1 MTETK
6 LHYKLYKTKHGWVTA
21 TIAATAL
28 AIPVIGGSVTSHASA
43 DTTAT
48 TGTQTVTSGSNA
60 VTATTASATSVTS
73 NTQSV
78 TPDSSKLDQAVQN
91 AKATANV
98 TVNQTPTQTVTGSTV
113 AEAKQKAEQDY
124 QNQATQINQ
133 KVANQKANNDAT
145 NAANS
150 FNMDNSKKRE
160 LDQAVQNAKSTANVN
175 VKQTQTQIYNTGVSG
190 VENTKNKIN
199 NDYSTQINN
208 INQAVSTQKA
218 KNDAYNKAVA
228 EANTLNSTA
237 DTTRKKLDDA
247 IKAAQAVKGVTVI
260 DGGTTTATVS
270 VSDFEAKKK
279 QIQDQNTQQT
289 NDINAQIQQYKSD
302 LQNYLNKINNNSS
315 VVSSNEII
323 QNLTLANEWDAKVS
337 YQVTGNNIKQS
348 SQTLKTGDT
357 AYGHGISIPQGKQI
371 TLTNFISDHP
381 QTFKVIATFT
391 GLKNSSYQSRK
402 ITKLVEVYTIT
413 PNTSSRENALG
424 IYSDPTNGFEE
435 TNSKVNVSYEF
446 YYEDGTP
453 VNFKKGTAYLAL
465 GSLNNYQN
473 GQDHYEYAK
482 VISGG
487 KALGLAGSSVSVH
500 NGNTLY
506 STYPNTARESEYGAD
521 SHYNTNPQH
530 SPDFD
535 KYYGWD
541 TGWVNSKAFYGSGLV
556 SLEGS
561 KYTFEV
567 GVDGEKYFTTDE
579 LRNNLPA
586 NHLWYNMATVI
597 PRTDIQKPELTVRYK
612 HTNVALE
619 KPTPID
625 VTYHYDRMNPASI
638 EDRTDISYH
647 YNKISV
653 PIPNPTKKADKE
665 GKTLIAGDESTQH
678 ISQYT
683 GVNQKLD
690 KFAVGDAIQ
699 YTNDDRLPVNFDL
712 SKWTVTTS
720 NGTNVTAQGKF
731 TQYDKTFEGKKYHV
745 VSWSPTNVS
754 SLKDNETYTLN
765 TVLKT
770 LNDGI
775 TDGEIDRAVGGGDG
789 VTFGEAHGY
798 DEFNPTTDKAWKEG
812 SQTVN
817 GKIEINEDIAHA
829 KVTMTMPDP
838 AKLANK
844 LSNVAITD
852 NYSKFAN
859 LVTVTGANVYEN
871 ERNATSDYTIVNNN
885 KVVTATRKNPAT
897 ANGGT
902 VSLVVDFKVNP
913 DVPSGTKLV
922 NSGSGTINTQT
933 VPTPDAQIV
942 TFTQK
947 PTKHWIEGNQVV
959 DGKTYINNDIV
970 TTQVDMNLPDPK
982 QLAKTLSYVSIGDN
996 YRDFADKTVLQSYK
1010 VFENG
1015 TDVTSQYTITN
1026 QDGIL
1031 QAVRKNAATTPGGKV
1046 SLIATF
1052 AINHDVKS
1060 GTKLT
1065 NRGFGRIN
1073 NHTVDTNTPQ
1083 IVTFKQDTSK
1093 HWVEGSQVVDDKTY
1107 INEDMVHGQVTM
1119 TLPNKDSLA
1128 KALTDVTLVDD
1139 YSDYANKVSYVN
1151 AQVFENNTDVTS
1163 QYNIT
1168 NAGNK
1173 ITATRKNPGATPSGS
1188 VRLVANF
1195 KLNSNLPS
1203 GTKLI
1208 NRGSGRINN
1217 NTVNTNEAKILTYV
1231 QSTDKHWVEG
1241 SQKVDGKTYI
1251 DGDTIH
1257 GQVTMTLP
1265 DKNTLA
1271 KALSTVQVIDDY
1283 SKFAKMVDYKS
1294 AQVLENG
1301 KDVTSEYNISNAYGQ
1316 VVATRKN
1323 ATATPSGN
1331 VTLNVTW
1338 TIHKDVPSGTQL
1350 VNSGSG
1356 RINSHTVPT
1365 PDRNIVTYK
1374 QDGLKDWINSQGQI
1388 VNGKTYIDNDTVH
1401 AKLVMTLPDPK
1412 ALATPLTKVQL
1423 DDNYTNFAKLVDYQ
1437 SAQVLEN
1444 GTDVTSQYT
1453 ITNANGHVI
1462 ATRKD
1467 ASKTPGGNVEF
1478 RVNFKI
1484 HTDVPSGTTL
1494 MNSGE
1499 VTLNSETVP
1508 TPTPNIVTY
1517 KPDTD
1522 KHWVEGSQVVDGK
1535 TYIANDVV
1543 NGQVTMTLPE
1553 PSKLAEKLKHVSVTD
1568 DYSKFASLVD
1578 YQSAQVLENG
1588 KDVTSLYTIT
1598 NSNGHVTAT
1607 RKDASTTPAGKVTL
1621 NVHWRIHKDVKSGTQ
1636 LVNSGNGRINDET
1649 VPTPNRNIVTFKQ
1662 DGLKDWLNSQ
1672 NQVVNG
1678 KTYIDND
1685 TVHAKLAMNLP
1696 DPKALATPLTK
1707 VQLDDNYS
1715 NFAKLV
1721 DYVSSQ
1727 VFENGTDVTS
1737 QYNIV
1742 NNNGHVIATRKDAS
1756 KTPGGKVEFKVN
1768 FKIHTD
1774 VPSGTTL
1781 MNSGEVTLNTETIPT
1796 PTPNIVTYKPDTD
1809 KHWVE
1814 GTQVVDGKTYI
1825 DNDFVH
1831 GQVTMTLPDPTK
1843 LAEKLKHVSV
1853 TDDYSRFAKMVDY
1866 KSAQVLENGKDVTDQ
1881 YNITNANGK
1890 VVATRKDASTTP
1902 NGSVTLNVTW
1912 RIHTDV
1918 KSGTV
1923 FVNGGDGRIN
1933 DETVPTP
1940 DRNIVTYKQDGF
1952 KDWINSQN
1960 QVVNDKTY
1968 IDNDVIH
1975 AKLVTTLPN
1984 PKALAT
1990 PLTKVQ
1996 LDDDYTSYAKMVD
2009 YVGARVLENGTDV
2022 TNQYNIVN
2030 ANGHVTATR
2039 KDPSKAP
2046 NGNAE
2051 LRVDFRIHTDVPSG
2065 TKLFNSGSVTLNT
2078 ETIPTPTPSVETYR
2092 QDTDKHW
2099 VEGSQVVDGKTYI
2112 DGDNVSAQVSMTLPE
2127 PSKLAEKLKR
2137 VVVTDDFSKFA
2148 DKVDYKSA
2156 KVLENGKDVTAQ
2168 YDIKVANG
2176 KVIATRKDAS
2186 TTPAGKVVLQAF
2198 WKVHNDIESN
2208 TQLVNSGSGQI
2219 NDEVVPTPDRTIVT
2233 YKQDTEKH
2241 WRDDGGQIVD
2251 GKIAINDD
2259 IVTARVDMTLPKG
2272 ENLAKPLDKIQ
2283 LVDDFSKFADKVTL
2297 QAVHV
2302 YENGKDV
2309 TDQYDIH
2316 VENGRVVATRK
2327 DASKV
2332 YDHTGAANATMKA
2345 TLKANETLNVNDL
2358 VHTASANVNDS
2369 KVSTVN
2375 RLAFN
2380 RLFTKSFIT
2389 SNLAVTSDNNIKSQI
2404 DMAVPTNVD
2413 AKTPMTVTSDYSNF
2427 AKYVNVK
2434 DATVYENGKN
2444 VTADYTIKDDKA
2456 GHVTATKKA
2465 GSESDGGQVSLVVD
2479 YEVNHGIPNGTI
2491 LENHGSGTLNGQDVP
2506 TNTPSITTYT
2516 QDTSKHWV
2524 EGDQNVDGKIYV
2536 NGSTAHAQVSMTLP
2550 DQSKLINKLSNVSI
2564 DDDYSKFAD
2573 KVDYKSAKVLENGKD
2588 VTSEYTI
2595 KNANG
2600 HVTAVRKDASKTPAG
2615 NVQLLVDFEIHKDV
2629 KSGTELVNGGSG
2641 TLNKNTVPTNTPSI
2655 WTYTPDGEKHWVL
2668 DNNVTDNKIYFSGDK
2683 AVAQVSIDLPDA
2695 SKLATPLNKLVLVDN
2710 YSDFADKVKLDSAKV
2725 LENGKD
2731 VTSEYDLT
2739 NKDGKVI
2746 ATRKDAAKTPSGKAV
2761 LVTTFT
2767 INNGIENATA
2777 LHNKGSVTVD
2787 SITDEVPDTPI
2798 VVFTP
2803 KAHKDVELGGDVKGD
2818 TENSVDGSLILT
2830 GSVVTYPIT
2839 TSDLPAERAEDIT
2852 KRVVKD
2858 TLDKNAEFV
2867 GFKAWVENDKGE
2879 LEDVTSH
2886 YKLDKNGQ
2894 DLTFTEDSYL
2904 LGLYNKDKSKQT
2916 HTPIIDLVVKVKG
2929 DAQKITNKATVLTN
2943 DNVTETNEVSVDTPA
2958 KPTPTKVDK
2967 NEKGV
2972 NIDGKN
2978 VLPGS
2983 VNNYELTMDL
2993 AKFKGIKVTDQDLA
3007 KGFYFVDDYP
3017 EEALDVDPQT
3027 FTYKTVDGKTVK
3039 GLSAKVYQSLSE
3051 VPDNVATALKANGIT
3066 PSGAFVLI
3074 SADDPAQ
3081 FFKDYVETGTN
3092 IVVNA
3097 PMKVKEGFAGKYQN
3111 KAWQLT
3117 FGQGEATDVV
3127 SNNVPKIDPKKDIVI
3142 SADNRTSLNNHTI
3155 ELGQNFDYLLKGGIL
3170 DKDQGHDIYEYK
3182 WVDDYDEN
3190 HDQYNGQFIAPL
3202 TVDVTL
3208 KDGTV
3213 LKAGTDISNHVSQN
3227 IDTKTGSVEF
3237 SVDKDFLDK
3246 VDFDKSGF
3254 AADIL
3259 MSVKRIKAGEVDN
3272 TYTNIIN
3279 GQKFGSNTVHSTTP
3293 EPKVPETPATPKT
3306 PETPSVPVAQTQT
3319 PATPQPVK
3327 MVTST
3332 PAPKAPETG
3341 ALPQTGE
3348 ANDTLAEE
3356 VVGFAAIVAA
3366 LGMAGTSLKKR
3377 ED

>member
-28 AIPVIGGSVTSHASA
+28 AIPVIGGSVTNHASA

-60 VTATTASATSVTS
+60 VTATTASTTSVTPS
-73 NTQSV
+73 NQAV

-98 TVNQTPTQTVTGSTV
+98 TVNQNPTQTVTGSTV

-208 INQAVSTQKA
+208 INQAVSAQKA

-260 DGGTTTATVS
+260 DGGTSTATVS

-289 NDINAQIQQYKSD
+289 NDINAQIQQYKQKLDEYQKTLNSD
-302 LQNYLNKINNNSS
+302 KINPDLIRQELILGSEKDAELSYKLLSKDVDASYDKWFGGGISRDNYKHTVEVDAHNKG
-315 VVSSNEII
+315 
-323 QNLTLANEWDAKVS
+323 NLTGDIIEVTYTNLSRSS
-337 YQVTGNNIKQS
+337 YRGK
-348 SQTLKTGDT
+348 K
-357 AYGHGISIPQGKQI
+357 ISKI
-371 TLTNFISDHP
+371 
-381 QTFKVIATFT
+381 IATFSNVT
-391 GLKNSSYQSRK
+391 QDNLSPYSISF
-402 ITKLVEVYTIT
+402 
-413 PNTSSRENALG
+413 A
-424 IYSDPTNGFEE
+424 IYSNPYYGFWYWQSSEITVNYKFYDE
-435 TNSKVNVSYEF
+435 NNHLISFDNADNSWI
-446 YYEDGTP
+446 TI
-453 VNFKKGTAYLAL
+453 
-465 GSLNNYQN
+465 GSLNS
-473 GQDHYEYAK
+473 GKGRYESAK
-482 VISGG
+482 LNSSGRTYG
-487 KALGLAGSSVSVH
+487 FKDSSVTVH
-500 NGNTLY
+500 NGNTIY
-506 STYPNTARESEYGAD
+506 SDKANDSGSKIGDSWQTTYSADVTSNYPWGTNDWDKGLADPHAYYGAGVFKVNG
-521 SHYNTNPQH
+521 SNLNITYGTKRAVFVNPGTWATISTTIPKSSSGIVPPTLHYH
-530 SPDFD
+530 
-535 KYYGWD
+535 
-541 TGWVNSKAFYGSGLV
+541 
-556 SLEGS
+556 
-561 KYTFEV
+561 
-567 GVDGEKYFTTDE
+567 
-579 LRNNLPA
+579 
-586 NHLWYNMATVI
+586 
-597 PRTDIQKPELTVRYK
+597 

-699 YTNDDRLPVNFDL
+699 YTNDDRLPVSFDL

-947 PTKHWIEGNQVV
+947 PTKHWIEGSQVV

-1672 NQVVNG
+1672 GQIVNG

-1685 TVHAKLAMNLP
+1685 AVHAKLVMTLP

-1996 LDDDYTSYAKMVD
+1996 LDDDYTSYTKMVD

-2309 TDQYDIH
+2309 T
-2316 VENGRVVATRK
+2316 
-2327 DASKV
+2327 
-2332 YDHTGAANATMKA
+2332 
-2345 TLKANETLNVNDL
+2345 
-2358 VHTASANVNDS
+2358 
-2369 KVSTVN
+2369 
-2375 RLAFN
+2375 
-2380 RLFTKSFIT
+2380 
-2389 SNLAVTSDNNIKSQI
+2389 
-2404 DMAVPTNVD
+2404 
-2413 AKTPMTVTSDYSNF
+2413 
-2427 AKYVNVK
+2427 
-2434 DATVYENGKN
+2434 
-2444 VTADYTIKDDKA
+2444 ADYTIKD
-2456 GHVTATKKA
+2456 
-2465 GSESDGGQVSLVVD
+2465 EC
-2479 YEVNHGIPNGTI
+2479 
-2491 LENHGSGTLNGQDVP
+2491 
-2506 TNTPSITTYT
+2506 
-2516 QDTSKHWV
+2516 
-2524 EGDQNVDGKIYV
+2524 
-2536 NGSTAHAQVSMTLP
+2536 
-2550 DQSKLINKLSNVSI
+2550 
-2564 DDDYSKFAD
+2564 YS
-2573 KVDYKSAKVLENGKD
+2573 Y
-2588 VTSEYTI
+2588 
-2595 KNANG
+2595 
-2600 HVTAVRKDASKTPAG
+2600 
-2615 NVQLLVDFEIHKDV
+2615 
-2629 KSGTELVNGGSG
+2629 
-2641 TLNKNTVPTNTPSI
+2641 
-2655 WTYTPDGEKHWVL
+2655 
-2668 DNNVTDNKIYFSGDK
+2668 
-2683 AVAQVSIDLPDA
+2683 
-2695 SKLATPLNKLVLVDN
+2695 
-2710 YSDFADKVKLDSAKV
+2710 
-2725 LENGKD
+2725 
-2731 VTSEYDLT
+2731 
-2739 NKDGKVI
+2739 
-2746 ATRKDAAKTPSGKAV
+2746 
-2761 LVTTFT
+2761 
-2767 INNGIENATA
+2767 
-2777 LHNKGSVTVD
+2777 
-2787 SITDEVPDTPI
+2787 
-2798 VVFTP
+2798 
-2803 KAHKDVELGGDVKGD
+2803 
-2818 TENSVDGSLILT
+2818 
-2830 GSVVTYPIT
+2830 
-2839 TSDLPAERAEDIT
+2839 
-2852 KRVVKD
+2852 
-2858 TLDKNAEFV
+2858 
-2867 GFKAWVENDKGE
+2867 
-2879 LEDVTSH
+2879 
-2886 YKLDKNGQ
+2886 
-2894 DLTFTEDSYL
+2894 
-2904 LGLYNKDKSKQT
+2904 
-2916 HTPIIDLVVKVKG
+2916 
-2929 DAQKITNKATVLTN
+2929 
-2943 DNVTETNEVSVDTPA
+2943 
-2958 KPTPTKVDK
+2958 
-2967 NEKGV
+2967 
-2972 NIDGKN
+2972 
-2978 VLPGS
+2978 
-2983 VNNYELTMDL
+2983 
-2993 AKFKGIKVTDQDLA
+2993 
-3007 KGFYFVDDYP
+3007 
-3017 EEALDVDPQT
+3017 
-3027 FTYKTVDGKTVK
+3027 
-3039 GLSAKVYQSLSE
+3039 
-3051 VPDNVATALKANGIT
+3051 
-3066 PSGAFVLI
+3066 
-3074 SADDPAQ
+3074 
-3081 FFKDYVETGTN
+3081 
-3092 IVVNA
+3092 
-3097 PMKVKEGFAGKYQN
+3097 
-3111 KAWQLT
+3111 
-3117 FGQGEATDVV
+3117 
-3127 SNNVPKIDPKKDIVI
+3127 
-3142 SADNRTSLNNHTI
+3142 
-3155 ELGQNFDYLLKGGIL
+3155 
-3170 DKDQGHDIYEYK
+3170 
-3182 WVDDYDEN
+3182 
-3190 HDQYNGQFIAPL
+3190 
-3202 TVDVTL
+3202 
-3208 KDGTV
+3208 
-3213 LKAGTDISNHVSQN
+3213 
-3227 IDTKTGSVEF
+3227 
-3237 SVDKDFLDK
+3237 
-3246 VDFDKSGF
+3246 
-3254 AADIL
+3254 
-3259 MSVKRIKAGEVDN
+3259 
-3272 TYTNIIN
+3272 
-3279 GQKFGSNTVHSTTP
+3279 
-3293 EPKVPETPATPKT
+3293 
-3306 PETPSVPVAQTQT
+3306 
-3319 PATPQPVK
+3319 
-3327 MVTST
+3327 
-3332 PAPKAPETG
+3332 
-3341 ALPQTGE
+3341 
-3348 ANDTLAEE
+3348 
-3356 VVGFAAIVAA
+3356 
-3366 LGMAGTSLKKR
+3366 
-3377 ED
+3377 

>member
-28 AIPVIGGSVTSHASA
+28 AIPVIGGSVTNHASA

-60 VTATTASATSVTS
+60 VTATTASTTSVTPS
-73 NTQSV
+73 TQAV

-91 AKATANV
+91 AKSTANV

-247 IKAAQAVKGVTVI
+247 IRAAQAVKGVTVI

-279 QIQDQNTQQT
+279 QIQDQNTQQA
-289 NDINAQIQQYKSD
+289 NSINAQIQQYKD
-302 LQNYLNKINNNSS
+302 TY
-315 VVSSNEII
+315 
-323 QNLTLANEWDAKVS
+323 ANWKKDNQKFLEAAAA
-337 YQVTGNNIKQS
+337 
-348 SQTLKTGDT
+348 KTGWSVQQVLDFL
-357 AYGHGISIPQGKQI
+357 GKD
-371 TLTNFISDHP
+371 LP
-381 QTFKVIATFT
+381 
-391 GLKNSSYQSRK
+391 
-402 ITKLVEVYTIT
+402 
-413 PNTSSRENALG
+413 
-424 IYSDPTNGFEE
+424 
-435 TNSKVNVSYEF
+435 NVSYISAGANMTF
-446 YYEDGTP
+446 D
-453 VNFKKGTAYLAL
+453 KGTLQSFNQNELNSILSNPKVDPGLKGYISSKAY
-465 GSLNNYQN
+465 GSLYKLSQGTTWKYNNAFTDTKS
-473 GQDHYEYAK
+473 GKSIDLK
-482 VISGG
+482 VTVQG
-487 KALGLAGSSVSVH
+487 LGL
-500 NGNTLY
+500 NY
-506 STYPNTARESEYGAD
+506 SGKYGLP
-521 SHYNTNPQH
+521 SMIM
-530 SPDFD
+530 
-535 KYYGWD
+535 
-541 TGWVNSKAFYGSGLV
+541 V
-556 SLEGS
+556 
-561 KYTFEV
+561 
-567 GVDGEKYFTTDE
+567 GEKYIGSDVAGIGAVKYGLTFLEHGTNTPVKITSLIGVGDVDAKQSVAVYNAVSA
-579 LRNNLPA
+579 LRGSENKDYSGDGYLGSINTNGVDDFSEGKNTQYQSWFLVPNSSTVSYVFSAADPARGNGAPDGSGFMGFYHQNLGGIP
-586 NHLWYNMATVI
+586 LPIKSTPPTPPTV
-597 PRTDIQKPELTVRYK
+597 KYK

-699 YTNDDRLPVNFDL
+699 YTNDGRLPVSFDL

-789 VTFGEAHGY
+789 VTFGETHGY

-947 PTKHWIEGNQVV
+947 PTKHWIEGSQVV

-1093 HWVEGSQVVDDKTY
+1093 HWVEG
-1107 INEDMVHGQVTM
+1107 
-1119 TLPNKDSLA
+1119 
-1128 KALTDVTLVDD
+1128 
-1139 YSDYANKVSYVN
+1139 
-1151 AQVFENNTDVTS
+1151 
-1163 QYNIT
+1163 
-1168 NAGNK
+1168 
-1173 ITATRKNPGATPSGS
+1173 
-1188 VRLVANF
+1188 
-1195 KLNSNLPS
+1195 
-1203 GTKLI
+1203 
-1208 NRGSGRINN
+1208 
-1217 NTVNTNEAKILTYV
+1217 
-1231 QSTDKHWVEG
+1231 
-1241 SQKVDGKTYI
+1241 
-1251 DGDTIH
+1251 
-1257 GQVTMTLP
+1257 
-1265 DKNTLA
+1265 
-1271 KALSTVQVIDDY
+1271 
-1283 SKFAKMVDYKS
+1283 
-1294 AQVLENG
+1294 
-1301 KDVTSEYNISNAYGQ
+1301 
-1316 VVATRKN
+1316 
-1323 ATATPSGN
+1323 
-1331 VTLNVTW
+1331 
-1338 TIHKDVPSGTQL
+1338 
-1350 VNSGSG
+1350 
-1356 RINSHTVPT
+1356 
-1365 PDRNIVTYK
+1365 
-1374 QDGLKDWINSQGQI
+1374 
-1388 VNGKTYIDNDTVH
+1388 
-1401 AKLVMTLPDPK
+1401 
-1412 ALATPLTKVQL
+1412 
-1423 DDNYTNFAKLVDYQ
+1423 
-1437 SAQVLEN
+1437 
-1444 GTDVTSQYT
+1444 
-1453 ITNANGHVI
+1453 
-1462 ATRKD
+1462 
-1467 ASKTPGGNVEF
+1467 
-1478 RVNFKI
+1478 
-1484 HTDVPSGTTL
+1484 
-1494 MNSGE
+1494 
-1499 VTLNSETVP
+1499 
-1508 TPTPNIVTY
+1508 
-1517 KPDTD
+1517 
-1522 KHWVEGSQVVDGK
+1522 
-1535 TYIANDVV
+1535 
-1543 NGQVTMTLPE
+1543 
-1553 PSKLAEKLKHVSVTD
+1553 
-1568 DYSKFASLVD
+1568 
-1578 YQSAQVLENG
+1578 
-1588 KDVTSLYTIT
+1588 
-1598 NSNGHVTAT
+1598 
-1607 RKDASTTPAGKVTL
+1607 
-1621 NVHWRIHKDVKSGTQ
+1621 
-1636 LVNSGNGRINDET
+1636 
-1649 VPTPNRNIVTFKQ
+1649 
-1662 DGLKDWLNSQ
+1662 
-1672 NQVVNG
+1672 
-1678 KTYIDND
+1678 
-1685 TVHAKLAMNLP
+1685 
-1696 DPKALATPLTK
+1696 
-1707 VQLDDNYS
+1707 
-1715 NFAKLV
+1715 
-1721 DYVSSQ
+1721 
-1727 VFENGTDVTS
+1727 
-1737 QYNIV
+1737 
-1742 NNNGHVIATRKDAS
+1742 
-1756 KTPGGKVEFKVN
+1756 
-1768 FKIHTD
+1768 
-1774 VPSGTTL
+1774 
-1781 MNSGEVTLNTETIPT
+1781 
-1796 PTPNIVTYKPDTD
+1796 
-1809 KHWVE
+1809 
-1814 GTQVVDGKTYI
+1814 
-1825 DNDFVH
+1825 
-1831 GQVTMTLPDPTK
+1831 
-1843 LAEKLKHVSV
+1843 
-1853 TDDYSRFAKMVDY
+1853 
-1866 KSAQVLENGKDVTDQ
+1866 
-1881 YNITNANGK
+1881 
-1890 VVATRKDASTTP
+1890 
-1902 NGSVTLNVTW
+1902 
-1912 RIHTDV
+1912 
-1918 KSGTV
+1918 
-1923 FVNGGDGRIN
+1923 
-1933 DETVPTP
+1933 
-1940 DRNIVTYKQDGF
+1940 
-1952 KDWINSQN
+1952 
-1960 QVVNDKTY
+1960 
-1968 IDNDVIH
+1968 
-1975 AKLVTTLPN
+1975 
-1984 PKALAT
+1984 
-1990 PLTKVQ
+1990 
-1996 LDDDYTSYAKMVD
+1996 
-2009 YVGARVLENGTDV
+2009 
-2022 TNQYNIVN
+2022 
-2030 ANGHVTATR
+2030 
-2039 KDPSKAP
+2039 
-2046 NGNAE
+2046 
-2051 LRVDFRIHTDVPSG
+2051 
-2065 TKLFNSGSVTLNT
+2065 
-2078 ETIPTPTPSVETYR
+2078 
-2092 QDTDKHW
+2092 
-2099 VEGSQVVDGKTYI
+2099 
-2112 DGDNVSAQVSMTLPE
+2112 
-2127 PSKLAEKLKR
+2127 
-2137 VVVTDDFSKFA
+2137 
-2148 DKVDYKSA
+2148 
-2156 KVLENGKDVTAQ
+2156 
-2168 YDIKVANG
+2168 
-2176 KVIATRKDAS
+2176 
-2186 TTPAGKVVLQAF
+2186 
-2198 WKVHNDIESN
+2198 
-2208 TQLVNSGSGQI
+2208 
-2219 NDEVVPTPDRTIVT
+2219 
-2233 YKQDTEKH
+2233 
-2241 WRDDGGQIVD
+2241 
-2251 GKIAINDD
+2251 
-2259 IVTARVDMTLPKG
+2259 
-2272 ENLAKPLDKIQ
+2272 
-2283 LVDDFSKFADKVTL
+2283 
-2297 QAVHV
+2297 
-2302 YENGKDV
+2302 
-2309 TDQYDIH
+2309 
-2316 VENGRVVATRK
+2316 
-2327 DASKV
+2327 
-2332 YDHTGAANATMKA
+2332 
-2345 TLKANETLNVNDL
+2345 
-2358 VHTASANVNDS
+2358 
-2369 KVSTVN
+2369 
-2375 RLAFN
+2375 
-2380 RLFTKSFIT
+2380 
-2389 SNLAVTSDNNIKSQI
+2389 
-2404 DMAVPTNVD
+2404 
-2413 AKTPMTVTSDYSNF
+2413 
-2427 AKYVNVK
+2427 
-2434 DATVYENGKN
+2434 
-2444 VTADYTIKDDKA
+2444 
-2456 GHVTATKKA
+2456 
-2465 GSESDGGQVSLVVD
+2465 
-2479 YEVNHGIPNGTI
+2479 
-2491 LENHGSGTLNGQDVP
+2491 
-2506 TNTPSITTYT
+2506 
-2516 QDTSKHWV
+2516 
-2524 EGDQNVDGKIYV
+2524 DQNVDGKIYV

-2564 DDDYSKFAD
+2564 DDDYSKFA
-2573 KVDYKSAKVLENGKD
+2573 KLVDYKSAKVLENGKD

-2615 NVQLLVDFEIHKDV
+2615 NVQLLVDFKIYKDV

-2683 AVAQVSIDLPDA
+2683 AVAQVSVDLPDA
-2695 SKLATPLNKLVLVDN
+2695 SKLATPLSKLVLVDN

-2818 TENSVDGSLILT
+2818 TENSVNGSLILN

-2916 HTPIIDLVVKVKG
+2916 HTPIIDLVVKAKG

-3051 VPDNVATALKANGIT
+3051 VSENVATALKANGIT
-3066 PSGAFVLI
+3066 PNGAFVLI

-3117 FGQGEATDVV
+3117 FGQGEATDIV

-3293 EPKVPETPATPKT
+3293 ELKVPETPATPKT

-3332 PAPKAPETG
+3332 PAPKAPESP

>member
-1 MTETK
+1 M
-6 LHYKLYKTKHGWVTA
+6 
-21 TIAATAL
+21 
-28 AIPVIGGSVTSHASA
+28 
-43 DTTAT
+43 
-48 TGTQTVTSGSNA
+48 
-60 VTATTASATSVTS
+60 
-73 NTQSV
+73 
-78 TPDSSKLDQAVQN
+78 
-91 AKATANV
+91 
-98 TVNQTPTQTVTGSTV
+98 
-113 AEAKQKAEQDY
+113 
-124 QNQATQINQ
+124 
-133 KVANQKANNDAT
+133 
-145 NAANS
+145 
-150 FNMDNSKKRE
+150 
-160 LDQAVQNAKSTANVN
+160 
-175 VKQTQTQIYNTGVSG
+175 
-190 VENTKNKIN
+190 
-199 NDYSTQINN
+199 
-208 INQAVSTQKA
+208 
-218 KNDAYNKAVA
+218 
-228 EANTLNSTA
+228 
-237 DTTRKKLDDA
+237 
-247 IKAAQAVKGVTVI
+247 
-260 DGGTTTATVS
+260 
-270 VSDFEAKKK
+270 
-279 QIQDQNTQQT
+279 
-289 NDINAQIQQYKSD
+289 
-302 LQNYLNKINNNSS
+302 
-315 VVSSNEII
+315 
-323 QNLTLANEWDAKVS
+323 
-337 YQVTGNNIKQS
+337 
-348 SQTLKTGDT
+348 
-357 AYGHGISIPQGKQI
+357 
-371 TLTNFISDHP
+371 
-381 QTFKVIATFT
+381 
-391 GLKNSSYQSRK
+391 
-402 ITKLVEVYTIT
+402 
-413 PNTSSRENALG
+413 
-424 IYSDPTNGFEE
+424 
-435 TNSKVNVSYEF
+435 
-446 YYEDGTP
+446 
-453 VNFKKGTAYLAL
+453 
-465 GSLNNYQN
+465 
-473 GQDHYEYAK
+473 
-482 VISGG
+482 
-487 KALGLAGSSVSVH
+487 
-500 NGNTLY
+500 
-506 STYPNTARESEYGAD
+506 
-521 SHYNTNPQH
+521 
-530 SPDFD
+530 
-535 KYYGWD
+535 
-541 TGWVNSKAFYGSGLV
+541 
-556 SLEGS
+556 
-561 KYTFEV
+561 
-567 GVDGEKYFTTDE
+567 
-579 LRNNLPA
+579 
-586 NHLWYNMATVI
+586 
-597 PRTDIQKPELTVRYK
+597 
-612 HTNVALE
+612 
-619 KPTPID
+619 
-625 VTYHYDRMNPASI
+625 
-638 EDRTDISYH
+638 
-647 YNKISV
+647 
-653 PIPNPTKKADKE
+653 
-665 GKTLIAGDESTQH
+665 
-678 ISQYT
+678 
-683 GVNQKLD
+683 
-690 KFAVGDAIQ
+690 
-699 YTNDDRLPVNFDL
+699 
-712 SKWTVTTS
+712 
-720 NGTNVTAQGKF
+720 
-731 TQYDKTFEGKKYHV
+731 
-745 VSWSPTNVS
+745 
-754 SLKDNETYTLN
+754 
-765 TVLKT
+765 
-770 LNDGI
+770 
-775 TDGEIDRAVGGGDG
+775 
-789 VTFGEAHGY
+789 
-798 DEFNPTTDKAWKEG
+798 
-812 SQTVN
+812 
-817 GKIEINEDIAHA
+817 
-829 KVTMTMPDP
+829 
-838 AKLANK
+838 
-844 LSNVAITD
+844 
-852 NYSKFAN
+852 
-859 LVTVTGANVYEN
+859 
-871 ERNATSDYTIVNNN
+871 
-885 KVVTATRKNPAT
+885 
-897 ANGGT
+897 
-902 VSLVVDFKVNP
+902 VVDFKVNP

-942 TFTQK
+942 TFTQT
-947 PTKHWIEGNQVV
+947 PTKHWVEGSQVV
-959 DGKTYINNDIV
+959 DGKTYINDDIV

-982 QLAKTLSYVSIGDN
+982 ALAKTLSYVSVGDN

-1010 VFENG
+1010 VLENG

-1026 QDGIL
+1026 QGGIL
-1031 QAVRKNAATTPGGKV
+1031 QAVRKNAATAPGGKV

-1128 KALTDVTLVDD
+1128 KSLTDVALVDD

-1301 KDVTSEYNISNAYGQ
+1301 KDVTSEYNISNVYGQ

-1374 QDGLKDWINSQGQI
+1374 QDGLKDWINAQGQI
-1388 VNGKTYIDNDTVH
+1388 VNGKTVIDNDTVH

-1412 ALATPLTKVQL
+1412 TLATPLTKVQL
-1423 DDNYTNFAKLVDYQ
+1423 DDNYSKFAGLVDYV
-1437 SAQVLEN
+1437 SSQVLEN
-1444 GTDVTSQYT
+1444 GTDVTSQYN
-1453 ITNANGHVI
+1453 ITNANDHVI

-1467 ASKTPGGNVEF
+1467 ASKTPGGKVEF

-1522 KHWVEGSQVVDGK
+1522 KHWV
-1535 TYIANDVV
+1535 
-1543 NGQVTMTLPE
+1543 
-1553 PSKLAEKLKHVSVTD
+1553 
-1568 DYSKFASLVD
+1568 
-1578 YQSAQVLENG
+1578 
-1588 KDVTSLYTIT
+1588 
-1598 NSNGHVTAT
+1598 
-1607 RKDASTTPAGKVTL
+1607 
-1621 NVHWRIHKDVKSGTQ
+1621 
-1636 LVNSGNGRINDET
+1636 
-1649 VPTPNRNIVTFKQ
+1649 
-1662 DGLKDWLNSQ
+1662 
-1672 NQVVNG
+1672 
-1678 KTYIDND
+1678 
-1685 TVHAKLAMNLP
+1685 
-1696 DPKALATPLTK
+1696 
-1707 VQLDDNYS
+1707 
-1715 NFAKLV
+1715 
-1721 DYVSSQ
+1721 
-1727 VFENGTDVTS
+1727 
-1737 QYNIV
+1737 
-1742 NNNGHVIATRKDAS
+1742 
-1756 KTPGGKVEFKVN
+1756 
-1768 FKIHTD
+1768 
-1774 VPSGTTL
+1774 
-1781 MNSGEVTLNTETIPT
+1781 
-1796 PTPNIVTYKPDTD
+1796 
-1809 KHWVE
+1809 
-1814 GTQVVDGKTYI
+1814 
-1825 DNDFVH
+1825 
-1831 GQVTMTLPDPTK
+1831 
-1843 LAEKLKHVSV
+1843 
-1853 TDDYSRFAKMVDY
+1853 
-1866 KSAQVLENGKDVTDQ
+1866 
-1881 YNITNANGK
+1881 
-1890 VVATRKDASTTP
+1890 
-1902 NGSVTLNVTW
+1902 
-1912 RIHTDV
+1912 
-1918 KSGTV
+1918 
-1923 FVNGGDGRIN
+1923 
-1933 DETVPTP
+1933 
-1940 DRNIVTYKQDGF
+1940 
-1952 KDWINSQN
+1952 
-1960 QVVNDKTY
+1960 
-1968 IDNDVIH
+1968 
-1975 AKLVTTLPN
+1975 
-1984 PKALAT
+1984 
-1990 PLTKVQ
+1990 
-1996 LDDDYTSYAKMVD
+1996 
-2009 YVGARVLENGTDV
+2009 
-2022 TNQYNIVN
+2022 
-2030 ANGHVTATR
+2030 
-2039 KDPSKAP
+2039 
-2046 NGNAE
+2046 
-2051 LRVDFRIHTDVPSG
+2051 
-2065 TKLFNSGSVTLNT
+2065 
-2078 ETIPTPTPSVETYR
+2078 
-2092 QDTDKHW
+2092 
-2099 VEGSQVVDGKTYI
+2099 
-2112 DGDNVSAQVSMTLPE
+2112 
-2127 PSKLAEKLKR
+2127 
-2137 VVVTDDFSKFA
+2137 
-2148 DKVDYKSA
+2148 
-2156 KVLENGKDVTAQ
+2156 
-2168 YDIKVANG
+2168 
-2176 KVIATRKDAS
+2176 
-2186 TTPAGKVVLQAF
+2186 
-2198 WKVHNDIESN
+2198 
-2208 TQLVNSGSGQI
+2208 
-2219 NDEVVPTPDRTIVT
+2219 
-2233 YKQDTEKH
+2233 
-2241 WRDDGGQIVD
+2241 
-2251 GKIAINDD
+2251 
-2259 IVTARVDMTLPKG
+2259 
-2272 ENLAKPLDKIQ
+2272 
-2283 LVDDFSKFADKVTL
+2283 
-2297 QAVHV
+2297 
-2302 YENGKDV
+2302 
-2309 TDQYDIH
+2309 
-2316 VENGRVVATRK
+2316 
-2327 DASKV
+2327 
-2332 YDHTGAANATMKA
+2332 
-2345 TLKANETLNVNDL
+2345 
-2358 VHTASANVNDS
+2358 
-2369 KVSTVN
+2369 
-2375 RLAFN
+2375 
-2380 RLFTKSFIT
+2380 
-2389 SNLAVTSDNNIKSQI
+2389 
-2404 DMAVPTNVD
+2404 
-2413 AKTPMTVTSDYSNF
+2413 
-2427 AKYVNVK
+2427 
-2434 DATVYENGKN
+2434 
-2444 VTADYTIKDDKA
+2444 
-2456 GHVTATKKA
+2456 
-2465 GSESDGGQVSLVVD
+2465 
-2479 YEVNHGIPNGTI
+2479 
-2491 LENHGSGTLNGQDVP
+2491 
-2506 TNTPSITTYT
+2506 
-2516 QDTSKHWV
+2516 
-2524 EGDQNVDGKIYV
+2524 
-2536 NGSTAHAQVSMTLP
+2536 
-2550 DQSKLINKLSNVSI
+2550 
-2564 DDDYSKFAD
+2564 
-2573 KVDYKSAKVLENGKD
+2573 
-2588 VTSEYTI
+2588 
-2595 KNANG
+2595 
-2600 HVTAVRKDASKTPAG
+2600 
-2615 NVQLLVDFEIHKDV
+2615 
-2629 KSGTELVNGGSG
+2629 
-2641 TLNKNTVPTNTPSI
+2641 
-2655 WTYTPDGEKHWVL
+2655 L

-2683 AVAQVSIDLPDA
+2683 AVAQVSVDLPDA
-2695 SKLATPLNKLVLVDN
+2695 SKLATPLSKLVLVDN

-2739 NKDGKVI
+2739 NKDGKVF

-2818 TENSVDGSLILT
+2818 TENSVDGSLILN

-2867 GFKAWVENDKGE
+2867 GFKAWIENDKGE

-2929 DAQKITNKATVLTN
+2929 DAQKINNKATVLTN

-3051 VPDNVATALKANGIT
+3051 VSENVATALKANGIT
-3066 PSGAFVLI
+3066 PNGAFVLI

-3117 FGQGEATDVV
+3117 FGQGEATDIV

-3293 EPKVPETPATPKT
+3293 EPKEPETPATPKT
-3306 PETPSVPVAQTQT
+3306 HETPSVPVAQTQT

-3332 PAPKAPETG
+3332 PAPKAPESP

>member
-28 AIPVIGGSVTSHASA
+28 AIPIISGSVTNHASA

-60 VTATTASATSVTS
+60 VTATTASATSATS

-91 AKATANV
+91 AKSTANV

-124 QNQATQINQ
+124 SSQAATINQ

-150 FNMDNSKKRE
+150 FNMDNAKKRE
-160 LDQAVQNAKSTANVN
+160 LDQAVQNAKSTANVTVN
-175 VKQTQTQIYNTGVSG
+175 QTQTQIYNTNASG

-208 INQAVSTQKA
+208 INQAVSAQKA

-228 EANTLNSTA
+228 EANTLNKSTA
-237 DTTRKKLDDA
+237 DTTRKNLDDA
-247 IKAAQAVKGVTVI
+247 IKAAQAVKGVTLI
-260 DGGTTTATVS
+260 DDGTSTSTVS

-279 QIQDQNTQQT
+279 QIQDQNTQQA
-289 NDINAQIQQYKSD
+289 NSINAQIQQYKD
-302 LQNYLNKINNNSS
+302 IYTKWEKDNQQFL
-315 VVSSNEII
+315 E
-323 QNLTLANEWDAKVS
+323 AAAA
-337 YQVTGNNIKQS
+337 
-348 SQTLKTGDT
+348 KTGWSVQQVLDFL
-357 AYGHGISIPQGKQI
+357 GKD
-371 TLTNFISDHP
+371 LP
-381 QTFKVIATFT
+381 
-391 GLKNSSYQSRK
+391 
-402 ITKLVEVYTIT
+402 
-413 PNTSSRENALG
+413 
-424 IYSDPTNGFEE
+424 
-435 TNSKVNVSYEF
+435 NVSYVSAGSNMTF
-446 YYEDGTP
+446 D
-453 VNFKKGTAYLAL
+453 K
-465 GSLNNYQN
+465 GSLQSFSQSELNSILSNPKVDPGLKGYISSKAYGNLYKLSQGVSWKYNNAFTDTKS
-473 GQDHYEYAK
+473 GKSVDLK
-482 VISGG
+482 VTVQG
-487 KALGLAGSSVSVH
+487 LGLD
-500 NGNTLY
+500 Y
-506 STYPNTARESEYGAD
+506 SGRYGL
-521 SHYNTNPQH
+521 P
-530 SPDFD
+530 PMIM
-535 KYYGWD
+535 
-541 TGWVNSKAFYGSGLV
+541 V
-556 SLEGS
+556 
-561 KYTFEV
+561 
-567 GVDGEKYFTTDE
+567 GEKYIGSDVAGIGAVKYGLTFLEHGTNTPINITSLIGVGDVDAKQSVAVYNATSA
-579 LRNNLPA
+579 LRGSENKNYSGDDYLGSINTNGIDDFSEGKNTQYQSWFLVPNSSTISYVFSAADPAWGNVAPDGSGFMGFYHQNLGGIPLPIK
-586 NHLWYNMATVI
+586 NTPPTPPTVKYN
-597 PRTDIQKPELTVRYK
+597 

-619 KPTPID
+619 KPTPTE
-625 VTYHYDRMNPASI
+625 VTYHYDTIMPATI
-638 EDRTDISYH
+638 PGGTPISYH
-647 YNKISV
+647 YNEISV

-699 YTNDDRLPVNFDL
+699 YTNDGRLPVSFDL
-712 SKWTVTTS
+712 SRWTVTTS
-720 NGTNVTAQGKF
+720 NGANVTAQGKF

-798 DEFNPTTDKAWKEG
+798 DEFNPTTDK
-812 SQTVN
+812 
-817 GKIEINEDIAHA
+817 
-829 KVTMTMPDP
+829 
-838 AKLANK
+838 
-844 LSNVAITD
+844 
-852 NYSKFAN
+852 
-859 LVTVTGANVYEN
+859 
-871 ERNATSDYTIVNNN
+871 
-885 KVVTATRKNPAT
+885 
-897 ANGGT
+897 
-902 VSLVVDFKVNP
+902 
-913 DVPSGTKLV
+913 
-922 NSGSGTINTQT
+922 
-933 VPTPDAQIV
+933 
-942 TFTQK
+942 
-947 PTKHWIEGNQVV
+947 
-959 DGKTYINNDIV
+959 
-970 TTQVDMNLPDPK
+970 
-982 QLAKTLSYVSIGDN
+982 
-996 YRDFADKTVLQSYK
+996 
-1010 VFENG
+1010 
-1015 TDVTSQYTITN
+1015 
-1026 QDGIL
+1026 
-1031 QAVRKNAATTPGGKV
+1031 
-1046 SLIATF
+1046 
-1052 AINHDVKS
+1052 
-1060 GTKLT
+1060 
-1065 NRGFGRIN
+1065 
-1073 NHTVDTNTPQ
+1073 
-1083 IVTFKQDTSK
+1083 
-1093 HWVEGSQVVDDKTY
+1093 
-1107 INEDMVHGQVTM
+1107 
-1119 TLPNKDSLA
+1119 
-1128 KALTDVTLVDD
+1128 
-1139 YSDYANKVSYVN
+1139 
-1151 AQVFENNTDVTS
+1151 
-1163 QYNIT
+1163 
-1168 NAGNK
+1168 
-1173 ITATRKNPGATPSGS
+1173 
-1188 VRLVANF
+1188 
-1195 KLNSNLPS
+1195 
-1203 GTKLI
+1203 
-1208 NRGSGRINN
+1208 
-1217 NTVNTNEAKILTYV
+1217 
-1231 QSTDKHWVEG
+1231 HWVEG
-1241 SQKVDGKTYI
+1241 SQKVDSKTYI

-1265 DKNTLA
+1265 DKNSLA
-1271 KALSTVQVIDDY
+1271 KVLSTVQIIDDY
-1283 SKFAKMVDYKS
+1283 SKFADKVDYKS

-1323 ATATPSGN
+1323 AGATPSGN
-1331 VTLNVTW
+1331 VVLNVTW
-1338 TIHKDVPSGTQL
+1338 TIHKDVKSGTQL

-1374 QDGLKDWINSQGQI
+1374 QD
-1388 VNGKTYIDNDTVH
+1388 
-1401 AKLVMTLPDPK
+1401 
-1412 ALATPLTKVQL
+1412 
-1423 DDNYTNFAKLVDYQ
+1423 
-1437 SAQVLEN
+1437 
-1444 GTDVTSQYT
+1444 
-1453 ITNANGHVI
+1453 
-1462 ATRKD
+1462 
-1467 ASKTPGGNVEF
+1467 
-1478 RVNFKI
+1478 
-1484 HTDVPSGTTL
+1484 
-1494 MNSGE
+1494 
-1499 VTLNSETVP
+1499 
-1508 TPTPNIVTY
+1508 
-1517 KPDTD
+1517 
-1522 KHWVEGSQVVDGK
+1522 
-1535 TYIANDVV
+1535 
-1543 NGQVTMTLPE
+1543 
-1553 PSKLAEKLKHVSVTD
+1553 
-1568 DYSKFASLVD
+1568 
-1578 YQSAQVLENG
+1578 
-1588 KDVTSLYTIT
+1588 
-1598 NSNGHVTAT
+1598 
-1607 RKDASTTPAGKVTL
+1607 
-1621 NVHWRIHKDVKSGTQ
+1621 
-1636 LVNSGNGRINDET
+1636 
-1649 VPTPNRNIVTFKQ
+1649 
-1662 DGLKDWLNSQ
+1662 
-1672 NQVVNG
+1672 
-1678 KTYIDND
+1678 
-1685 TVHAKLAMNLP
+1685 
-1696 DPKALATPLTK
+1696 
-1707 VQLDDNYS
+1707 
-1715 NFAKLV
+1715 
-1721 DYVSSQ
+1721 
-1727 VFENGTDVTS
+1727 
-1737 QYNIV
+1737 
-1742 NNNGHVIATRKDAS
+1742 
-1756 KTPGGKVEFKVN
+1756 
-1768 FKIHTD
+1768 
-1774 VPSGTTL
+1774 
-1781 MNSGEVTLNTETIPT
+1781 
-1796 PTPNIVTYKPDTD
+1796 
-1809 KHWVE
+1809 
-1814 GTQVVDGKTYI
+1814 
-1825 DNDFVH
+1825 
-1831 GQVTMTLPDPTK
+1831 
-1843 LAEKLKHVSV
+1843 
-1853 TDDYSRFAKMVDY
+1853 
-1866 KSAQVLENGKDVTDQ
+1866 
-1881 YNITNANGK
+1881 
-1890 VVATRKDASTTP
+1890 
-1902 NGSVTLNVTW
+1902 
-1912 RIHTDV
+1912 
-1918 KSGTV
+1918 
-1923 FVNGGDGRIN
+1923 
-1933 DETVPTP
+1933 
-1940 DRNIVTYKQDGF
+1940 
-1952 KDWINSQN
+1952 
-1960 QVVNDKTY
+1960 
-1968 IDNDVIH
+1968 
-1975 AKLVTTLPN
+1975 
-1984 PKALAT
+1984 
-1990 PLTKVQ
+1990 
-1996 LDDDYTSYAKMVD
+1996 
-2009 YVGARVLENGTDV
+2009 
-2022 TNQYNIVN
+2022 
-2030 ANGHVTATR
+2030 
-2039 KDPSKAP
+2039 
-2046 NGNAE
+2046 
-2051 LRVDFRIHTDVPSG
+2051 
-2065 TKLFNSGSVTLNT
+2065 
-2078 ETIPTPTPSVETYR
+2078 
-2092 QDTDKHW
+2092 
-2099 VEGSQVVDGKTYI
+2099 
-2112 DGDNVSAQVSMTLPE
+2112 
-2127 PSKLAEKLKR
+2127 
-2137 VVVTDDFSKFA
+2137 
-2148 DKVDYKSA
+2148 
-2156 KVLENGKDVTAQ
+2156 
-2168 YDIKVANG
+2168 
-2176 KVIATRKDAS
+2176 
-2186 TTPAGKVVLQAF
+2186 
-2198 WKVHNDIESN
+2198 
-2208 TQLVNSGSGQI
+2208 
-2219 NDEVVPTPDRTIVT
+2219 
-2233 YKQDTEKH
+2233 TEKH

-2259 IVTARVDMTLPKG
+2259 VVTARVDMTLPKE

-2316 VENGRVVATRK
+2316 VENGKVVATRK

-2345 TLKANETLNVNDL
+2345 TLKANEALNVNDL
-2358 VHTASANVNDS
+2358 VHTASANVNDN

-2375 RLAFN
+2375 RLAFS
-2380 RLFTKSFIT
+2380 RLFAKSFIT
-2389 SNLAVTSDNNIKSQI
+2389 SNIAVINDNNIKSQI

-2506 TNTPSITTYT
+2506 TNTPSITTYN

-2536 NGSTAHAQVSMTLP
+2536 NGSTAHAQVNMTLP
-2550 DQSKLINKLSNVSI
+2550 DQTKLINKLSNVSI
-2564 DDDYSKFAD
+2564 DDDYSKFA
-2573 KVDYKSAKVLENGKD
+2573 KLVDYKSAKVLENGKD
-2588 VTSEYTI
+2588 VTSEYSI

-2629 KSGTELVNGGSG
+2629 KSGTELVNAGSG

-2655 WTYTPDGEKHWVL
+2655 TTYTPDGEKHWVL

-2683 AVAQVSIDLPDA
+2683 AVAQVSVDLPDA

-2710 YSDFADKVKLDSAKV
+2710 YSDFADKVKLDNAKV

-2739 NKDGKVI
+2739 NKDGKVV
-2746 ATRKDAAKTPSGKAV
+2746 ATRKEAAKTPSGKAV

-2767 INNGIENATA
+2767 INNGVENATA

-2803 KAHKDVELGGDVKGD
+2803 QAHKDVELGGDVKGD
-2818 TENSVDGSLILT
+2818 TENSVDGSLILN

-2839 TSDLPAERAEDIT
+2839 TSDLSAERAEDIT

-2993 AKFKGIKVTDQDLA
+2993 SKFKGIKVTDQDLA

-3017 EEALDVDPQT
+3017 EKALDVDPQT
-3027 FTYKTVDGKTVK
+3027 FTSKTVDGKTVK

-3051 VPDNVATALKANGIT
+3051 VPSDVAAVLKANNIT
-3066 PSGAFVLI
+3066 PKGAFVLI
-3074 SADDPAQ
+3074 SADNPAQ

-3092 IVVNA
+3092 ITVNA
-3097 PMKVKEGFAGKYQN
+3097 PMKVKAGFAGKYEN

-3117 FGQGEATDVV
+3117 FGQGEATDIV

-3182 WVDDYDEN
+3182 WIDDYDQN

-3202 TVDVTL
+3202 TVDVAL

-3246 VDFDKSGF
+3246 VDFDKGGF

-3293 EPKVPETPATPKT
+3293 EPKTPETPATPQT
-3306 PETPSVPVAQTQT
+3306 PTTTPSASVTTPQT

-3332 PAPKAPETG
+3332 PSKAPESP
-3341 ALPQTGE
+3341 ALPQMGE
-3348 ANDTLAEE
+3348 TNDTLAEE

-3377 ED
+3377 KD

>member
-1 MTETK
+1 
-6 LHYKLYKTKHGWVTA
+6 
-21 TIAATAL
+21 
-28 AIPVIGGSVTSHASA
+28 
-43 DTTAT
+43 
-48 TGTQTVTSGSNA
+48 
-60 VTATTASATSVTS
+60 
-73 NTQSV
+73 
-78 TPDSSKLDQAVQN
+78 
-91 AKATANV
+91 
-98 TVNQTPTQTVTGSTV
+98 
-113 AEAKQKAEQDY
+113 
-124 QNQATQINQ
+124 
-133 KVANQKANNDAT
+133 
-145 NAANS
+145 
-150 FNMDNSKKRE
+150 
-160 LDQAVQNAKSTANVN
+160 
-175 VKQTQTQIYNTGVSG
+175 
-190 VENTKNKIN
+190 
-199 NDYSTQINN
+199 
-208 INQAVSTQKA
+208 
-218 KNDAYNKAVA
+218 
-228 EANTLNSTA
+228 
-237 DTTRKKLDDA
+237 
-247 IKAAQAVKGVTVI
+247 
-260 DGGTTTATVS
+260 
-270 VSDFEAKKK
+270 
-279 QIQDQNTQQT
+279 
-289 NDINAQIQQYKSD
+289 
-302 LQNYLNKINNNSS
+302 
-315 VVSSNEII
+315 
-323 QNLTLANEWDAKVS
+323 
-337 YQVTGNNIKQS
+337 
-348 SQTLKTGDT
+348 
-357 AYGHGISIPQGKQI
+357 
-371 TLTNFISDHP
+371 
-381 QTFKVIATFT
+381 
-391 GLKNSSYQSRK
+391 
-402 ITKLVEVYTIT
+402 
-413 PNTSSRENALG
+413 
-424 IYSDPTNGFEE
+424 
-435 TNSKVNVSYEF
+435 
-446 YYEDGTP
+446 
-453 VNFKKGTAYLAL
+453 
-465 GSLNNYQN
+465 
-473 GQDHYEYAK
+473 
-482 VISGG
+482 
-487 KALGLAGSSVSVH
+487 
-500 NGNTLY
+500 
-506 STYPNTARESEYGAD
+506 
-521 SHYNTNPQH
+521 
-530 SPDFD
+530 
-535 KYYGWD
+535 
-541 TGWVNSKAFYGSGLV
+541 
-556 SLEGS
+556 
-561 KYTFEV
+561 
-567 GVDGEKYFTTDE
+567 
-579 LRNNLPA
+579 
-586 NHLWYNMATVI
+586 
-597 PRTDIQKPELTVRYK
+597 
-612 HTNVALE
+612 
-619 KPTPID
+619 
-625 VTYHYDRMNPASI
+625 MNPASI

-683 GVNQKLD
+683 GVNQELD

-699 YTNDDRLPVNFDL
+699 YTNDGRLPVSFDL

-720 NGTNVTAQGKF
+720 NSTNVTAQGKF

-765 TVLKT
+765 TILKT

-933 VPTPDAQIV
+933 VPTPDVQIV

-947 PTKHWIEGNQVV
+947 PTKHWIEGSQVV
-959 DGKTYINNDIV
+959 DGKIYINNDIV

-996 YRDFADKTVLQSYK
+996 YRDFADKTILQSYK

-1128 KALTDVTLVDD
+1128 KALTDVALVDD

-1331 VTLNVTW
+1331 ITLNVTW

-1374 QDGLKDWINSQGQI
+1374 QDGLKDWINAQGQI
-1388 VNGKTYIDNDTVH
+1388 VNGKTVIDNDTVH

-1412 ALATPLTKVQL
+1412 T
-1423 DDNYTNFAKLVDYQ
+1423 
-1437 SAQVLEN
+1437 
-1444 GTDVTSQYT
+1444 
-1453 ITNANGHVI
+1453 
-1462 ATRKD
+1462 
-1467 ASKTPGGNVEF
+1467 
-1478 RVNFKI
+1478 
-1484 HTDVPSGTTL
+1484 
-1494 MNSGE
+1494 
-1499 VTLNSETVP
+1499 
-1508 TPTPNIVTY
+1508 
-1517 KPDTD
+1517 
-1522 KHWVEGSQVVDGK
+1522 
-1535 TYIANDVV
+1535 
-1543 NGQVTMTLPE
+1543 
-1553 PSKLAEKLKHVSVTD
+1553 
-1568 DYSKFASLVD
+1568 
-1578 YQSAQVLENG
+1578 
-1588 KDVTSLYTIT
+1588 
-1598 NSNGHVTAT
+1598 
-1607 RKDASTTPAGKVTL
+1607 
-1621 NVHWRIHKDVKSGTQ
+1621 
-1636 LVNSGNGRINDET
+1636 
-1649 VPTPNRNIVTFKQ
+1649 
-1662 DGLKDWLNSQ
+1662 
-1672 NQVVNG
+1672 
-1678 KTYIDND
+1678 
-1685 TVHAKLAMNLP
+1685 
-1696 DPKALATPLTK
+1696 LATPLTK

-1727 VFENGTDVTS
+1727 VLENGTDVTS

-1756 KTPGGKVEFKVN
+1756 KTPSGKVEFKVN

-1781 MNSGEVTLNTETIPT
+1781 MNYGEVTLNTETIPT
-1796 PTPNIVTYKPDTD
+1796 PTPNIVTYKPNTD

-1814 GTQVVDGKTYI
+1814 GSQVVDGKTYI
-1825 DNDFVH
+1825 ANDFVH

-1853 TDDYSRFAKMVDY
+1853 TNDYSRFAKMVDY
-1866 KSAQVLENGKDVTDQ
+1866 KSAQVLENGKDVTSQ
-1881 YNITNANGK
+1881 YDISNANGH
-1890 VVATRKDASTTP
+1890 VTATRKDASTTP
-1902 NGSVTLNVTW
+1902 AGKVTLNVTW

-1918 KSGTV
+1918 KSSTV
-1923 FVNGGDGRIN
+1923 FVNGGNGRIN

-1968 IDNDVIH
+1968 IDNDIVH

-1996 LDDDYTSYAKMVD
+1996 IDDDYTSYAKMVD

-2022 TNQYNIVN
+2022 TSQYTITN

-2198 WKVHNDIESN
+2198 WRVHNDIESN

-2345 TLKANETLNVNDL
+2345 TLKANEVLNVNDL

-2380 RLFTKSFIT
+2380 RLFARSFIA

-2404 DMAVPTNVD
+2404 DMAVPTIVD

-2465 GSESDGGQVSLVVD
+2465 GSESNGGKVSLVVD

-2516 QDTSKHWV
+2516 QDTNKHWV

-2536 NGSTAHAQVSMTLP
+2536 NGSTVHAQVSMTLP

-2564 DDDYSKFAD
+2564 DDDYSKFA
-2573 KVDYKSAKVLENGKD
+2573 KLVDYKSAKVLENGKD

-2668 DNNVTDNKIYFSGDK
+2668 DGNVTDSKIYFSGDK
-2683 AVAQVSIDLPDA
+2683 AVAQVSVDLPDA
-2695 SKLATPLNKLVLVDN
+2695 SKLATPLSKLILVDN

-2818 TENSVDGSLILT
+2818 TENSVDGSLILN

-2929 DAQKITNKATVLTN
+2929 DAQKINNKATVLTN
-2943 DNVTETNEVSVDTPA
+2943 DNVTETNEVSVETPS

-3051 VPDNVATALKANGIT
+3051 VPENVATALKANGIT
-3066 PSGAFVLI
+3066 PNGAFVLI

-3081 FFKDYVETGTN
+3081 FFKNYVETGTN

-3190 HDQYNGQFIAPL
+3190 YDQYNGQFIAPL

-3293 EPKVPETPATPKT
+3293 EPKT

-3332 PAPKAPETG
+3332 PAPKAPESP

-3348 ANDTLAEE
+3348 TNDTLAEE

>member
-1 MTETK
+1 
-6 LHYKLYKTKHGWVTA
+6 
-21 TIAATAL
+21 
-28 AIPVIGGSVTSHASA
+28 
-43 DTTAT
+43 
-48 TGTQTVTSGSNA
+48 
-60 VTATTASATSVTS
+60 
-73 NTQSV
+73 
-78 TPDSSKLDQAVQN
+78 
-91 AKATANV
+91 
-98 TVNQTPTQTVTGSTV
+98 
-113 AEAKQKAEQDY
+113 
-124 QNQATQINQ
+124 
-133 KVANQKANNDAT
+133 
-145 NAANS
+145 
-150 FNMDNSKKRE
+150 
-160 LDQAVQNAKSTANVN
+160 
-175 VKQTQTQIYNTGVSG
+175 
-190 VENTKNKIN
+190 
-199 NDYSTQINN
+199 
-208 INQAVSTQKA
+208 
-218 KNDAYNKAVA
+218 
-228 EANTLNSTA
+228 
-237 DTTRKKLDDA
+237 
-247 IKAAQAVKGVTVI
+247 
-260 DGGTTTATVS
+260 
-270 VSDFEAKKK
+270 
-279 QIQDQNTQQT
+279 
-289 NDINAQIQQYKSD
+289 
-302 LQNYLNKINNNSS
+302 
-315 VVSSNEII
+315 
-323 QNLTLANEWDAKVS
+323 
-337 YQVTGNNIKQS
+337 
-348 SQTLKTGDT
+348 
-357 AYGHGISIPQGKQI
+357 
-371 TLTNFISDHP
+371 
-381 QTFKVIATFT
+381 
-391 GLKNSSYQSRK
+391 
-402 ITKLVEVYTIT
+402 
-413 PNTSSRENALG
+413 
-424 IYSDPTNGFEE
+424 
-435 TNSKVNVSYEF
+435 
-446 YYEDGTP
+446 
-453 VNFKKGTAYLAL
+453 
-465 GSLNNYQN
+465 
-473 GQDHYEYAK
+473 
-482 VISGG
+482 
-487 KALGLAGSSVSVH
+487 
-500 NGNTLY
+500 
-506 STYPNTARESEYGAD
+506 
-521 SHYNTNPQH
+521 
-530 SPDFD
+530 
-535 KYYGWD
+535 
-541 TGWVNSKAFYGSGLV
+541 
-556 SLEGS
+556 
-561 KYTFEV
+561 
-567 GVDGEKYFTTDE
+567 
-579 LRNNLPA
+579 
-586 NHLWYNMATVI
+586 
-597 PRTDIQKPELTVRYK
+597 
-612 HTNVALE
+612 
-619 KPTPID
+619 
-625 VTYHYDRMNPASI
+625 MNPASI

-699 YTNDDRLPVNFDL
+699 YTNDDRLPVSFDL

-947 PTKHWIEGNQVV
+947 PTKHWIEGSQVV

-1374 QDGLKDWINSQGQI
+1374 QDTLKNWINSQGQI
-1388 VNGKTYIDNDTVH
+1388 VNDKTVIDRDIVH
-1401 AKLVMTLPDPK
+1401 GQVEMTLPDP
-1412 ALATPLTKVQL
+1412 T
-1423 DDNYTNFAKLVDYQ
+1423 
-1437 SAQVLEN
+1437 
-1444 GTDVTSQYT
+1444 
-1453 ITNANGHVI
+1453 
-1462 ATRKD
+1462 
-1467 ASKTPGGNVEF
+1467 
-1478 RVNFKI
+1478 
-1484 HTDVPSGTTL
+1484 
-1494 MNSGE
+1494 
-1499 VTLNSETVP
+1499 
-1508 TPTPNIVTY
+1508 
-1517 KPDTD
+1517 
-1522 KHWVEGSQVVDGK
+1522 
-1535 TYIANDVV
+1535 
-1543 NGQVTMTLPE
+1543 
-1553 PSKLAEKLKHVSVTD
+1553 KLANKLSKVEVVD
-1568 DYSKFASLVD
+1568 DYSNFADKVI
-1578 YQSAQVLENG
+1578 YTSARVLENG

-1598 NSNGHVTAT
+1598 N
-1607 RKDASTTPAGKVTL
+1607 
-1621 NVHWRIHKDVKSGTQ
+1621 
-1636 LVNSGNGRINDET
+1636 
-1649 VPTPNRNIVTFKQ
+1649 
-1662 DGLKDWLNSQ
+1662 
-1672 NQVVNG
+1672 
-1678 KTYIDND
+1678 
-1685 TVHAKLAMNLP
+1685 
-1696 DPKALATPLTK
+1696 
-1707 VQLDDNYS
+1707 
-1715 NFAKLV
+1715 
-1721 DYVSSQ
+1721 
-1727 VFENGTDVTS
+1727 
-1737 QYNIV
+1737 
-1742 NNNGHVIATRKDAS
+1742 
-1756 KTPGGKVEFKVN
+1756 
-1768 FKIHTD
+1768 
-1774 VPSGTTL
+1774 
-1781 MNSGEVTLNTETIPT
+1781 
-1796 PTPNIVTYKPDTD
+1796 
-1809 KHWVE
+1809 
-1814 GTQVVDGKTYI
+1814 
-1825 DNDFVH
+1825 
-1831 GQVTMTLPDPTK
+1831 
-1843 LAEKLKHVSV
+1843 
-1853 TDDYSRFAKMVDY
+1853 
-1866 KSAQVLENGKDVTDQ
+1866 
-1881 YNITNANGK
+1881 ANGK
-1890 VVATRKDASTTP
+1890 
-1902 NGSVTLNVTW
+1902 
-1912 RIHTDV
+1912 
-1918 KSGTV
+1918 
-1923 FVNGGDGRIN
+1923 
-1933 DETVPTP
+1933 
-1940 DRNIVTYKQDGF
+1940 
-1952 KDWINSQN
+1952 
-1960 QVVNDKTY
+1960 
-1968 IDNDVIH
+1968 
-1975 AKLVTTLPN
+1975 
-1984 PKALAT
+1984 
-1990 PLTKVQ
+1990 
-1996 LDDDYTSYAKMVD
+1996 
-2009 YVGARVLENGTDV
+2009 
-2022 TNQYNIVN
+2022 
-2030 ANGHVTATR
+2030 VTATR
-2039 KDPSKAP
+2039 KDPAATPGGKVVLIANLQVHS
-2046 NGNAE
+2046 
-2051 LRVDFRIHTDVPSG
+2051 DVKSG
-2065 TKLFNSGSVTLNT
+2065 TELVNKGYGTLNT
-2078 ETIPTPTPSVETYR
+2078 ETIETNTPKIVTFR

-2112 DGDNVSAQVSMTLPE
+2112 DGDNVSAQISMTLPD
-2127 PSKLAEKLKR
+2127 PNKLAEKLKN
-2137 VVVTDDFSKFA
+2137 VVVVDDYSKFA

-2156 KVLENGKDVTAQ
+2156 KVLENGKDVTSQ
-2168 YDIKVANG
+2168 YDIKVAKQG
-2176 KVIATRKDAS
+2176 FVIASRKDPS
-2186 TTPAGKVVLQAF
+2186 TTPGGKVVLQVF

-2208 TQLVNSGSGQI
+2208 TQLVNSGLGQI
-2219 NDEVVPTPDRTIVT
+2219 NDETVPTPDRTIVT

-2259 IVTARVDMTLPKG
+2259 VVTARVDMTLPKE

-2302 YENGKDV
+2302 YETGKDGVRRDV

-2316 VENGRVVATRK
+2316 VENGRVVAT
-2327 DASKV
+2327 SKV
-2332 YDHTGAANATMKA
+2332 YDHTGVANATMKA
-2345 TLKANETLNVNDL
+2345 TLKANKALTVNDL

-2375 RLAFN
+2375 RLAFT
-2380 RLFTKSFIT
+2380 RLFAKSFIT

-2479 YEVNHGIPNGTI
+2479 YEVNHGIPTGTI

-2516 QDTSKHWV
+2516 QDTNKHWV

-2564 DDDYSKFAD
+2564 DDDYSKFA
-2573 KVDYKSAKVLENGKD
+2573 KLVDYKSAKVLENGKD
-2588 VTSEYTI
+2588 VTSDYTI

-2600 HVTAVRKDASKTPAG
+2600 HVTAVRKDVSKTPAG

-2668 DNNVTDNKIYFSGDK
+2668 DNSVTDNKIYFSGDK
-2683 AVAQVSIDLPDA
+2683 AVAQVSVDLPDA

-2739 NKDGKVI
+2739 SKDGKVI

-2818 TENSVDGSLILT
+2818 TENSVDGSLILN

-2867 GFKAWVENDKGE
+2867 GFKAWIENDKGE

-2894 DLTFTEDSYL
+2894 ELTFTEDSYL

-2916 HTPIIDLVVKVKG
+2916 NTPIIDLVVKVKG
-2929 DAQKITNKATVLTN
+2929 DAQKINNKATVLTN

-3027 FTYKTVDGKTVK
+3027 FTYKAVDGKTVK

-3051 VPDNVATALKANGIT
+3051 VPENVATALKANGIT
-3066 PSGAFVLI
+3066 PNGAFVLI

-3117 FGQGEATDVV
+3117 FGQGEATDIV

-3254 AADIL
+3254 AADAL

-3293 EPKVPETPATPKT
+3293 EPKTPETPATPQT
-3306 PETPSVPVAQTQT
+3306 PTTTPSASVTTPQT

-3332 PAPKAPETG
+3332 PSKAPESP
-3341 ALPQTGE
+3341 ALPQMGE
-3348 ANDTLAEE
+3348 TNDTLAEE

-3377 ED
+3377 KD

>member
-1 MTETK
+1 
-6 LHYKLYKTKHGWVTA
+6 
-21 TIAATAL
+21 
-28 AIPVIGGSVTSHASA
+28 
-43 DTTAT
+43 
-48 TGTQTVTSGSNA
+48 
-60 VTATTASATSVTS
+60 
-73 NTQSV
+73 
-78 TPDSSKLDQAVQN
+78 
-91 AKATANV
+91 
-98 TVNQTPTQTVTGSTV
+98 
-113 AEAKQKAEQDY
+113 
-124 QNQATQINQ
+124 
-133 KVANQKANNDAT
+133 
-145 NAANS
+145 
-150 FNMDNSKKRE
+150 
-160 LDQAVQNAKSTANVN
+160 
-175 VKQTQTQIYNTGVSG
+175 
-190 VENTKNKIN
+190 
-199 NDYSTQINN
+199 
-208 INQAVSTQKA
+208 
-218 KNDAYNKAVA
+218 
-228 EANTLNSTA
+228 
-237 DTTRKKLDDA
+237 
-247 IKAAQAVKGVTVI
+247 
-260 DGGTTTATVS
+260 
-270 VSDFEAKKK
+270 
-279 QIQDQNTQQT
+279 
-289 NDINAQIQQYKSD
+289 
-302 LQNYLNKINNNSS
+302 
-315 VVSSNEII
+315 
-323 QNLTLANEWDAKVS
+323 
-337 YQVTGNNIKQS
+337 
-348 SQTLKTGDT
+348 
-357 AYGHGISIPQGKQI
+357 
-371 TLTNFISDHP
+371 
-381 QTFKVIATFT
+381 
-391 GLKNSSYQSRK
+391 
-402 ITKLVEVYTIT
+402 
-413 PNTSSRENALG
+413 
-424 IYSDPTNGFEE
+424 
-435 TNSKVNVSYEF
+435 
-446 YYEDGTP
+446 
-453 VNFKKGTAYLAL
+453 
-465 GSLNNYQN
+465 
-473 GQDHYEYAK
+473 
-482 VISGG
+482 
-487 KALGLAGSSVSVH
+487 
-500 NGNTLY
+500 
-506 STYPNTARESEYGAD
+506 
-521 SHYNTNPQH
+521 
-530 SPDFD
+530 
-535 KYYGWD
+535 
-541 TGWVNSKAFYGSGLV
+541 
-556 SLEGS
+556 
-561 KYTFEV
+561 
-567 GVDGEKYFTTDE
+567 
-579 LRNNLPA
+579 
-586 NHLWYNMATVI
+586 
-597 PRTDIQKPELTVRYK
+597 
-612 HTNVALE
+612 
-619 KPTPID
+619 
-625 VTYHYDRMNPASI
+625 MNPASI

-699 YTNDDRLPVNFDL
+699 YTNDGRLPVSFDL

-765 TVLKT
+765 TILKT

-942 TFTQK
+942 TFTQT
-947 PTKHWIEGNQVV
+947 PTKHWVEGSQVV
-959 DGKTYINNDIV
+959 DGKTYINDDIV

-982 QLAKTLSYVSIGDN
+982 ALAKTLSYVSVGDN

-1010 VFENG
+1010 VLENG

-1026 QDGIL
+1026 QGGIL
-1031 QAVRKNAATTPGGKV
+1031 QAVRKNAATAPGGKV

-1128 KALTDVTLVDD
+1128 KSLTDVALVDD

-1301 KDVTSEYNISNAYGQ
+1301 KDVTSEYNISNVYGQ

-1374 QDGLKDWINSQGQI
+1374 QDGLKDWINAQGQI
-1388 VNGKTYIDNDTVH
+1388 VNGKTVIDNDTVH

-1412 ALATPLTKVQL
+1412 TLATPLTKVQL
-1423 DDNYTNFAKLVDYQ
+1423 DDNYSKFAGLVDYV
-1437 SAQVLEN
+1437 SSQVLEN
-1444 GTDVTSQYT
+1444 GTDVTSQYN
-1453 ITNANGHVI
+1453 ITNANDHVI

-1467 ASKTPGGNVEF
+1467 ASKTPGGKVEF

-1522 KHWVEGSQVVDGK
+1522 KHWV
-1535 TYIANDVV
+1535 
-1543 NGQVTMTLPE
+1543 
-1553 PSKLAEKLKHVSVTD
+1553 
-1568 DYSKFASLVD
+1568 
-1578 YQSAQVLENG
+1578 
-1588 KDVTSLYTIT
+1588 
-1598 NSNGHVTAT
+1598 
-1607 RKDASTTPAGKVTL
+1607 
-1621 NVHWRIHKDVKSGTQ
+1621 
-1636 LVNSGNGRINDET
+1636 
-1649 VPTPNRNIVTFKQ
+1649 
-1662 DGLKDWLNSQ
+1662 
-1672 NQVVNG
+1672 
-1678 KTYIDND
+1678 
-1685 TVHAKLAMNLP
+1685 
-1696 DPKALATPLTK
+1696 
-1707 VQLDDNYS
+1707 
-1715 NFAKLV
+1715 
-1721 DYVSSQ
+1721 
-1727 VFENGTDVTS
+1727 
-1737 QYNIV
+1737 
-1742 NNNGHVIATRKDAS
+1742 
-1756 KTPGGKVEFKVN
+1756 
-1768 FKIHTD
+1768 
-1774 VPSGTTL
+1774 
-1781 MNSGEVTLNTETIPT
+1781 
-1796 PTPNIVTYKPDTD
+1796 
-1809 KHWVE
+1809 
-1814 GTQVVDGKTYI
+1814 
-1825 DNDFVH
+1825 
-1831 GQVTMTLPDPTK
+1831 
-1843 LAEKLKHVSV
+1843 
-1853 TDDYSRFAKMVDY
+1853 
-1866 KSAQVLENGKDVTDQ
+1866 
-1881 YNITNANGK
+1881 
-1890 VVATRKDASTTP
+1890 
-1902 NGSVTLNVTW
+1902 
-1912 RIHTDV
+1912 
-1918 KSGTV
+1918 
-1923 FVNGGDGRIN
+1923 
-1933 DETVPTP
+1933 
-1940 DRNIVTYKQDGF
+1940 
-1952 KDWINSQN
+1952 
-1960 QVVNDKTY
+1960 
-1968 IDNDVIH
+1968 
-1975 AKLVTTLPN
+1975 
-1984 PKALAT
+1984 
-1990 PLTKVQ
+1990 
-1996 LDDDYTSYAKMVD
+1996 
-2009 YVGARVLENGTDV
+2009 
-2022 TNQYNIVN
+2022 
-2030 ANGHVTATR
+2030 
-2039 KDPSKAP
+2039 
-2046 NGNAE
+2046 
-2051 LRVDFRIHTDVPSG
+2051 
-2065 TKLFNSGSVTLNT
+2065 
-2078 ETIPTPTPSVETYR
+2078 
-2092 QDTDKHW
+2092 
-2099 VEGSQVVDGKTYI
+2099 
-2112 DGDNVSAQVSMTLPE
+2112 
-2127 PSKLAEKLKR
+2127 
-2137 VVVTDDFSKFA
+2137 
-2148 DKVDYKSA
+2148 
-2156 KVLENGKDVTAQ
+2156 
-2168 YDIKVANG
+2168 
-2176 KVIATRKDAS
+2176 
-2186 TTPAGKVVLQAF
+2186 
-2198 WKVHNDIESN
+2198 
-2208 TQLVNSGSGQI
+2208 
-2219 NDEVVPTPDRTIVT
+2219 
-2233 YKQDTEKH
+2233 
-2241 WRDDGGQIVD
+2241 
-2251 GKIAINDD
+2251 
-2259 IVTARVDMTLPKG
+2259 
-2272 ENLAKPLDKIQ
+2272 
-2283 LVDDFSKFADKVTL
+2283 
-2297 QAVHV
+2297 
-2302 YENGKDV
+2302 
-2309 TDQYDIH
+2309 
-2316 VENGRVVATRK
+2316 
-2327 DASKV
+2327 
-2332 YDHTGAANATMKA
+2332 
-2345 TLKANETLNVNDL
+2345 
-2358 VHTASANVNDS
+2358 
-2369 KVSTVN
+2369 
-2375 RLAFN
+2375 
-2380 RLFTKSFIT
+2380 
-2389 SNLAVTSDNNIKSQI
+2389 
-2404 DMAVPTNVD
+2404 
-2413 AKTPMTVTSDYSNF
+2413 
-2427 AKYVNVK
+2427 
-2434 DATVYENGKN
+2434 
-2444 VTADYTIKDDKA
+2444 
-2456 GHVTATKKA
+2456 
-2465 GSESDGGQVSLVVD
+2465 
-2479 YEVNHGIPNGTI
+2479 
-2491 LENHGSGTLNGQDVP
+2491 
-2506 TNTPSITTYT
+2506 
-2516 QDTSKHWV
+2516 
-2524 EGDQNVDGKIYV
+2524 
-2536 NGSTAHAQVSMTLP
+2536 
-2550 DQSKLINKLSNVSI
+2550 
-2564 DDDYSKFAD
+2564 
-2573 KVDYKSAKVLENGKD
+2573 
-2588 VTSEYTI
+2588 
-2595 KNANG
+2595 
-2600 HVTAVRKDASKTPAG
+2600 
-2615 NVQLLVDFEIHKDV
+2615 
-2629 KSGTELVNGGSG
+2629 
-2641 TLNKNTVPTNTPSI
+2641 
-2655 WTYTPDGEKHWVL
+2655 L

-2683 AVAQVSIDLPDA
+2683 AVAQVSVDLPDA
-2695 SKLATPLNKLVLVDN
+2695 SKLATPLSKLVLVDN

-2739 NKDGKVI
+2739 NKDGKVF

-2818 TENSVDGSLILT
+2818 TENSVDGSLILN

-2867 GFKAWVENDKGE
+2867 GFKAWIENDKGE

-2929 DAQKITNKATVLTN
+2929 DAQKINNKATVLTN

-3051 VPDNVATALKANGIT
+3051 VSENVATALKANGIT
-3066 PSGAFVLI
+3066 PNGAFVLI

-3117 FGQGEATDVV
+3117 FGQGEATDIV

-3293 EPKVPETPATPKT
+3293 EPKEPETPATPKT
-3306 PETPSVPVAQTQT
+3306 HETPSVPVAQTQT

-3332 PAPKAPETG
+3332 PAPKAPESP

>member
-43 DTTAT
+43 DTT
-48 TGTQTVTSGSNA
+48 GTQTVTSGSNA

-73 NTQSV
+73 STQSV

-289 NDINAQIQQYKSD
+289 NDINAQIQQYKD
-302 LQNYLNKINNNSS
+302 TY
-315 VVSSNEII
+315 
-323 QNLTLANEWDAKVS
+323 ANWKKDNQKFLEAAAA
-337 YQVTGNNIKQS
+337 
-348 SQTLKTGDT
+348 KTGWSVQQVLDFL
-357 AYGHGISIPQGKQI
+357 GKD
-371 TLTNFISDHP
+371 LP
-381 QTFKVIATFT
+381 
-391 GLKNSSYQSRK
+391 
-402 ITKLVEVYTIT
+402 
-413 PNTSSRENALG
+413 
-424 IYSDPTNGFEE
+424 
-435 TNSKVNVSYEF
+435 NVSYISAGANMTF
-446 YYEDGTP
+446 D
-453 VNFKKGTAYLAL
+453 KGTLQSFNQNELNSILSNPKVDPGLKGYIASKAYGNLYKL
-465 GSLNNYQN
+465 SQGVTWRYNNAFTDTKS
-473 GQDHYEYAK
+473 GKSVDLK
-482 VISGG
+482 VTVQG
-487 KALGLAGSSVSVH
+487 LGL
-500 NGNTLY
+500 NY
-506 STYPNTARESEYGAD
+506 SGRYGL
-521 SHYNTNPQH
+521 P
-530 SPDFD
+530 PMIM
-535 KYYGWD
+535 
-541 TGWVNSKAFYGSGLV
+541 V
-556 SLEGS
+556 
-561 KYTFEV
+561 
-567 GVDGEKYFTTDE
+567 GEKYIGSDVTGIG
-579 LRNNLPA
+579 A
-586 NHLWYNMATVI
+586 
-597 PRTDIQKPELTVRYK
+597 VRYGLTFLEHGTNTPINLTSLIGVGDVDAAQSVAVYDAVSALRGSK
-612 HTNVALE
+612 NKNYSGTGYLGSINTNGVDDFSEGKNTQYQSWFLVPNSSTVSYVFSAADPAWGNGAPDGSGFMGFYHQNLGGIPLPIKSTPPTPPTIHYHHTNVALE
-619 KPTPID
+619 KPTPTE
-625 VTYHYDRMNPASI
+625 VTYHYDTIMPATI
-638 EDRTDISYH
+638 PGGTPVSYH
-647 YNKISV
+647 YNEISV

-699 YTNDDRLPVNFDL
+699 YTNDGRLPVSFDL

-942 TFTQK
+942 TFTQTS
-947 PTKHWIEGNQVV
+947 TKHWVEGSQVV
-959 DGKTYINNDIV
+959 DGKTYINDDIV
-970 TTQVDMNLPDPK
+970 TTKVDMDLPEPS
-982 QLAKTLSYVSIGDN
+982 QLAKTLSYVSVTDD
-996 YRDFADKTVLQSYK
+996 YRDFKDKAVLQSYK
-1010 VFENG
+1010 VLENG
-1015 TDVTSQYTITN
+1015 TDVTSQYTVTN
-1026 QDGIL
+1026 NDGLL
-1031 QAVRKNAATTPGGKV
+1031 QAVRKNAATTPDGKV

-1052 AINHDVKS
+1052 EVNHDVKS
-1060 GTKLT
+1060 GTTFT
-1065 NRGFGRIN
+1065 NRGSGRIN

-1119 TLPNKDSLA
+1119 TLPNRDSLA

-1151 AQVFENNTDVTS
+1151 AQVFENGTDVTS
-1163 QYNIT
+1163 QYTIT

-1257 GQVTMTLP
+1257 GQVTMSLP

-1283 SKFAKMVDYKS
+1283 SKFAKLVDYKS

-1301 KDVTSEYNISNAYGQ
+1301 KDVTSQYNISNAYGQ
-1316 VVATRKN
+1316 VVATRKD
-1323 ATATPSGN
+1323 AAATPSGN

-1350 VNSGSG
+1350 INSGSG
-1356 RINSHTVPT
+1356 RINDHTVPT
-1365 PDRNIVTYK
+1365 PNRNIVTYK
-1374 QDGLKDWINSQGQI
+1374 QDTLKNWINSQGQI
-1388 VNGKTYIDNDTVH
+1388 VNDKTVIDRDIVH
-1401 AKLVMTLPDPK
+1401 GQVEMTLPDP
-1412 ALATPLTKVQL
+1412 T
-1423 DDNYTNFAKLVDYQ
+1423 
-1437 SAQVLEN
+1437 
-1444 GTDVTSQYT
+1444 
-1453 ITNANGHVI
+1453 
-1462 ATRKD
+1462 
-1467 ASKTPGGNVEF
+1467 
-1478 RVNFKI
+1478 
-1484 HTDVPSGTTL
+1484 
-1494 MNSGE
+1494 
-1499 VTLNSETVP
+1499 
-1508 TPTPNIVTY
+1508 
-1517 KPDTD
+1517 
-1522 KHWVEGSQVVDGK
+1522 
-1535 TYIANDVV
+1535 
-1543 NGQVTMTLPE
+1543 
-1553 PSKLAEKLKHVSVTD
+1553 KLANKLSKVEVVD
-1568 DYSKFASLVD
+1568 DYSNFADKVI
-1578 YQSAQVLENG
+1578 YTSARVLENG

-1598 NSNGHVTAT
+1598 NA
-1607 RKDASTTPAGKVTL
+1607 
-1621 NVHWRIHKDVKSGTQ
+1621 
-1636 LVNSGNGRINDET
+1636 NGR
-1649 VPTPNRNIVTFKQ
+1649 
-1662 DGLKDWLNSQ
+1662 
-1672 NQVVNG
+1672 
-1678 KTYIDND
+1678 
-1685 TVHAKLAMNLP
+1685 
-1696 DPKALATPLTK
+1696 
-1707 VQLDDNYS
+1707 
-1715 NFAKLV
+1715 
-1721 DYVSSQ
+1721 
-1727 VFENGTDVTS
+1727 
-1737 QYNIV
+1737 
-1742 NNNGHVIATRKDAS
+1742 
-1756 KTPGGKVEFKVN
+1756 
-1768 FKIHTD
+1768 
-1774 VPSGTTL
+1774 
-1781 MNSGEVTLNTETIPT
+1781 
-1796 PTPNIVTYKPDTD
+1796 
-1809 KHWVE
+1809 
-1814 GTQVVDGKTYI
+1814 
-1825 DNDFVH
+1825 
-1831 GQVTMTLPDPTK
+1831 
-1843 LAEKLKHVSV
+1843 
-1853 TDDYSRFAKMVDY
+1853 
-1866 KSAQVLENGKDVTDQ
+1866 
-1881 YNITNANGK
+1881 
-1890 VVATRKDASTTP
+1890 
-1902 NGSVTLNVTW
+1902 
-1912 RIHTDV
+1912 
-1918 KSGTV
+1918 
-1923 FVNGGDGRIN
+1923 
-1933 DETVPTP
+1933 
-1940 DRNIVTYKQDGF
+1940 
-1952 KDWINSQN
+1952 
-1960 QVVNDKTY
+1960 
-1968 IDNDVIH
+1968 
-1975 AKLVTTLPN
+1975 
-1984 PKALAT
+1984 
-1990 PLTKVQ
+1990 
-1996 LDDDYTSYAKMVD
+1996 
-2009 YVGARVLENGTDV
+2009 
-2022 TNQYNIVN
+2022 
-2030 ANGHVTATR
+2030 VTATR
-2039 KDPSKAP
+2039 KDPSATPGGKVVLIA
-2046 NGNAE
+2046 N
-2051 LRVDFRIHTDVPSG
+2051 LQVHSDVKSG
-2065 TKLFNSGSVTLNT
+2065 TELVNKGYGTLNT
-2078 ETIPTPTPSVETYR
+2078 ETIETNTPKIVTFR

-2112 DGDNVSAQVSMTLPE
+2112 DGDNVSAQISMTLPD
-2127 PSKLAEKLKR
+2127 PKQLAEKLKN
-2137 VVVTDDFSKFA
+2137 VVIVDDYSKFA

-2186 TTPAGKVVLQAF
+2186 TTPAGKVILQAF

-2208 TQLVNSGSGQI
+2208 TQLVNSGLGQI
-2219 NDEVVPTPDRTIVT
+2219 NDETVPTPDRTIVT

-2259 IVTARVDMTLPKG
+2259 VVTARVDMTLPKE

-2302 YENGKDV
+2302 YETGKDGVRRDV

-2345 TLKANETLNVNDL
+2345 TLKANKALNVNDL

-2380 RLFTKSFIT
+2380 RLFARSFVA

-2516 QDTSKHWV
+2516 QDTNKHWV

-2564 DDDYSKFAD
+2564 DDDYSKFA
-2573 KVDYKSAKVLENGKD
+2573 KLVDYKSAKVLENGKD

-2683 AVAQVSIDLPDA
+2683 AVAQVSVDLPDA

-2731 VTSEYDLT
+2731 VTAEYDLS

-2761 LVTTFT
+2761 LITTFT
-2767 INNGIENATA
+2767 INNGIENATV
-2777 LHNKGSVTVD
+2777 LYNKGSVTVD
-2787 SITDEVPDTPI
+2787 SITDKVPDSPI

-2818 TENSVDGSLILT
+2818 TENSVNGSLILN

-2886 YKLDKNGQ
+2886 YKLDKNDQ

-2904 LGLYNKDKSKQT
+2904 LGLYNKDKSKRT
-2916 HTPIIDLVVKVKG
+2916 HTPIIDLVVNIKG

-2943 DNVTETNEVSVDTPA
+2943 DNVTETNTVTVDTPA
-2958 KPTPTKVDK
+2958 KPKPTKVDK

-2993 AKFKGIKVTDQDLA
+2993 AKFKGIKVTNQDLA

-3051 VPDNVATALKANGIT
+3051 VPENVAAVLKANGIT
-3066 PSGAFVLI
+3066 PNGAFVLI
-3074 SADDPAQ
+3074 SADDPTQ

-3092 IVVNA
+3092 ITVNA

-3117 FGQGEATDVV
+3117 FGQGEATDIV

-3202 TVDVTL
+3202 TVNVTL

-3293 EPKVPETPATPKT
+3293 EPKEPETPATPKT

-3332 PAPKAPETG
+3332 PAPKTPELP

>member
-1 MTETK
+1 FMGFYHQNLGGIPLPIKSTPPTPPT
-6 LHYKLYKTKHGWVTA
+6 LHYH
-21 TIAATAL
+21 
-28 AIPVIGGSVTSHASA
+28 
-43 DTTAT
+43 
-48 TGTQTVTSGSNA
+48 
-60 VTATTASATSVTS
+60 
-73 NTQSV
+73 
-78 TPDSSKLDQAVQN
+78 
-91 AKATANV
+91 
-98 TVNQTPTQTVTGSTV
+98 
-113 AEAKQKAEQDY
+113 
-124 QNQATQINQ
+124 
-133 KVANQKANNDAT
+133 
-145 NAANS
+145 
-150 FNMDNSKKRE
+150 
-160 LDQAVQNAKSTANVN
+160 
-175 VKQTQTQIYNTGVSG
+175 
-190 VENTKNKIN
+190 
-199 NDYSTQINN
+199 
-208 INQAVSTQKA
+208 
-218 KNDAYNKAVA
+218 
-228 EANTLNSTA
+228 
-237 DTTRKKLDDA
+237 
-247 IKAAQAVKGVTVI
+247 
-260 DGGTTTATVS
+260 
-270 VSDFEAKKK
+270 
-279 QIQDQNTQQT
+279 
-289 NDINAQIQQYKSD
+289 
-302 LQNYLNKINNNSS
+302 
-315 VVSSNEII
+315 
-323 QNLTLANEWDAKVS
+323 
-337 YQVTGNNIKQS
+337 
-348 SQTLKTGDT
+348 
-357 AYGHGISIPQGKQI
+357 
-371 TLTNFISDHP
+371 
-381 QTFKVIATFT
+381 
-391 GLKNSSYQSRK
+391 
-402 ITKLVEVYTIT
+402 
-413 PNTSSRENALG
+413 
-424 IYSDPTNGFEE
+424 
-435 TNSKVNVSYEF
+435 
-446 YYEDGTP
+446 
-453 VNFKKGTAYLAL
+453 
-465 GSLNNYQN
+465 
-473 GQDHYEYAK
+473 
-482 VISGG
+482 
-487 KALGLAGSSVSVH
+487 
-500 NGNTLY
+500 
-506 STYPNTARESEYGAD
+506 
-521 SHYNTNPQH
+521 
-530 SPDFD
+530 
-535 KYYGWD
+535 
-541 TGWVNSKAFYGSGLV
+541 
-556 SLEGS
+556 
-561 KYTFEV
+561 
-567 GVDGEKYFTTDE
+567 
-579 LRNNLPA
+579 
-586 NHLWYNMATVI
+586 
-597 PRTDIQKPELTVRYK
+597 
-612 HTNVALE
+612 HTNVALQP
-619 KPTPID
+619 PTPLKANFTEYQIKPD
-625 VTYHYDRMNPASI
+625 KDT
-638 EDRTDISYH
+638 
-647 YNKISV
+647 
-653 PIPNPTKKADKE
+653 IPEP
-665 GKTLIAGDESTQH
+665 H
-678 ISQYT
+678 
-683 GVNQKLD
+683 LD
-690 KFAVGDAIQ
+690 HLPVS
-699 YTNDDRLPVNFDL
+699 YTNYNIVYQA
-712 SKWTVTTS
+712 TS
-720 NGTNVTAQGKF
+720 
-731 TQYDKTFEGKKYHV
+731 DK
-745 VSWSPTNVS
+745 N
-754 SLKDNETYTLN
+754 
-765 TVLKT
+765 
-770 LNDGI
+770 
-775 TDGEIDRAVGGGDG
+775 
-789 VTFGEAHGY
+789 
-798 DEFNPTTDKAWKEG
+798 WKEG

-817 GKIEINEDIAHA
+817 GKLEINDDVAHA
-829 KVTMTMPDP
+829 KVDMTVPSSSTVDG
-838 AKLANK
+838 KLTHVS
-844 LSNVAITD
+844 LTD
-852 NYSKFAN
+852 NYSRFAKF
-859 LVTVTGANVYEN
+859 VTVTGANVYEN
-871 ERNATSDYTIVNNN
+871 ERNATADYNITNENNA
-885 KVVTATRKNPAT
+885 VTATRKNPAT
-897 ANGGT
+897 VNGGT

-913 DVPSGTKLV
+913 DVPSGTELV

-947 PTKHWIEGNQVV
+947 PTKHWIEGSQVV
-959 DGKTYINNDIV
+959 DGKTYINDDIV
-970 TTQVDMNLPDPK
+970 TTKVDMDLPDPK
-982 QLAKTLSYVSIGDN
+982 QLAKTLSYVSVTDD
-996 YRDFADKTVLQSYK
+996 YRDFKDKAVLQSYK
-1010 VFENG
+1010 VLENG
-1015 TDVTSQYTITN
+1015 TDVTSQYTVTN
-1026 QDGIL
+1026 NAGLL
-1031 QAVRKNAATTPGGKV
+1031 QAVRKNAATTPAGKV

-1052 AINHDVKS
+1052 AVNHDVKS
-1060 GTKLT
+1060 GTTFT
-1065 NRGFGRIN
+1065 NRGSGRIN

-1151 AQVFENNTDVTS
+1151 AQVFENGTDVTS
-1163 QYNIT
+1163 QYTIT

-1195 KLNSNLPS
+1195 KLNNNLPS

-1241 SQKVDGKTYI
+1241 SQTVDGKTYI
-1251 DGDTIH
+1251 ANDVVH
-1257 GQVTMTLP
+1257 GQVSMTLP
-1265 DKNTLA
+1265 DPKTLA
-1271 KALSTVQVIDDY
+1271 TPLKNITVVDDY
-1283 SKFAKMVDYKS
+1283 RNFMNKVDYQS

-1301 KDVTSEYNISNAYGQ
+1301 EDVTSQYTITNANGQ
-1316 VVATRKN
+1316 VTATRKN
-1323 ATATPSGN
+1323 ASAAPAGK
-1331 VTLNVTW
+1331 VQLNVNW
-1338 TIHKDVPSGTQL
+1338 RIHNDVASGTTL
-1350 VNSGSG
+1350 VNAGSG
-1356 RINSHTVPT
+1356 RINDHTVPT
-1365 PDRNIVTYK
+1365 PNRNIVTYK

-1401 AKLVMTLPDPK
+1401 AKLVMTLPDP
-1412 ALATPLTKVQL
+1412 
-1423 DDNYTNFAKLVDYQ
+1423 
-1437 SAQVLEN
+1437 E
-1444 GTDVTSQYT
+1444 
-1453 ITNANGHVI
+1453 
-1462 ATRKD
+1462 
-1467 ASKTPGGNVEF
+1467 
-1478 RVNFKI
+1478 
-1484 HTDVPSGTTL
+1484 
-1494 MNSGE
+1494 
-1499 VTLNSETVP
+1499 
-1508 TPTPNIVTY
+1508 
-1517 KPDTD
+1517 
-1522 KHWVEGSQVVDGK
+1522 
-1535 TYIANDVV
+1535 
-1543 NGQVTMTLPE
+1543 
-1553 PSKLAEKLKHVSVTD
+1553 
-1568 DYSKFASLVD
+1568 
-1578 YQSAQVLENG
+1578 
-1588 KDVTSLYTIT
+1588 
-1598 NSNGHVTAT
+1598 
-1607 RKDASTTPAGKVTL
+1607 
-1621 NVHWRIHKDVKSGTQ
+1621 
-1636 LVNSGNGRINDET
+1636 
-1649 VPTPNRNIVTFKQ
+1649 
-1662 DGLKDWLNSQ
+1662 
-1672 NQVVNG
+1672 
-1678 KTYIDND
+1678 
-1685 TVHAKLAMNLP
+1685 
-1696 DPKALATPLTK
+1696 
-1707 VQLDDNYS
+1707 
-1715 NFAKLV
+1715 
-1721 DYVSSQ
+1721 
-1727 VFENGTDVTS
+1727 
-1737 QYNIV
+1737 
-1742 NNNGHVIATRKDAS
+1742 
-1756 KTPGGKVEFKVN
+1756 
-1768 FKIHTD
+1768 
-1774 VPSGTTL
+1774 
-1781 MNSGEVTLNTETIPT
+1781 
-1796 PTPNIVTYKPDTD
+1796 
-1809 KHWVE
+1809 
-1814 GTQVVDGKTYI
+1814 
-1825 DNDFVH
+1825 
-1831 GQVTMTLPDPTK
+1831 
-1843 LAEKLKHVSV
+1843 
-1853 TDDYSRFAKMVDY
+1853 
-1866 KSAQVLENGKDVTDQ
+1866 
-1881 YNITNANGK
+1881 
-1890 VVATRKDASTTP
+1890 
-1902 NGSVTLNVTW
+1902 
-1912 RIHTDV
+1912 
-1918 KSGTV
+1918 
-1923 FVNGGDGRIN
+1923 
-1933 DETVPTP
+1933 
-1940 DRNIVTYKQDGF
+1940 
-1952 KDWINSQN
+1952 
-1960 QVVNDKTY
+1960 
-1968 IDNDVIH
+1968 
-1975 AKLVTTLPN
+1975 
-1984 PKALAT
+1984 ALAT

-2022 TNQYNIVN
+2022 TSQYNIVN

-2051 LRVDFRIHTDVPSG
+2051 LRVDFRIHADVPSG

-2168 YDIKVANG
+2168 YDIRVANG
-2176 KVIATRKDAS
+2176 HVIATRKDAS

-2259 IVTARVDMTLPKG
+2259 VVTARVDMTLPKE

-2302 YENGKDV
+2302 YETGKDGVRRDV

-2332 YDHTGAANATMKA
+2332 YDHTGATNATMKA

-2380 RLFTKSFIT
+2380 RLFAKSFIT
-2389 SNLAVTSDNNIKSQI
+2389 SNIAVTSDNNIKSQI

-2427 AKYVNVK
+2427 AKYVNVE

-2456 GHVTATKKA
+2456 GHVTAIKKD

-2506 TNTPSITTYT
+2506 TNTPSITTYN

-2564 DDDYSKFAD
+2564 DDDYSKFA
-2573 KVDYKSAKVLENGKD
+2573 KLVDYKSAKVLENGKD

-2668 DNNVTDNKIYFSGDK
+2668 DGNVTDSKIYFSGDK
-2683 AVAQVSIDLPDA
+2683 AVAQVSVDLPDT
-2695 SKLATPLNKLVLVDN
+2695 SKLATPLSKLVLVDN

-2803 KAHKDVELGGDVKGD
+2803 KAHKDVELGEDVKGD
-2818 TENSVDGSLILT
+2818 TENSVDGSLILN

-2858 TLDKNAEFV
+2858 TLDKDAEFV

-3051 VPDNVATALKANGIT
+3051 VPENVATALKVNGIT
-3066 PSGAFVLI
+3066 PNGAFVLI

-3081 FFKDYVETGTN
+3081 FFKDYVETGTD
-3092 IVVNA
+3092 IKVNA

-3117 FGQGEATDVV
+3117 FGQGEATDIV

-3293 EPKVPETPATPKT
+3293 ESKEPENPATPKT
-3306 PETPSVPVAQTQT
+3306 PQTPSVPVAQIQT

-3332 PAPKAPETG
+3332 PAPKAPESP
-3341 ALPQTGE
+3341 ALPQMGDESDSNATAVG
-3348 ANDTLAEE
+3348 LALLGIGL
-3356 VVGFAAIVAA
+3356 V
-3366 LGMAGTSLKKR
+3366 GMAAMPLDRKR
-3377 ED
+3377 YGLERSSKEK

>member
-1 MTETK
+1 
-6 LHYKLYKTKHGWVTA
+6 
-21 TIAATAL
+21 
-28 AIPVIGGSVTSHASA
+28 
-43 DTTAT
+43 
-48 TGTQTVTSGSNA
+48 
-60 VTATTASATSVTS
+60 
-73 NTQSV
+73 
-78 TPDSSKLDQAVQN
+78 
-91 AKATANV
+91 
-98 TVNQTPTQTVTGSTV
+98 
-113 AEAKQKAEQDY
+113 
-124 QNQATQINQ
+124 
-133 KVANQKANNDAT
+133 
-145 NAANS
+145 
-150 FNMDNSKKRE
+150 
-160 LDQAVQNAKSTANVN
+160 
-175 VKQTQTQIYNTGVSG
+175 
-190 VENTKNKIN
+190 
-199 NDYSTQINN
+199 
-208 INQAVSTQKA
+208 
-218 KNDAYNKAVA
+218 
-228 EANTLNSTA
+228 
-237 DTTRKKLDDA
+237 
-247 IKAAQAVKGVTVI
+247 
-260 DGGTTTATVS
+260 
-270 VSDFEAKKK
+270 
-279 QIQDQNTQQT
+279 
-289 NDINAQIQQYKSD
+289 
-302 LQNYLNKINNNSS
+302 
-315 VVSSNEII
+315 
-323 QNLTLANEWDAKVS
+323 
-337 YQVTGNNIKQS
+337 
-348 SQTLKTGDT
+348 
-357 AYGHGISIPQGKQI
+357 
-371 TLTNFISDHP
+371 
-381 QTFKVIATFT
+381 
-391 GLKNSSYQSRK
+391 
-402 ITKLVEVYTIT
+402 
-413 PNTSSRENALG
+413 
-424 IYSDPTNGFEE
+424 
-435 TNSKVNVSYEF
+435 
-446 YYEDGTP
+446 
-453 VNFKKGTAYLAL
+453 
-465 GSLNNYQN
+465 
-473 GQDHYEYAK
+473 
-482 VISGG
+482 
-487 KALGLAGSSVSVH
+487 
-500 NGNTLY
+500 
-506 STYPNTARESEYGAD
+506 
-521 SHYNTNPQH
+521 
-530 SPDFD
+530 
-535 KYYGWD
+535 
-541 TGWVNSKAFYGSGLV
+541 
-556 SLEGS
+556 
-561 KYTFEV
+561 
-567 GVDGEKYFTTDE
+567 
-579 LRNNLPA
+579 
-586 NHLWYNMATVI
+586 
-597 PRTDIQKPELTVRYK
+597 
-612 HTNVALE
+612 

-699 YTNDDRLPVNFDL
+699 YTNDGRLPVSFDL

-765 TVLKT
+765 TILKT

-942 TFTQK
+942 TFTQT
-947 PTKHWIEGNQVV
+947 PTKHWVEGSQVV
-959 DGKTYINNDIV
+959 DGKTYINDDIV

-982 QLAKTLSYVSIGDN
+982 ALAKTLSYVSVGDN

-1010 VFENG
+1010 VLENG

-1026 QDGIL
+1026 QGGIL
-1031 QAVRKNAATTPGGKV
+1031 QAVRKNAATAPGGKV

-1128 KALTDVTLVDD
+1128 KSLTDVALVDD

-1301 KDVTSEYNISNAYGQ
+1301 KDVTSEYNISNVYGQ

-1374 QDGLKDWINSQGQI
+1374 QDGLKDWINAQGQI
-1388 VNGKTYIDNDTVH
+1388 VNGKTVIDNDTVH

-1412 ALATPLTKVQL
+1412 TLATPLTKVQL
-1423 DDNYTNFAKLVDYQ
+1423 DDNYSKFAGLVDYV
-1437 SAQVLEN
+1437 SSQVLEN
-1444 GTDVTSQYT
+1444 GTDVTSQYN
-1453 ITNANGHVI
+1453 ITNANDHVI

-1467 ASKTPGGNVEF
+1467 ASKTPGGKVEF

-1522 KHWVEGSQVVDGK
+1522 KHWV
-1535 TYIANDVV
+1535 
-1543 NGQVTMTLPE
+1543 
-1553 PSKLAEKLKHVSVTD
+1553 
-1568 DYSKFASLVD
+1568 
-1578 YQSAQVLENG
+1578 
-1588 KDVTSLYTIT
+1588 
-1598 NSNGHVTAT
+1598 
-1607 RKDASTTPAGKVTL
+1607 
-1621 NVHWRIHKDVKSGTQ
+1621 
-1636 LVNSGNGRINDET
+1636 
-1649 VPTPNRNIVTFKQ
+1649 
-1662 DGLKDWLNSQ
+1662 
-1672 NQVVNG
+1672 
-1678 KTYIDND
+1678 
-1685 TVHAKLAMNLP
+1685 
-1696 DPKALATPLTK
+1696 
-1707 VQLDDNYS
+1707 
-1715 NFAKLV
+1715 
-1721 DYVSSQ
+1721 
-1727 VFENGTDVTS
+1727 
-1737 QYNIV
+1737 
-1742 NNNGHVIATRKDAS
+1742 
-1756 KTPGGKVEFKVN
+1756 
-1768 FKIHTD
+1768 
-1774 VPSGTTL
+1774 
-1781 MNSGEVTLNTETIPT
+1781 
-1796 PTPNIVTYKPDTD
+1796 
-1809 KHWVE
+1809 
-1814 GTQVVDGKTYI
+1814 
-1825 DNDFVH
+1825 
-1831 GQVTMTLPDPTK
+1831 
-1843 LAEKLKHVSV
+1843 
-1853 TDDYSRFAKMVDY
+1853 
-1866 KSAQVLENGKDVTDQ
+1866 
-1881 YNITNANGK
+1881 
-1890 VVATRKDASTTP
+1890 
-1902 NGSVTLNVTW
+1902 
-1912 RIHTDV
+1912 
-1918 KSGTV
+1918 
-1923 FVNGGDGRIN
+1923 
-1933 DETVPTP
+1933 
-1940 DRNIVTYKQDGF
+1940 
-1952 KDWINSQN
+1952 
-1960 QVVNDKTY
+1960 
-1968 IDNDVIH
+1968 
-1975 AKLVTTLPN
+1975 
-1984 PKALAT
+1984 
-1990 PLTKVQ
+1990 
-1996 LDDDYTSYAKMVD
+1996 
-2009 YVGARVLENGTDV
+2009 
-2022 TNQYNIVN
+2022 
-2030 ANGHVTATR
+2030 
-2039 KDPSKAP
+2039 
-2046 NGNAE
+2046 
-2051 LRVDFRIHTDVPSG
+2051 
-2065 TKLFNSGSVTLNT
+2065 
-2078 ETIPTPTPSVETYR
+2078 
-2092 QDTDKHW
+2092 
-2099 VEGSQVVDGKTYI
+2099 
-2112 DGDNVSAQVSMTLPE
+2112 
-2127 PSKLAEKLKR
+2127 
-2137 VVVTDDFSKFA
+2137 
-2148 DKVDYKSA
+2148 
-2156 KVLENGKDVTAQ
+2156 
-2168 YDIKVANG
+2168 
-2176 KVIATRKDAS
+2176 
-2186 TTPAGKVVLQAF
+2186 
-2198 WKVHNDIESN
+2198 
-2208 TQLVNSGSGQI
+2208 
-2219 NDEVVPTPDRTIVT
+2219 
-2233 YKQDTEKH
+2233 
-2241 WRDDGGQIVD
+2241 
-2251 GKIAINDD
+2251 
-2259 IVTARVDMTLPKG
+2259 
-2272 ENLAKPLDKIQ
+2272 
-2283 LVDDFSKFADKVTL
+2283 
-2297 QAVHV
+2297 
-2302 YENGKDV
+2302 
-2309 TDQYDIH
+2309 
-2316 VENGRVVATRK
+2316 
-2327 DASKV
+2327 
-2332 YDHTGAANATMKA
+2332 
-2345 TLKANETLNVNDL
+2345 
-2358 VHTASANVNDS
+2358 
-2369 KVSTVN
+2369 
-2375 RLAFN
+2375 
-2380 RLFTKSFIT
+2380 
-2389 SNLAVTSDNNIKSQI
+2389 
-2404 DMAVPTNVD
+2404 
-2413 AKTPMTVTSDYSNF
+2413 
-2427 AKYVNVK
+2427 
-2434 DATVYENGKN
+2434 
-2444 VTADYTIKDDKA
+2444 
-2456 GHVTATKKA
+2456 
-2465 GSESDGGQVSLVVD
+2465 
-2479 YEVNHGIPNGTI
+2479 
-2491 LENHGSGTLNGQDVP
+2491 
-2506 TNTPSITTYT
+2506 
-2516 QDTSKHWV
+2516 
-2524 EGDQNVDGKIYV
+2524 
-2536 NGSTAHAQVSMTLP
+2536 
-2550 DQSKLINKLSNVSI
+2550 
-2564 DDDYSKFAD
+2564 
-2573 KVDYKSAKVLENGKD
+2573 
-2588 VTSEYTI
+2588 
-2595 KNANG
+2595 
-2600 HVTAVRKDASKTPAG
+2600 
-2615 NVQLLVDFEIHKDV
+2615 
-2629 KSGTELVNGGSG
+2629 
-2641 TLNKNTVPTNTPSI
+2641 
-2655 WTYTPDGEKHWVL
+2655 L

-2683 AVAQVSIDLPDA
+2683 AVAQVSVDLPDA
-2695 SKLATPLNKLVLVDN
+2695 SKLATPLSKLVLVDN

-2739 NKDGKVI
+2739 NKDGKVF

-2818 TENSVDGSLILT
+2818 TENSVDGSLILN

-2867 GFKAWVENDKGE
+2867 GFKAWIENDKGE

-2929 DAQKITNKATVLTN
+2929 DAQKINNKATVLTN

-3051 VPDNVATALKANGIT
+3051 VSENVATALKANGIT
-3066 PSGAFVLI
+3066 PNGAFVLI

-3117 FGQGEATDVV
+3117 FGQGEATDIV

-3293 EPKVPETPATPKT
+3293 EPKEPETPATPKT
-3306 PETPSVPVAQTQT
+3306 HETPSVPVAQTQT

-3332 PAPKAPETG
+3332 PAPKAPESP

>member
-1 MTETK
+1 
-6 LHYKLYKTKHGWVTA
+6 
-21 TIAATAL
+21 
-28 AIPVIGGSVTSHASA
+28 
-43 DTTAT
+43 
-48 TGTQTVTSGSNA
+48 
-60 VTATTASATSVTS
+60 
-73 NTQSV
+73 
-78 TPDSSKLDQAVQN
+78 
-91 AKATANV
+91 
-98 TVNQTPTQTVTGSTV
+98 
-113 AEAKQKAEQDY
+113 
-124 QNQATQINQ
+124 
-133 KVANQKANNDAT
+133 
-145 NAANS
+145 
-150 FNMDNSKKRE
+150 
-160 LDQAVQNAKSTANVN
+160 
-175 VKQTQTQIYNTGVSG
+175 
-190 VENTKNKIN
+190 
-199 NDYSTQINN
+199 
-208 INQAVSTQKA
+208 
-218 KNDAYNKAVA
+218 
-228 EANTLNSTA
+228 
-237 DTTRKKLDDA
+237 
-247 IKAAQAVKGVTVI
+247 
-260 DGGTTTATVS
+260 
-270 VSDFEAKKK
+270 
-279 QIQDQNTQQT
+279 
-289 NDINAQIQQYKSD
+289 
-302 LQNYLNKINNNSS
+302 
-315 VVSSNEII
+315 
-323 QNLTLANEWDAKVS
+323 
-337 YQVTGNNIKQS
+337 
-348 SQTLKTGDT
+348 
-357 AYGHGISIPQGKQI
+357 
-371 TLTNFISDHP
+371 
-381 QTFKVIATFT
+381 
-391 GLKNSSYQSRK
+391 
-402 ITKLVEVYTIT
+402 
-413 PNTSSRENALG
+413 
-424 IYSDPTNGFEE
+424 
-435 TNSKVNVSYEF
+435 
-446 YYEDGTP
+446 
-453 VNFKKGTAYLAL
+453 
-465 GSLNNYQN
+465 
-473 GQDHYEYAK
+473 
-482 VISGG
+482 
-487 KALGLAGSSVSVH
+487 
-500 NGNTLY
+500 
-506 STYPNTARESEYGAD
+506 
-521 SHYNTNPQH
+521 
-530 SPDFD
+530 
-535 KYYGWD
+535 
-541 TGWVNSKAFYGSGLV
+541 
-556 SLEGS
+556 
-561 KYTFEV
+561 
-567 GVDGEKYFTTDE
+567 
-579 LRNNLPA
+579 
-586 NHLWYNMATVI
+586 
-597 PRTDIQKPELTVRYK
+597 
-612 HTNVALE
+612 
-619 KPTPID
+619 
-625 VTYHYDRMNPASI
+625 MNPASI

-683 GVNQKLD
+683 GVNQELD

-699 YTNDDRLPVNFDL
+699 YTNDGRLPVSFDL

-720 NGTNVTAQGKF
+720 NSTNVTAQGKF

-765 TVLKT
+765 TILKT

-933 VPTPDAQIV
+933 VPTPDVQIV

-947 PTKHWIEGNQVV
+947 PTKHWIEGSQVV
-959 DGKTYINNDIV
+959 DGKIYINNDIV

-996 YRDFADKTVLQSYK
+996 YRDFADKTILQSYK

-1128 KALTDVTLVDD
+1128 KALTDVALVDD

-1331 VTLNVTW
+1331 ITLNVTW

-1374 QDGLKDWINSQGQI
+1374 QDGLKDWINAQGQI
-1388 VNGKTYIDNDTVH
+1388 VNGKTVIDNDTVH

-1412 ALATPLTKVQL
+1412 T
-1423 DDNYTNFAKLVDYQ
+1423 
-1437 SAQVLEN
+1437 
-1444 GTDVTSQYT
+1444 
-1453 ITNANGHVI
+1453 
-1462 ATRKD
+1462 
-1467 ASKTPGGNVEF
+1467 
-1478 RVNFKI
+1478 
-1484 HTDVPSGTTL
+1484 
-1494 MNSGE
+1494 
-1499 VTLNSETVP
+1499 
-1508 TPTPNIVTY
+1508 
-1517 KPDTD
+1517 
-1522 KHWVEGSQVVDGK
+1522 
-1535 TYIANDVV
+1535 
-1543 NGQVTMTLPE
+1543 
-1553 PSKLAEKLKHVSVTD
+1553 
-1568 DYSKFASLVD
+1568 
-1578 YQSAQVLENG
+1578 
-1588 KDVTSLYTIT
+1588 
-1598 NSNGHVTAT
+1598 
-1607 RKDASTTPAGKVTL
+1607 
-1621 NVHWRIHKDVKSGTQ
+1621 
-1636 LVNSGNGRINDET
+1636 
-1649 VPTPNRNIVTFKQ
+1649 
-1662 DGLKDWLNSQ
+1662 
-1672 NQVVNG
+1672 
-1678 KTYIDND
+1678 
-1685 TVHAKLAMNLP
+1685 
-1696 DPKALATPLTK
+1696 LATPLTK

-1727 VFENGTDVTS
+1727 VLENGTDVTS

-1756 KTPGGKVEFKVN
+1756 KTPSGKVEFKVN

-1781 MNSGEVTLNTETIPT
+1781 MNYGEVTLNTETIPT
-1796 PTPNIVTYKPDTD
+1796 PTPNIVTYKPNTD

-1814 GTQVVDGKTYI
+1814 GSQVVDGKTYI
-1825 DNDFVH
+1825 ANDFVH

-1853 TDDYSRFAKMVDY
+1853 TNDYSRFAKMVDY
-1866 KSAQVLENGKDVTDQ
+1866 KSAQVLENGKDVTSQ
-1881 YNITNANGK
+1881 YDISNANGH
-1890 VVATRKDASTTP
+1890 VTATRKDASTTP
-1902 NGSVTLNVTW
+1902 AGKVTLNVTW

-1918 KSGTV
+1918 KSSTV
-1923 FVNGGDGRIN
+1923 FVNGGNGRIN

-1968 IDNDVIH
+1968 IDNDIVH

-1996 LDDDYTSYAKMVD
+1996 IDDDYTSYAKMVD

-2022 TNQYNIVN
+2022 TSQYTITN

-2198 WKVHNDIESN
+2198 WRVHNDIESN

-2345 TLKANETLNVNDL
+2345 TLKANEVLNVNDL

-2380 RLFTKSFIT
+2380 RLFARSFIA

-2404 DMAVPTNVD
+2404 DMAVPTIVD

-2465 GSESDGGQVSLVVD
+2465 GSESNGGKVSLVVD

-2516 QDTSKHWV
+2516 QDTNKHWV

-2536 NGSTAHAQVSMTLP
+2536 NGSTVHAQVSMTLP

-2564 DDDYSKFAD
+2564 DDDYSKFA
-2573 KVDYKSAKVLENGKD
+2573 KLVDYKSAKVLENGKD

-2668 DNNVTDNKIYFSGDK
+2668 DGNVTDSKIYFSSDK
-2683 AVAQVSIDLPDA
+2683 AVAQVSVDLPDA
-2695 SKLATPLNKLVLVDN
+2695 SKLATPLSKLILVDN

-2818 TENSVDGSLILT
+2818 TENSVDGSLILN

-2929 DAQKITNKATVLTN
+2929 DAQKINNKATVLTN
-2943 DNVTETNEVSVDTPA
+2943 DNVTETNEVSVETPS

-3051 VPDNVATALKANGIT
+3051 VPENVATALKANGIT
-3066 PSGAFVLI
+3066 PNGAFVLI

-3081 FFKDYVETGTN
+3081 FFKNYVETGTN

-3190 HDQYNGQFIAPL
+3190 YDQYNGQFIAPL

-3293 EPKVPETPATPKT
+3293 EPKT

-3332 PAPKAPETG
+3332 PAPKAPESP

-3348 ANDTLAEE
+3348 TNDTLAEE

>member
-1 MTETK
+1 MLSK
-6 LHYKLYKTKHGWVTA
+6 DVDASYDKWF
-21 TIAATAL
+21 
-28 AIPVIGGSVTSHASA
+28 GG
-43 DTTAT
+43 
-48 TGTQTVTSGSNA
+48 
-60 VTATTASATSVTS
+60 
-73 NTQSV
+73 
-78 TPDSSKLDQAVQN
+78 
-91 AKATANV
+91 
-98 TVNQTPTQTVTGSTV
+98 
-113 AEAKQKAEQDY
+113 
-124 QNQATQINQ
+124 
-133 KVANQKANNDAT
+133 
-145 NAANS
+145 
-150 FNMDNSKKRE
+150 
-160 LDQAVQNAKSTANVN
+160 
-175 VKQTQTQIYNTGVSG
+175 GVSRDNYKHT
-190 VENTKNKIN
+190 VKVDAHNK
-199 NDYSTQINN
+199 
-208 INQAVSTQKA
+208 
-218 KNDAYNKAVA
+218 
-228 EANTLNSTA
+228 
-237 DTTRKKLDDA
+237 
-247 IKAAQAVKGVTVI
+247 G
-260 DGGTTTATVS
+260 
-270 VSDFEAKKK
+270 
-279 QIQDQNTQQT
+279 
-289 NDINAQIQQYKSD
+289 
-302 LQNYLNKINNNSS
+302 
-315 VVSSNEII
+315 
-323 QNLTLANEWDAKVS
+323 NLTGDIIEVTYTNLSRSS
-337 YQVTGNNIKQS
+337 YRGK
-348 SQTLKTGDT
+348 K
-357 AYGHGISIPQGKQI
+357 ISKI
-371 TLTNFISDHP
+371 
-381 QTFKVIATFT
+381 IATFSNVT
-391 GLKNSSYQSRK
+391 QDNLSPYNISFAIYSNPYYGFWYWQSSK
-402 ITKLVEVYTIT
+402 ITVNYKFYDENNHLISFDNTDNSWITI
-413 PNTSSRENALG
+413 
-424 IYSDPTNGFEE
+424 
-435 TNSKVNVSYEF
+435 
-446 YYEDGTP
+446 
-453 VNFKKGTAYLAL
+453 
-465 GSLNNYQN
+465 GSLNS
-473 GQDHYEYAK
+473 GKGRYESAK
-482 VISGG
+482 LNSSGKVYG
-487 KALGLAGSSVSVH
+487 FKDSSVTVH

-506 STYPNTARESEYGAD
+506 SDKANDSGSKIGDSWETTYQADVTSNYPWGTNDCDKGLADPHAYYGAGIFKING
-521 SHYNTNPQH
+521 SNLNITYGTKRAVFVNPGTWATISTTIPKSSSGIVPPTIHYH
-530 SPDFD
+530 
-535 KYYGWD
+535 
-541 TGWVNSKAFYGSGLV
+541 
-556 SLEGS
+556 
-561 KYTFEV
+561 
-567 GVDGEKYFTTDE
+567 
-579 LRNNLPA
+579 
-586 NHLWYNMATVI
+586 
-597 PRTDIQKPELTVRYK
+597 

-653 PIPNPTKKADKE
+653 PIPNPTKKAYKE

-699 YTNDDRLPVNFDL
+699 YTNDGRLPVSFDL

-765 TVLKT
+765 TILKT

-942 TFTQK
+942 TFTQT
-947 PTKHWIEGNQVV
+947 PTKHWVEGSQVV
-959 DGKTYINNDIV
+959 DGKTYINDDIV

-982 QLAKTLSYVSIGDN
+982 ALAKTLSYVSVGDN

-1010 VFENG
+1010 VLENG

-1026 QDGIL
+1026 QGGIL
-1031 QAVRKNAATTPGGKV
+1031 QAVRKNAATAPGGKV

-1128 KALTDVTLVDD
+1128 KSLTDVALVDD

-1301 KDVTSEYNISNAYGQ
+1301 KDVTSEYNISNVYGQ

-1374 QDGLKDWINSQGQI
+1374 QDGLKDWINAQGQI
-1388 VNGKTYIDNDTVH
+1388 VNGKTVIDNDTVH

-1412 ALATPLTKVQL
+1412 TLATPLTKVQL
-1423 DDNYTNFAKLVDYQ
+1423 DDNYSKFAGLVDYV
-1437 SAQVLEN
+1437 SSQVLEN
-1444 GTDVTSQYT
+1444 GTDVTSQYN
-1453 ITNANGHVI
+1453 ITNANDHVI

-1467 ASKTPGGNVEF
+1467 ASKTPGGKVEF

-1522 KHWVEGSQVVDGK
+1522 KHWV
-1535 TYIANDVV
+1535 
-1543 NGQVTMTLPE
+1543 
-1553 PSKLAEKLKHVSVTD
+1553 
-1568 DYSKFASLVD
+1568 
-1578 YQSAQVLENG
+1578 
-1588 KDVTSLYTIT
+1588 
-1598 NSNGHVTAT
+1598 
-1607 RKDASTTPAGKVTL
+1607 
-1621 NVHWRIHKDVKSGTQ
+1621 
-1636 LVNSGNGRINDET
+1636 
-1649 VPTPNRNIVTFKQ
+1649 
-1662 DGLKDWLNSQ
+1662 
-1672 NQVVNG
+1672 
-1678 KTYIDND
+1678 
-1685 TVHAKLAMNLP
+1685 
-1696 DPKALATPLTK
+1696 
-1707 VQLDDNYS
+1707 
-1715 NFAKLV
+1715 
-1721 DYVSSQ
+1721 
-1727 VFENGTDVTS
+1727 
-1737 QYNIV
+1737 
-1742 NNNGHVIATRKDAS
+1742 
-1756 KTPGGKVEFKVN
+1756 
-1768 FKIHTD
+1768 
-1774 VPSGTTL
+1774 
-1781 MNSGEVTLNTETIPT
+1781 
-1796 PTPNIVTYKPDTD
+1796 
-1809 KHWVE
+1809 
-1814 GTQVVDGKTYI
+1814 
-1825 DNDFVH
+1825 
-1831 GQVTMTLPDPTK
+1831 
-1843 LAEKLKHVSV
+1843 
-1853 TDDYSRFAKMVDY
+1853 
-1866 KSAQVLENGKDVTDQ
+1866 
-1881 YNITNANGK
+1881 
-1890 VVATRKDASTTP
+1890 
-1902 NGSVTLNVTW
+1902 
-1912 RIHTDV
+1912 
-1918 KSGTV
+1918 
-1923 FVNGGDGRIN
+1923 
-1933 DETVPTP
+1933 
-1940 DRNIVTYKQDGF
+1940 
-1952 KDWINSQN
+1952 
-1960 QVVNDKTY
+1960 
-1968 IDNDVIH
+1968 
-1975 AKLVTTLPN
+1975 
-1984 PKALAT
+1984 
-1990 PLTKVQ
+1990 
-1996 LDDDYTSYAKMVD
+1996 
-2009 YVGARVLENGTDV
+2009 
-2022 TNQYNIVN
+2022 
-2030 ANGHVTATR
+2030 
-2039 KDPSKAP
+2039 
-2046 NGNAE
+2046 
-2051 LRVDFRIHTDVPSG
+2051 
-2065 TKLFNSGSVTLNT
+2065 
-2078 ETIPTPTPSVETYR
+2078 
-2092 QDTDKHW
+2092 
-2099 VEGSQVVDGKTYI
+2099 
-2112 DGDNVSAQVSMTLPE
+2112 
-2127 PSKLAEKLKR
+2127 
-2137 VVVTDDFSKFA
+2137 
-2148 DKVDYKSA
+2148 
-2156 KVLENGKDVTAQ
+2156 
-2168 YDIKVANG
+2168 
-2176 KVIATRKDAS
+2176 
-2186 TTPAGKVVLQAF
+2186 
-2198 WKVHNDIESN
+2198 
-2208 TQLVNSGSGQI
+2208 
-2219 NDEVVPTPDRTIVT
+2219 
-2233 YKQDTEKH
+2233 
-2241 WRDDGGQIVD
+2241 
-2251 GKIAINDD
+2251 
-2259 IVTARVDMTLPKG
+2259 
-2272 ENLAKPLDKIQ
+2272 
-2283 LVDDFSKFADKVTL
+2283 
-2297 QAVHV
+2297 
-2302 YENGKDV
+2302 
-2309 TDQYDIH
+2309 
-2316 VENGRVVATRK
+2316 
-2327 DASKV
+2327 
-2332 YDHTGAANATMKA
+2332 
-2345 TLKANETLNVNDL
+2345 
-2358 VHTASANVNDS
+2358 
-2369 KVSTVN
+2369 
-2375 RLAFN
+2375 
-2380 RLFTKSFIT
+2380 
-2389 SNLAVTSDNNIKSQI
+2389 
-2404 DMAVPTNVD
+2404 
-2413 AKTPMTVTSDYSNF
+2413 
-2427 AKYVNVK
+2427 
-2434 DATVYENGKN
+2434 
-2444 VTADYTIKDDKA
+2444 
-2456 GHVTATKKA
+2456 
-2465 GSESDGGQVSLVVD
+2465 
-2479 YEVNHGIPNGTI
+2479 
-2491 LENHGSGTLNGQDVP
+2491 
-2506 TNTPSITTYT
+2506 
-2516 QDTSKHWV
+2516 
-2524 EGDQNVDGKIYV
+2524 
-2536 NGSTAHAQVSMTLP
+2536 
-2550 DQSKLINKLSNVSI
+2550 
-2564 DDDYSKFAD
+2564 
-2573 KVDYKSAKVLENGKD
+2573 
-2588 VTSEYTI
+2588 
-2595 KNANG
+2595 
-2600 HVTAVRKDASKTPAG
+2600 
-2615 NVQLLVDFEIHKDV
+2615 
-2629 KSGTELVNGGSG
+2629 
-2641 TLNKNTVPTNTPSI
+2641 
-2655 WTYTPDGEKHWVL
+2655 L

-2683 AVAQVSIDLPDA
+2683 AVAQVSVDLPDA
-2695 SKLATPLNKLVLVDN
+2695 SKLATPLSKLVLVDN

-2739 NKDGKVI
+2739 NKDGKVF

-2818 TENSVDGSLILT
+2818 TENSVDGSLILN

-2867 GFKAWVENDKGE
+2867 GFKAWIENDKGE

-2929 DAQKITNKATVLTN
+2929 DAQKINNKATVLTN

-3051 VPDNVATALKANGIT
+3051 VSENVATALKANGIT
-3066 PSGAFVLI
+3066 PNGAFVLI

-3117 FGQGEATDVV
+3117 FGQGEATDIV

-3293 EPKVPETPATPKT
+3293 EPKEPETPATPKT
-3306 PETPSVPVAQTQT
+3306 HETPSVPVAQTQT

-3332 PAPKAPETG
+3332 PAPKAPESP

>member
-1 MTETK
+1 MVSKNNMMLLENK
-6 LHYKLYKTKHGWVTA
+6 QNRKNMRYGIRKFSSGTA
-21 TIAATAL
+21 
-28 AIPVIGGSVTSHASA
+28 SVLLGFTVAGTVMMMANHEEASA
-43 DTTAT
+43 DTV
-48 TGTQTVTSGSNA
+48 GTQSNTNS
-60 VTATTASATSVTS
+60 VSSTTQNTSVPI
-73 NTQSV
+73 QS
-78 TPDSSKLDQAVQN
+78 PKSQDVQN
-91 AKATANV
+91 AVNNAVKQGVQVTQNNSQTIVTHNTTEVQQAQQQVSQANQQQADKINAVAQQQKQLNDQYVKDKAEYNAWQANTKDST
-98 TVNQTPTQTVTGSTV
+98 TVN
-113 AEAKQKAEQDY
+113 KQNSDKL
-124 QNQATQINQ
+124 QA
-133 KVANQKANNDAT
+133 
-145 NAANS
+145 
-150 FNMDNSKKRE
+150 
-160 LDQAVQNAKSTANVN
+160 AVQAAKAAGVQVTQN
-175 VKQTQTQIYNTGVSG
+175 QTQTLTATNTTYNRVKQDVNNKYNQQVSSLNSITDAQKDLNNRYNSAKADAQNFNSDSNSTRNSLDSAIRNAKLTNG
-190 VENTKNKIN
+190 AKIIDDGTKTITATMDNYNDKKAEIERDNKQQADDIN
-199 NDYSTQINN
+199 AQLQQYKSELEKYQKNLNSTQINTDLIKQELILGN
-208 INQAVSTQKA
+208 EHS
-218 KNDAYNKAVA
+218 A
-228 EANTLNSTA
+228 EFSY
-237 DTTRKKLDDA
+237 KLLR
-247 IKAAQAVKGVTVI
+247 
-260 DGGTTTATVS
+260 
-270 VSDFEAKKK
+270 
-279 QIQDQNTQQT
+279 
-289 NDINAQIQQYKSD
+289 NDISVQTDSGPTPIMSKHTVYITSNNQGNLNGDIIEITYT
-302 LQNYLNKINNNSS
+302 NLNKSS
-315 VVSSNEII
+315 YKGKKISKIIAIFSNEIQDTI
-323 QNLTLANEWDAKVS
+323 STEPVS
-337 YQVTGNNIKQS
+337 LSIYSNP
-348 SQTLKTGDT
+348 
-357 AYGHGISIPQGKQI
+357 YHG
-371 TLTNFISDHP
+371 FWYW
-381 QTFKVIATFT
+381 
-391 GLKNSSYQSRK
+391 NSSS
-402 ITKLVEVYTIT
+402 ITVNYKYYDEDNNLINFDNTDNSWITI
-413 PNTSSRENALG
+413 
-424 IYSDPTNGFEE
+424 
-435 TNSKVNVSYEF
+435 
-446 YYEDGTP
+446 
-453 VNFKKGTAYLAL
+453 
-465 GSLNNYQN
+465 GSLNS
-473 GQDHYEYAK
+473 GLGRYEFAK
-482 VISGG
+482 LNSLG
-487 KALGLAGSSVSVH
+487 KVYSFKDSSVTIH
-500 NGNTLY
+500 NENTLY
-506 STYPNTARESEYGAD
+506 S
-521 SHYNTNPQH
+521 
-530 SPDFD
+530 D
-535 KYYGWD
+535 KANSIFSIIGSNWSDTTPVEQSNFPWGTDDWD
-541 TGWVNSKAFYGSGLV
+541 TGLDNRHAYYGAGVFNITGGSLNITYGTKRVNNDSYGTWATISTTIPKGSGP
-556 SLEGS
+556 EA
-561 KYTFEV
+561 
-567 GVDGEKYFTTDE
+567 
-579 LRNNLPA
+579 P
-586 NHLWYNMATVI
+586 
-597 PRTDIQKPELTVRYK
+597 DIHYH
-612 HTNVALE
+612 HTNVDLE
-619 KPTPID
+619 KPTPLKANYTEYEIS
-625 VTYHYDRMNPASI
+625 TK
-638 EDRTDISYH
+638 TDKTPTPPEPQH
-647 YNKISV
+647 KSV
-653 PIPNPTKKADKE
+653 
-665 GKTLIAGDESTQH
+665 S
-678 ISQYT
+678 
-683 GVNQKLD
+683 
-690 KFAVGDAIQ
+690 
-699 YTNDDRLPVNFDL
+699 YTNYNIVYQA
-712 SKWTVTTS
+712 TS
-720 NGTNVTAQGKF
+720 
-731 TQYDKTFEGKKYHV
+731 DK
-745 VSWSPTNVS
+745 N
-754 SLKDNETYTLN
+754 
-765 TVLKT
+765 
-770 LNDGI
+770 
-775 TDGEIDRAVGGGDG
+775 
-789 VTFGEAHGY
+789 
-798 DEFNPTTDKAWKEG
+798 WKEG

-817 GKIEINEDIAHA
+817 GKMEINEDIAHA
-829 KVTMTMPDP
+829 KVDMTVPSP
-838 AKLANK
+838 TTVNGKLTHVS
-844 LSNVAITD
+844 LTD
-852 NYSKFAN
+852 NYSRFAKF
-859 LVTVTGANVYEN
+859 VTVTGANVYEN
-871 ERNATSDYTIVNNN
+871 ERNATADYTITNENNA
-885 KVVTATRKNPAT
+885 VTATRKNPAEV
-897 ANGGT
+897 NGGT

-913 DVPSGTKLV
+913 DVPTGTKLV
-922 NSGSGTINTQT
+922 NSGSGTINTQV

-947 PTKHWIEGNQVV
+947 TSKHWIEGSQVV
-959 DGKTYINNDIV
+959 DGKTYINDDIV
-970 TTQVDMNLPDPK
+970 TTKVDMDLPNPK
-982 QLAKTLSYVSIGDN
+982 QLAKTLSYVSVTDD
-996 YRDFADKTVLQSYK
+996 YRDFKDKAVLQSYK
-1010 VFENG
+1010 VLENG
-1015 TDVTSQYTITN
+1015 TDVTSQYTVTN
-1026 QDGIL
+1026 NDGLL
-1031 QAVRKNAATTPGGKV
+1031 QAVRKNAATTPDGKV

-1052 AINHDVKS
+1052 EVNHDVKS
-1060 GTKLT
+1060 GTTFT
-1065 NRGFGRIN
+1065 NRGSGRIN

-1093 HWVEGSQVVDDKTY
+1093 HWIEGSQVVDDKTY

-1119 TLPNKDSLA
+1119 TLPNRDSLA
-1128 KALTDVTLVDD
+1128 KALTDVTLVDN

-1151 AQVFENNTDVTS
+1151 AQVFENDTDVTS
-1163 QYNIT
+1163 QYTIT

-1195 KLNSNLPS
+1195 KLNNNVPS

-1241 SQKVDGKTYI
+1241 SQTVDGKTYI
-1251 DGDTIH
+1251 ANDVVH
-1257 GQVTMTLP
+1257 GQVSMTLP
-1265 DKNTLA
+1265 DPKTLA
-1271 KALSTVQVIDDY
+1271 TPLKNITVVDDY
-1283 SKFAKMVDYKS
+1283 RNFMNKVDYQS

-1301 KDVTSEYNISNAYGQ
+1301 KDVTSQYTIANANGQ
-1316 VVATRKN
+1316 VTATRKN
-1323 ATATPSGN
+1323 ASAAPAGK
-1331 VTLNVTW
+1331 VQLNVNW
-1338 TIHKDVPSGTQL
+1338 RIHNDVASGTTL
-1350 VNSGSG
+1350 VNAGSG
-1356 RINSHTVPT
+1356 RINDHTVPT
-1365 PDRNIVTYK
+1365 PNRNIVTFK
-1374 QDGLKDWINSQGQI
+1374 QDGLKDWLNSQNQV
-1388 VNGKTYIDNDTVH
+1388 VNGKTYIDNDMVH
-1401 AKLVMTLPDPK
+1401 AKLAMNLPDSK

-1423 DDNYTNFAKLVDYQ
+1423 DDNYSNFAKLVDYV
-1437 SAQVLEN
+1437 SSQVLEN
-1444 GTDVTSQYT
+1444 GTDVTSQYN
-1453 ITNANGHVI
+1453 IVNNNGHVI

-1467 ASKTPGGNVEF
+1467 ASKTPGGKVEF
-1478 RVNFKI
+1478 KVNFKI
-1484 HTDVPSGTTL
+1484 HADVPSGTTL
-1494 MNSGE
+1494 MNSGN
-1499 VTLNSETVP
+1499 VTLNTETIP

-1685 TVHAKLAMNLP
+1685 AIHAKLVMTLP

-1707 VQLDDNYS
+1707 VQLDDNYT

-1721 DYVSSQ
+1721 DYQSAQ
-1727 VFENGTDVTS
+1727 VLENGTDVTS
-1737 QYNIV
+1737 QYYIV

-1768 FKIHTD
+1768 FKIHAD

-1781 MNSGEVTLNTETIPT
+1781 MNSGNVTLNTETIPT

-1814 GTQVVDGKTYI
+1814 GSQVVDGKTYI
-1825 DNDFVH
+1825 DNDFIH

-1866 KSAQVLENGKDVTDQ
+1866 KSAQVLENGKDVTSQ
-1881 YNITNANGK
+1881 YNISNANGH
-1890 VVATRKDASTTP
+1890 VTATRKDASTTP
-1902 NGSVTLNVTW
+1902 AGKVTLNVTW

-1918 KSGTV
+1918 KSSTV
-1923 FVNGGDGRIN
+1923 FVNGGNGRIN

-1968 IDNDVIH
+1968 IDNDIVH

-2022 TNQYNIVN
+2022 TSQYNIVN

-2148 DKVDYKSA
+2148 KLVDYKSA

-2345 TLKANETLNVNDL
+2345 TLKANKALNVNDL

-2380 RLFTKSFIT
+2380 RLFARSFVA

-2516 QDTSKHWV
+2516 QDTNKHWV

-2564 DDDYSKFAD
+2564 DDDYSKFA
-2573 KVDYKSAKVLENGKD
+2573 KLVDYKSAKVLENGKD

-2629 KSGTELVNGGSG
+2629 KSGTELVNGGYG

-2683 AVAQVSIDLPDA
+2683 AVAQVSVDLPDA
-2695 SKLATPLNKLVLVDN
+2695 SKLATPLSKLVLVDN
-2710 YSDFADKVKLDSAKV
+2710 YSDFADKVKLDSTKV

-2739 NKDGKVI
+2739 NKDGKVV

-2761 LVTTFT
+2761 LITTFT
-2767 INNGIENATA
+2767 INNGIENATV
-2777 LHNKGSVTVD
+2777 LYNKGSVTVD
-2787 SITDEVPDTPI
+2787 SITDKVPDSPI

-2818 TENSVDGSLILT
+2818 TENSVNGSLILN

-2904 LGLYNKDKSKQT
+2904 LGLYNKDKSKRT
-2916 HTPIIDLVVKVKG
+2916 HTPIIDLVVKIKG

-2993 AKFKGIKVTDQDLA
+2993 AKFKGIKVTEQDLA

-3017 EEALDVDPQT
+3017 EEALDVDTQT

-3051 VPDNVATALKANGIT
+3051 VPENVAEVLKANGIT

-3092 IVVNA
+3092 VIVNA
-3097 PMKVKEGFAGKYQN
+3097 PMKVKEGFVGKYQN

-3117 FGQGEATDVV
+3117 FGQGEATDIV
-3127 SNNVPKIDPKKDIVI
+3127 SNNVPKIDSKKDIVI

-3213 LKAGTDISNHVSQN
+3213 LKAGTDISNHVSQS

-3237 SVDKDFLDK
+3237 SVNKDFLDK

-3279 GQKFGSNTVHSTTP
+3279 GQKFSSNTVHSTTP

-3306 PETPSVPVAQTQT
+3306 PEKPSVPVAQTQT

-3332 PAPKAPETG
+3332 PAPKAPESP
-3341 ALPQTGE
+3341 ALPQMGDESDSKATAVG
-3348 ANDTLAEE
+3348 LALLGIGL
-3356 VVGFAAIVAA
+3356 VGMAAIP
-3366 LGMAGTSLKKR
+3366 LDRKR
-3377 ED
+3377 YGLERSSKEK

>member
-1 MTETK
+1 MTFDKGTLQSFSQNELNSILSNPK
-6 LHYKLYKTKHGWVTA
+6 VDPGLKGYIASKAYGSLYKLEQGTTWKYNNAFTDTKSGK
-21 TIAATAL
+21 
-28 AIPVIGGSVTSHASA
+28 SV
-43 DTTAT
+43 DL
-48 TGTQTVTSGSNA
+48 
-60 VTATTASATSVTS
+60 
-73 NTQSV
+73 
-78 TPDSSKLDQAVQN
+78 K
-91 AKATANV
+91 V
-98 TVNQTPTQTVTGSTV
+98 TVQG
-113 AEAKQKAEQDY
+113 
-124 QNQATQINQ
+124 
-133 KVANQKANNDAT
+133 
-145 NAANS
+145 
-150 FNMDNSKKRE
+150 
-160 LDQAVQNAKSTANVN
+160 L
-175 VKQTQTQIYNTGVSG
+175 GL
-190 VENTKNKIN
+190 
-199 NDYSTQINN
+199 DYSG
-208 INQAVSTQKA
+208 
-218 KNDAYNKAVA
+218 
-228 EANTLNSTA
+228 
-237 DTTRKKLDDA
+237 R
-247 IKAAQAVKGVTVI
+247 
-260 DGGTTTATVS
+260 
-270 VSDFEAKKK
+270 
-279 QIQDQNTQQT
+279 
-289 NDINAQIQQYKSD
+289 
-302 LQNYLNKINNNSS
+302 
-315 VVSSNEII
+315 
-323 QNLTLANEWDAKVS
+323 
-337 YQVTGNNIKQS
+337 
-348 SQTLKTGDT
+348 
-357 AYGHGISIPQGKQI
+357 YGLPPM
-371 TLTNFISDHP
+371 TM
-381 QTFKVIATFT
+381 V
-391 GLKNSSYQSRK
+391 
-402 ITKLVEVYTIT
+402 
-413 PNTSSRENALG
+413 
-424 IYSDPTNGFEE
+424 
-435 TNSKVNVSYEF
+435 
-446 YYEDGTP
+446 
-453 VNFKKGTAYLAL
+453 
-465 GSLNNYQN
+465 
-473 GQDHYEYAK
+473 
-482 VISGG
+482 
-487 KALGLAGSSVSVH
+487 
-500 NGNTLY
+500 
-506 STYPNTARESEYGAD
+506 
-521 SHYNTNPQH
+521 
-530 SPDFD
+530 
-535 KYYGWD
+535 
-541 TGWVNSKAFYGSGLV
+541 
-556 SLEGS
+556 
-561 KYTFEV
+561 
-567 GVDGEKYFTTDE
+567 GEKYIGSDVAGIGAVKYGLTFLEHGTNTPINITSLIGVGDVDAKQSVAVYNAVSA
-579 LRNNLPA
+579 LRGSENKDYSGDGYLGSINTNGVDDFSEGKNTQYQSWFLVPNSSTVSYVFSAADPAWGNGAPDGSGFMGFYHQNLGG
-586 NHLWYNMATVI
+586 I
-597 PRTDIQKPELTVRYK
+597 PLPIKSTPPTPPTIHYH

-699 YTNDDRLPVNFDL
+699 YTNDGRLPVSFDL

-731 TQYDKTFEGKKYHV
+731 AQYDKTFEGKKYHV

-765 TVLKT
+765 TILKT

-942 TFTQK
+942 TFNQK
-947 PTKHWIEGNQVV
+947 PTKHWIEGSQVV

-1257 GQVTMTLP
+1257 GQVTMILP

-1374 QDGLKDWINSQGQI
+1374 QDTLKNWINSQGQI
-1388 VNGKTYIDNDTVH
+1388 VNDKTVIDRDIVH
-1401 AKLVMTLPDPK
+1401 GQVEMTLPDP
-1412 ALATPLTKVQL
+1412 T
-1423 DDNYTNFAKLVDYQ
+1423 
-1437 SAQVLEN
+1437 
-1444 GTDVTSQYT
+1444 
-1453 ITNANGHVI
+1453 
-1462 ATRKD
+1462 
-1467 ASKTPGGNVEF
+1467 
-1478 RVNFKI
+1478 
-1484 HTDVPSGTTL
+1484 
-1494 MNSGE
+1494 
-1499 VTLNSETVP
+1499 
-1508 TPTPNIVTY
+1508 
-1517 KPDTD
+1517 
-1522 KHWVEGSQVVDGK
+1522 
-1535 TYIANDVV
+1535 
-1543 NGQVTMTLPE
+1543 
-1553 PSKLAEKLKHVSVTD
+1553 KLANKLSKVEVVD
-1568 DYSKFASLVD
+1568 DYSNFADKVI
-1578 YQSAQVLENG
+1578 YTSARVLENG

-1598 NSNGHVTAT
+1598 N
-1607 RKDASTTPAGKVTL
+1607 
-1621 NVHWRIHKDVKSGTQ
+1621 
-1636 LVNSGNGRINDET
+1636 
-1649 VPTPNRNIVTFKQ
+1649 
-1662 DGLKDWLNSQ
+1662 
-1672 NQVVNG
+1672 
-1678 KTYIDND
+1678 
-1685 TVHAKLAMNLP
+1685 
-1696 DPKALATPLTK
+1696 
-1707 VQLDDNYS
+1707 
-1715 NFAKLV
+1715 
-1721 DYVSSQ
+1721 
-1727 VFENGTDVTS
+1727 
-1737 QYNIV
+1737 
-1742 NNNGHVIATRKDAS
+1742 
-1756 KTPGGKVEFKVN
+1756 
-1768 FKIHTD
+1768 
-1774 VPSGTTL
+1774 
-1781 MNSGEVTLNTETIPT
+1781 
-1796 PTPNIVTYKPDTD
+1796 
-1809 KHWVE
+1809 
-1814 GTQVVDGKTYI
+1814 
-1825 DNDFVH
+1825 
-1831 GQVTMTLPDPTK
+1831 
-1843 LAEKLKHVSV
+1843 
-1853 TDDYSRFAKMVDY
+1853 
-1866 KSAQVLENGKDVTDQ
+1866 
-1881 YNITNANGK
+1881 ANGK
-1890 VVATRKDASTTP
+1890 
-1902 NGSVTLNVTW
+1902 
-1912 RIHTDV
+1912 
-1918 KSGTV
+1918 
-1923 FVNGGDGRIN
+1923 
-1933 DETVPTP
+1933 
-1940 DRNIVTYKQDGF
+1940 
-1952 KDWINSQN
+1952 
-1960 QVVNDKTY
+1960 
-1968 IDNDVIH
+1968 
-1975 AKLVTTLPN
+1975 
-1984 PKALAT
+1984 
-1990 PLTKVQ
+1990 
-1996 LDDDYTSYAKMVD
+1996 
-2009 YVGARVLENGTDV
+2009 
-2022 TNQYNIVN
+2022 
-2030 ANGHVTATR
+2030 VTATR
-2039 KDPSKAP
+2039 KDPAATPGGKVVLIANLQVHS
-2046 NGNAE
+2046 
-2051 LRVDFRIHTDVPSG
+2051 DVKSG
-2065 TKLFNSGSVTLNT
+2065 TELVNKGYGTLNT
-2078 ETIPTPTPSVETYR
+2078 ETIETNTPKIVTFR

-2112 DGDNVSAQVSMTLPE
+2112 DGDNVSAQISMTLPD
-2127 PSKLAEKLKR
+2127 PNKLAEKLKN
-2137 VVVTDDFSKFA
+2137 VVVVDDYSKFA

-2156 KVLENGKDVTAQ
+2156 KVLENGKDVTSQ
-2168 YDIKVANG
+2168 YDIKVAKQG
-2176 KVIATRKDAS
+2176 FVIASRKDPS
-2186 TTPAGKVVLQAF
+2186 TTPGGKVVLQVF

-2208 TQLVNSGSGQI
+2208 TQLVNSGLGQI
-2219 NDEVVPTPDRTIVT
+2219 NDETVPTPDRTIVT

-2259 IVTARVDMTLPKG
+2259 IVTARVDMTLPKKD
-2272 ENLAKPLDKIQ
+2272 NLAKDLNKVQ

-2302 YENGKDV
+2302 YETGEDGVRRDV
-2309 TDQYDIH
+2309 TNQYDIH
-2316 VENGRVVATRK
+2316 IENGKVVATRK
-2327 DASKV
+2327 DPSKI
-2332 YDHTGAANATMKA
+2332 YDNTESTGNTTATLRAVMKA
-2345 TLKANETLNVNDL
+2345 KESLTPSDL
-2358 VHTASANVNDS
+2358 VHQGSATVNDN
-2369 KVSTVN
+2369 KVSFNKNLNVDN
-2375 RLAFN
+2375 LA
-2380 RLFTKSFIT
+2380 LFTT
-2389 SNLAVTSDNNIKSQI
+2389 SKIAVTGNLNIKGQV
-2404 DMAVPTNVD
+2404 DMTVPTNVD
-2413 AKTPMTVTSDYSNF
+2413 PKAPITVTNDYSNF

-2434 DATVYENGKN
+2434 DATVYENGKD
-2444 VTADYTIKDDKA
+2444 VTSDYTIKDDKN
-2456 GHVTATKKA
+2456 GHVTAVKKD
-2465 GSESDGGQVSLVVD
+2465 GSDSNGGQVSLVID
-2479 YEVNHGIPNGTI
+2479 YEVNHDIPSGTI
-2491 LENHGSGTLNGQDVP
+2491 LENHGSGTLNGQEVP
-2506 TNTPSITTYT
+2506 TNTPSITTYN

-2536 NGSTAHAQVSMTLP
+2536 NGSTAHAQVNMTLP

-2564 DDDYSKFAD
+2564 DDDYSKFA
-2573 KVDYKSAKVLENGKD
+2573 KLVDYKSAKVLENGKD
-2588 VTSEYTI
+2588 VTSSYTL
-2595 KNANG
+2595 KVDNG
-2600 HVTAVRKDASKTPAG
+2600 HVTATRKNPLATPAG

-2683 AVAQVSIDLPDA
+2683 AVAQVSVDLPDA

-2818 TENSVDGSLILT
+2818 TENSIDGSLILN

-2852 KRVVKD
+2852 KHVVKD

-2867 GFKAWVENDKGE
+2867 GFKAWIENDKGE

-2993 AKFKGIKVTDQDLA
+2993 SKFKGIKVTDQDLA

-3017 EEALDVDPQT
+3017 EKALDVDPQT
-3027 FTYKTVDGKTVK
+3027 FTSKTVDGKTVK

-3051 VPDNVATALKANGIT
+3051 VPSDVAAVLKANNIT
-3066 PSGAFVLI
+3066 PKGAFVLI
-3074 SADDPAQ
+3074 SADNPAQ

-3092 IVVNA
+3092 ITVNA
-3097 PMKVKEGFAGKYQN
+3097 PMKVKAGFAGKYEN

-3117 FGQGEATDVV
+3117 FGQGEATDIV

-3182 WVDDYDEN
+3182 WIDDYDQN

-3202 TVDVTL
+3202 TVDVAL

-3246 VDFDKSGF
+3246 VDFDKGGF

-3293 EPKVPETPATPKT
+3293 EPKTPETPATPQT
-3306 PETPSVPVAQTQT
+3306 PTTTPSASVTTPQT

-3332 PAPKAPETG
+3332 PSKAPESP
-3341 ALPQTGE
+3341 ALPQMGE
-3348 ANDTLAEE
+3348 TNDTLAEE

-3377 ED
+3377 KD

>member
-1 MTETK
+1 M
-6 LHYKLYKTKHGWVTA
+6 
-21 TIAATAL
+21 
-28 AIPVIGGSVTSHASA
+28 
-43 DTTAT
+43 
-48 TGTQTVTSGSNA
+48 
-60 VTATTASATSVTS
+60 
-73 NTQSV
+73 
-78 TPDSSKLDQAVQN
+78 
-91 AKATANV
+91 
-98 TVNQTPTQTVTGSTV
+98 
-113 AEAKQKAEQDY
+113 
-124 QNQATQINQ
+124 
-133 KVANQKANNDAT
+133 
-145 NAANS
+145 
-150 FNMDNSKKRE
+150 
-160 LDQAVQNAKSTANVN
+160 
-175 VKQTQTQIYNTGVSG
+175 
-190 VENTKNKIN
+190 
-199 NDYSTQINN
+199 
-208 INQAVSTQKA
+208 
-218 KNDAYNKAVA
+218 
-228 EANTLNSTA
+228 
-237 DTTRKKLDDA
+237 
-247 IKAAQAVKGVTVI
+247 
-260 DGGTTTATVS
+260 
-270 VSDFEAKKK
+270 
-279 QIQDQNTQQT
+279 
-289 NDINAQIQQYKSD
+289 
-302 LQNYLNKINNNSS
+302 
-315 VVSSNEII
+315 
-323 QNLTLANEWDAKVS
+323 
-337 YQVTGNNIKQS
+337 
-348 SQTLKTGDT
+348 
-357 AYGHGISIPQGKQI
+357 
-371 TLTNFISDHP
+371 
-381 QTFKVIATFT
+381 
-391 GLKNSSYQSRK
+391 
-402 ITKLVEVYTIT
+402 
-413 PNTSSRENALG
+413 
-424 IYSDPTNGFEE
+424 
-435 TNSKVNVSYEF
+435 
-446 YYEDGTP
+446 
-453 VNFKKGTAYLAL
+453 
-465 GSLNNYQN
+465 
-473 GQDHYEYAK
+473 
-482 VISGG
+482 
-487 KALGLAGSSVSVH
+487 
-500 NGNTLY
+500 
-506 STYPNTARESEYGAD
+506 
-521 SHYNTNPQH
+521 
-530 SPDFD
+530 
-535 KYYGWD
+535 
-541 TGWVNSKAFYGSGLV
+541 
-556 SLEGS
+556 
-561 KYTFEV
+561 
-567 GVDGEKYFTTDE
+567 
-579 LRNNLPA
+579 
-586 NHLWYNMATVI
+586 
-597 PRTDIQKPELTVRYK
+597 
-612 HTNVALE
+612 E

-699 YTNDDRLPVNFDL
+699 YTNDGRLPVSFDL

-765 TVLKT
+765 TILKT

-942 TFTQK
+942 TFTQT
-947 PTKHWIEGNQVV
+947 PTKHWVEGSQVV
-959 DGKTYINNDIV
+959 DGKTYINDDIV

-982 QLAKTLSYVSIGDN
+982 ALAKTLSYVSVGDN

-1010 VFENG
+1010 VLENG

-1026 QDGIL
+1026 QGGIL
-1031 QAVRKNAATTPGGKV
+1031 QAVRKNAATAPGGKV

-1128 KALTDVTLVDD
+1128 KSLTDVALVDD

-1301 KDVTSEYNISNAYGQ
+1301 KDVTSEYNISNVYGQ

-1374 QDGLKDWINSQGQI
+1374 QDGLKDWINAQGQI
-1388 VNGKTYIDNDTVH
+1388 VNGKTVIDNDTVH

-1412 ALATPLTKVQL
+1412 TLATPLTKVQL
-1423 DDNYTNFAKLVDYQ
+1423 DDNYSKFAGLVDYV
-1437 SAQVLEN
+1437 SSQVLEN
-1444 GTDVTSQYT
+1444 GTDVTSQYN
-1453 ITNANGHVI
+1453 ITNANDHVI

-1467 ASKTPGGNVEF
+1467 ASKTPGGKVEF

-1522 KHWVEGSQVVDGK
+1522 KHWV
-1535 TYIANDVV
+1535 
-1543 NGQVTMTLPE
+1543 
-1553 PSKLAEKLKHVSVTD
+1553 
-1568 DYSKFASLVD
+1568 
-1578 YQSAQVLENG
+1578 
-1588 KDVTSLYTIT
+1588 
-1598 NSNGHVTAT
+1598 
-1607 RKDASTTPAGKVTL
+1607 
-1621 NVHWRIHKDVKSGTQ
+1621 
-1636 LVNSGNGRINDET
+1636 
-1649 VPTPNRNIVTFKQ
+1649 
-1662 DGLKDWLNSQ
+1662 
-1672 NQVVNG
+1672 
-1678 KTYIDND
+1678 
-1685 TVHAKLAMNLP
+1685 
-1696 DPKALATPLTK
+1696 
-1707 VQLDDNYS
+1707 
-1715 NFAKLV
+1715 
-1721 DYVSSQ
+1721 
-1727 VFENGTDVTS
+1727 
-1737 QYNIV
+1737 
-1742 NNNGHVIATRKDAS
+1742 
-1756 KTPGGKVEFKVN
+1756 
-1768 FKIHTD
+1768 
-1774 VPSGTTL
+1774 
-1781 MNSGEVTLNTETIPT
+1781 
-1796 PTPNIVTYKPDTD
+1796 
-1809 KHWVE
+1809 
-1814 GTQVVDGKTYI
+1814 
-1825 DNDFVH
+1825 
-1831 GQVTMTLPDPTK
+1831 
-1843 LAEKLKHVSV
+1843 
-1853 TDDYSRFAKMVDY
+1853 
-1866 KSAQVLENGKDVTDQ
+1866 
-1881 YNITNANGK
+1881 
-1890 VVATRKDASTTP
+1890 
-1902 NGSVTLNVTW
+1902 
-1912 RIHTDV
+1912 
-1918 KSGTV
+1918 
-1923 FVNGGDGRIN
+1923 
-1933 DETVPTP
+1933 
-1940 DRNIVTYKQDGF
+1940 
-1952 KDWINSQN
+1952 
-1960 QVVNDKTY
+1960 
-1968 IDNDVIH
+1968 
-1975 AKLVTTLPN
+1975 
-1984 PKALAT
+1984 
-1990 PLTKVQ
+1990 
-1996 LDDDYTSYAKMVD
+1996 
-2009 YVGARVLENGTDV
+2009 
-2022 TNQYNIVN
+2022 
-2030 ANGHVTATR
+2030 
-2039 KDPSKAP
+2039 
-2046 NGNAE
+2046 
-2051 LRVDFRIHTDVPSG
+2051 
-2065 TKLFNSGSVTLNT
+2065 
-2078 ETIPTPTPSVETYR
+2078 
-2092 QDTDKHW
+2092 
-2099 VEGSQVVDGKTYI
+2099 
-2112 DGDNVSAQVSMTLPE
+2112 
-2127 PSKLAEKLKR
+2127 
-2137 VVVTDDFSKFA
+2137 
-2148 DKVDYKSA
+2148 
-2156 KVLENGKDVTAQ
+2156 
-2168 YDIKVANG
+2168 
-2176 KVIATRKDAS
+2176 
-2186 TTPAGKVVLQAF
+2186 
-2198 WKVHNDIESN
+2198 
-2208 TQLVNSGSGQI
+2208 
-2219 NDEVVPTPDRTIVT
+2219 
-2233 YKQDTEKH
+2233 
-2241 WRDDGGQIVD
+2241 
-2251 GKIAINDD
+2251 
-2259 IVTARVDMTLPKG
+2259 
-2272 ENLAKPLDKIQ
+2272 
-2283 LVDDFSKFADKVTL
+2283 
-2297 QAVHV
+2297 
-2302 YENGKDV
+2302 
-2309 TDQYDIH
+2309 
-2316 VENGRVVATRK
+2316 
-2327 DASKV
+2327 
-2332 YDHTGAANATMKA
+2332 
-2345 TLKANETLNVNDL
+2345 
-2358 VHTASANVNDS
+2358 
-2369 KVSTVN
+2369 
-2375 RLAFN
+2375 
-2380 RLFTKSFIT
+2380 
-2389 SNLAVTSDNNIKSQI
+2389 
-2404 DMAVPTNVD
+2404 
-2413 AKTPMTVTSDYSNF
+2413 
-2427 AKYVNVK
+2427 
-2434 DATVYENGKN
+2434 
-2444 VTADYTIKDDKA
+2444 
-2456 GHVTATKKA
+2456 
-2465 GSESDGGQVSLVVD
+2465 
-2479 YEVNHGIPNGTI
+2479 
-2491 LENHGSGTLNGQDVP
+2491 
-2506 TNTPSITTYT
+2506 
-2516 QDTSKHWV
+2516 
-2524 EGDQNVDGKIYV
+2524 
-2536 NGSTAHAQVSMTLP
+2536 
-2550 DQSKLINKLSNVSI
+2550 
-2564 DDDYSKFAD
+2564 
-2573 KVDYKSAKVLENGKD
+2573 
-2588 VTSEYTI
+2588 
-2595 KNANG
+2595 
-2600 HVTAVRKDASKTPAG
+2600 
-2615 NVQLLVDFEIHKDV
+2615 
-2629 KSGTELVNGGSG
+2629 
-2641 TLNKNTVPTNTPSI
+2641 
-2655 WTYTPDGEKHWVL
+2655 L

-2683 AVAQVSIDLPDA
+2683 AVAQVSVDLPDA
-2695 SKLATPLNKLVLVDN
+2695 SKLATPLSKLVLVDN

-2739 NKDGKVI
+2739 NKDGKVF

-2818 TENSVDGSLILT
+2818 TENSVDGSLILN

-2867 GFKAWVENDKGE
+2867 GFKAWIENDKGE

-2929 DAQKITNKATVLTN
+2929 DAQKINNKATVLTN

-3051 VPDNVATALKANGIT
+3051 VSENVATALKANGIT
-3066 PSGAFVLI
+3066 PNGAFVLI

-3117 FGQGEATDVV
+3117 FGQGEATDIV

-3293 EPKVPETPATPKT
+3293 EPKEPETPATPKT
-3306 PETPSVPVAQTQT
+3306 HETPSVPVAQTQT

-3332 PAPKAPETG
+3332 PAPKAPESP

>member
-1 MTETK
+1 
-6 LHYKLYKTKHGWVTA
+6 
-21 TIAATAL
+21 
-28 AIPVIGGSVTSHASA
+28 
-43 DTTAT
+43 
-48 TGTQTVTSGSNA
+48 
-60 VTATTASATSVTS
+60 
-73 NTQSV
+73 
-78 TPDSSKLDQAVQN
+78 
-91 AKATANV
+91 
-98 TVNQTPTQTVTGSTV
+98 
-113 AEAKQKAEQDY
+113 
-124 QNQATQINQ
+124 
-133 KVANQKANNDAT
+133 
-145 NAANS
+145 
-150 FNMDNSKKRE
+150 
-160 LDQAVQNAKSTANVN
+160 
-175 VKQTQTQIYNTGVSG
+175 
-190 VENTKNKIN
+190 
-199 NDYSTQINN
+199 
-208 INQAVSTQKA
+208 
-218 KNDAYNKAVA
+218 
-228 EANTLNSTA
+228 
-237 DTTRKKLDDA
+237 
-247 IKAAQAVKGVTVI
+247 
-260 DGGTTTATVS
+260 
-270 VSDFEAKKK
+270 
-279 QIQDQNTQQT
+279 
-289 NDINAQIQQYKSD
+289 
-302 LQNYLNKINNNSS
+302 
-315 VVSSNEII
+315 
-323 QNLTLANEWDAKVS
+323 
-337 YQVTGNNIKQS
+337 
-348 SQTLKTGDT
+348 
-357 AYGHGISIPQGKQI
+357 
-371 TLTNFISDHP
+371 
-381 QTFKVIATFT
+381 
-391 GLKNSSYQSRK
+391 
-402 ITKLVEVYTIT
+402 
-413 PNTSSRENALG
+413 
-424 IYSDPTNGFEE
+424 
-435 TNSKVNVSYEF
+435 
-446 YYEDGTP
+446 
-453 VNFKKGTAYLAL
+453 
-465 GSLNNYQN
+465 
-473 GQDHYEYAK
+473 
-482 VISGG
+482 
-487 KALGLAGSSVSVH
+487 
-500 NGNTLY
+500 
-506 STYPNTARESEYGAD
+506 
-521 SHYNTNPQH
+521 
-530 SPDFD
+530 
-535 KYYGWD
+535 
-541 TGWVNSKAFYGSGLV
+541 
-556 SLEGS
+556 
-561 KYTFEV
+561 
-567 GVDGEKYFTTDE
+567 
-579 LRNNLPA
+579 
-586 NHLWYNMATVI
+586 
-597 PRTDIQKPELTVRYK
+597 
-612 HTNVALE
+612 
-619 KPTPID
+619 
-625 VTYHYDRMNPASI
+625 MNPASI

-665 GKTLIAGDESTQH
+665 GKTLIAGDESTQY

-699 YTNDDRLPVNFDL
+699 YTNDGRLPVSFDL

-754 SLKDNETYTLN
+754 SLKDNEAYTLN
-765 TVLKT
+765 TILKT

-947 PTKHWIEGNQVV
+947 PTKHWIEGSQVV

-1128 KALTDVTLVDD
+1128 KALTDVALVDD

-1271 KALSTVQVIDDY
+1271 KALSTVQIIDDY

-1365 PDRNIVTYK
+1365 PNRNIVTYK
-1374 QDGLKDWINSQGQI
+1374 QDTLKNWLNSHGQI
-1388 VNGKTYIDNDTVH
+1388 VNDKTVIDRDIVH
-1401 AKLVMTLPDPK
+1401 GQVEMTLPDPNK
-1412 ALATPLTKVQL
+1412 LANKLSKVEVV
-1423 DDNYTNFAKLVDYQ
+1423 DDYSNFADKVIYIA
-1437 SAQVLEN
+1437 AQVLEN
-1444 GTDVTSQYT
+1444 REDVTAQYN
-1453 ITNANGHVI
+1453 IVNANGKVT

-1467 ASKTPGGNVEF
+1467 PIT
-1478 RVNFKI
+1478 
-1484 HTDVPSGTTL
+1484 TPSGKVVL
-1494 MNSGE
+1494 LAKFQVHSDVKSGTE
-1499 VTLNSETVP
+1499 LVNKGYGTLNTETIETN
-1508 TPTPNIVTY
+1508 TPKIITFRQ
-1517 KPDTD
+1517 DTD

-1543 NGQVTMTLPE
+1543 NGQVTMTLPD
-1553 PSKLAEKLKHVSVTD
+1553 PTKLAEKLKYVSVTD

-1588 KDVTSLYTIT
+1588 KDVTSLYTIANT
-1598 NSNGHVTAT
+1598 NGHVTVI
-1607 RKDASTTPAGKVTL
+1607 RKDPTTTPAGKVTL

-1636 LVNSGNGRINDET
+1636 LVNSGNGSINEET

-1685 TVHAKLAMNLP
+1685 MVHAKLAMNLP

-1715 NFAKLV
+1715 SFAKLV

-1727 VFENGTDVTS
+1727 VLENGTDVTS

-1742 NNNGHVIATRKDAS
+1742 NNNGHVITTRKDAS
-1756 KTPGGKVEFKVN
+1756 KIPGGKVEFKVN

-1866 KSAQVLENGKDVTDQ
+1866 KSAQVLENGKDVTAQ

-1968 IDNDVIH
+1968 IDNDVVH

-1996 LDDDYTSYAKMVD
+1996 LDDDYTSYAKMVN

-2030 ANGHVTATR
+2030 ANGHVKATR

-2219 NDEVVPTPDRTIVT
+2219 NDEVVPTPDRTTVT

-2259 IVTARVDMTLPKG
+2259 VVTARVDMTLPKE

-2345 TLKANETLNVNDL
+2345 TLNANKDLNVNDL
-2358 VHTASANVNDS
+2358 VHTASANINDS

-2375 RLAFN
+2375 KLAFN
-2380 RLFTKSFIT
+2380 RLFAKSFIV

-2404 DMAVPTNVD
+2404 DMAVPINVD

-2506 TNTPSITTYT
+2506 TNTPSITIYT
-2516 QDTSKHWV
+2516 QDTNKHWV

-2564 DDDYSKFAD
+2564 DDDYSKFA
-2573 KVDYKSAKVLENGKD
+2573 KLVDYKSAKVLENGKD

-2629 KSGTELVNGGSG
+2629 KSGTELINGGSG

-2683 AVAQVSIDLPDA
+2683 AVAQVSVDLPDA

-2739 NKDGKVI
+2739 NKDGKVV

-2818 TENSVDGSLILT
+2818 TENSVDGSLILN

-2867 GFKAWVENDKGE
+2867 GFKAWIENDKGE

-2916 HTPIIDLVVKVKG
+2916 HTPIIDLVVKAKG

-3051 VPDNVATALKANGIT
+3051 VPENVATALKANGIT

-3081 FFKDYVETGTN
+3081 FFKDYVETGTT
-3092 IVVNA
+3092 IIVNA

-3117 FGQGEATDVV
+3117 FGQGEATDIV

-3213 LKAGTDISNHVSQN
+3213 LKVGTDISNHVSQN

-3246 VDFDKSGF
+3246 VDFDRSGF

-3279 GQKFGSNTVHSTTP
+3279 SQKFGSNTVHSTTP
-3293 EPKVPETPATPKT
+3293 EPKEPETPATPKT

-3332 PAPKAPETG
+3332 PAPKAPESP

>member
-28 AIPVIGGSVTSHASA
+28 AIPIISGSVTNHASA

-60 VTATTASATSVTS
+60 VTATTASATSATS

-91 AKATANV
+91 AKSTANV

-124 QNQATQINQ
+124 SSQAATINQ

-150 FNMDNSKKRE
+150 FNMDNAKKRE
-160 LDQAVQNAKSTANVN
+160 LDQAVQNAKSTANVTVN
-175 VKQTQTQIYNTGVSG
+175 QTQTQIYNTNASG

-208 INQAVSTQKA
+208 INQAVSAQKA

-228 EANTLNSTA
+228 EANTLNKSTA
-237 DTTRKKLDDA
+237 DTTRKNLDDA
-247 IKAAQAVKGVTVI
+247 IKAAQAVKGVTLI
-260 DGGTTTATVS
+260 DDGTSTSTVS

-279 QIQDQNTQQT
+279 QIQDQNTQQA
-289 NDINAQIQQYKSD
+289 NSINAQIQQYKD
-302 LQNYLNKINNNSS
+302 IYTKWEKDNQQFL
-315 VVSSNEII
+315 E
-323 QNLTLANEWDAKVS
+323 AAAA
-337 YQVTGNNIKQS
+337 
-348 SQTLKTGDT
+348 KTGWSVQQVLDFL
-357 AYGHGISIPQGKQI
+357 GKD
-371 TLTNFISDHP
+371 LP
-381 QTFKVIATFT
+381 
-391 GLKNSSYQSRK
+391 
-402 ITKLVEVYTIT
+402 
-413 PNTSSRENALG
+413 
-424 IYSDPTNGFEE
+424 
-435 TNSKVNVSYEF
+435 NVSYVSAGSNMTF
-446 YYEDGTP
+446 D
-453 VNFKKGTAYLAL
+453 K
-465 GSLNNYQN
+465 GSLQSFSQSELNSILSNPKVDPGLKGYISSKAYGNLYKLSQGVSWKYNNAFTDTKS
-473 GQDHYEYAK
+473 GKSVDLK
-482 VISGG
+482 VTVQG
-487 KALGLAGSSVSVH
+487 LGLD
-500 NGNTLY
+500 Y
-506 STYPNTARESEYGAD
+506 SGRYGL
-521 SHYNTNPQH
+521 P
-530 SPDFD
+530 PMIM
-535 KYYGWD
+535 
-541 TGWVNSKAFYGSGLV
+541 V
-556 SLEGS
+556 
-561 KYTFEV
+561 
-567 GVDGEKYFTTDE
+567 GEKYIGSDVAGIGAVKYGLTFLEHGTNTPINITSLIGVGDVDAKQSVAVYNATSA
-579 LRNNLPA
+579 LRGSENKNYSGDDYLGSINTNGIDDFSEGKNTQYQSWFLVPNSSTISYVFSAADPAWGNVAPDGSGFMGFYHQNLGGIPLPIK
-586 NHLWYNMATVI
+586 NTPPTPPTVKYN
-597 PRTDIQKPELTVRYK
+597 

-619 KPTPID
+619 KPTPTE
-625 VTYHYDRMNPASI
+625 VTYHYDTIMPATI
-638 EDRTDISYH
+638 PGGTPISYH
-647 YNKISV
+647 YNEISV

-699 YTNDDRLPVNFDL
+699 YTNDGRLPVSFDL
-712 SKWTVTTS
+712 SRWTVTTS
-720 NGTNVTAQGKF
+720 NGANVTAQGKF

-798 DEFNPTTDKAWKEG
+798 DEFNPTTDK
-812 SQTVN
+812 
-817 GKIEINEDIAHA
+817 
-829 KVTMTMPDP
+829 
-838 AKLANK
+838 
-844 LSNVAITD
+844 
-852 NYSKFAN
+852 
-859 LVTVTGANVYEN
+859 
-871 ERNATSDYTIVNNN
+871 
-885 KVVTATRKNPAT
+885 
-897 ANGGT
+897 
-902 VSLVVDFKVNP
+902 
-913 DVPSGTKLV
+913 
-922 NSGSGTINTQT
+922 
-933 VPTPDAQIV
+933 
-942 TFTQK
+942 
-947 PTKHWIEGNQVV
+947 
-959 DGKTYINNDIV
+959 
-970 TTQVDMNLPDPK
+970 
-982 QLAKTLSYVSIGDN
+982 
-996 YRDFADKTVLQSYK
+996 
-1010 VFENG
+1010 
-1015 TDVTSQYTITN
+1015 
-1026 QDGIL
+1026 
-1031 QAVRKNAATTPGGKV
+1031 
-1046 SLIATF
+1046 
-1052 AINHDVKS
+1052 
-1060 GTKLT
+1060 
-1065 NRGFGRIN
+1065 
-1073 NHTVDTNTPQ
+1073 
-1083 IVTFKQDTSK
+1083 
-1093 HWVEGSQVVDDKTY
+1093 
-1107 INEDMVHGQVTM
+1107 
-1119 TLPNKDSLA
+1119 
-1128 KALTDVTLVDD
+1128 
-1139 YSDYANKVSYVN
+1139 
-1151 AQVFENNTDVTS
+1151 
-1163 QYNIT
+1163 
-1168 NAGNK
+1168 
-1173 ITATRKNPGATPSGS
+1173 
-1188 VRLVANF
+1188 
-1195 KLNSNLPS
+1195 
-1203 GTKLI
+1203 
-1208 NRGSGRINN
+1208 
-1217 NTVNTNEAKILTYV
+1217 
-1231 QSTDKHWVEG
+1231 HWVEG

-1265 DKNTLA
+1265 DKNSLA
-1271 KALSTVQVIDDY
+1271 KALSTVQIIDDY
-1283 SKFAKMVDYKS
+1283 SKFADKVDYKS

-1323 ATATPSGN
+1323 AGATPSGN
-1331 VTLNVTW
+1331 VVLNVTW
-1338 TIHKDVPSGTQL
+1338 TIHKDVKSGTQL

-1374 QDGLKDWINSQGQI
+1374 QD
-1388 VNGKTYIDNDTVH
+1388 
-1401 AKLVMTLPDPK
+1401 
-1412 ALATPLTKVQL
+1412 
-1423 DDNYTNFAKLVDYQ
+1423 
-1437 SAQVLEN
+1437 
-1444 GTDVTSQYT
+1444 
-1453 ITNANGHVI
+1453 
-1462 ATRKD
+1462 
-1467 ASKTPGGNVEF
+1467 
-1478 RVNFKI
+1478 
-1484 HTDVPSGTTL
+1484 
-1494 MNSGE
+1494 
-1499 VTLNSETVP
+1499 
-1508 TPTPNIVTY
+1508 
-1517 KPDTD
+1517 
-1522 KHWVEGSQVVDGK
+1522 
-1535 TYIANDVV
+1535 
-1543 NGQVTMTLPE
+1543 
-1553 PSKLAEKLKHVSVTD
+1553 
-1568 DYSKFASLVD
+1568 
-1578 YQSAQVLENG
+1578 
-1588 KDVTSLYTIT
+1588 
-1598 NSNGHVTAT
+1598 
-1607 RKDASTTPAGKVTL
+1607 
-1621 NVHWRIHKDVKSGTQ
+1621 
-1636 LVNSGNGRINDET
+1636 
-1649 VPTPNRNIVTFKQ
+1649 
-1662 DGLKDWLNSQ
+1662 
-1672 NQVVNG
+1672 
-1678 KTYIDND
+1678 
-1685 TVHAKLAMNLP
+1685 
-1696 DPKALATPLTK
+1696 
-1707 VQLDDNYS
+1707 
-1715 NFAKLV
+1715 
-1721 DYVSSQ
+1721 
-1727 VFENGTDVTS
+1727 
-1737 QYNIV
+1737 
-1742 NNNGHVIATRKDAS
+1742 
-1756 KTPGGKVEFKVN
+1756 
-1768 FKIHTD
+1768 
-1774 VPSGTTL
+1774 
-1781 MNSGEVTLNTETIPT
+1781 
-1796 PTPNIVTYKPDTD
+1796 
-1809 KHWVE
+1809 
-1814 GTQVVDGKTYI
+1814 
-1825 DNDFVH
+1825 
-1831 GQVTMTLPDPTK
+1831 
-1843 LAEKLKHVSV
+1843 
-1853 TDDYSRFAKMVDY
+1853 
-1866 KSAQVLENGKDVTDQ
+1866 
-1881 YNITNANGK
+1881 
-1890 VVATRKDASTTP
+1890 
-1902 NGSVTLNVTW
+1902 
-1912 RIHTDV
+1912 
-1918 KSGTV
+1918 
-1923 FVNGGDGRIN
+1923 
-1933 DETVPTP
+1933 
-1940 DRNIVTYKQDGF
+1940 
-1952 KDWINSQN
+1952 
-1960 QVVNDKTY
+1960 
-1968 IDNDVIH
+1968 
-1975 AKLVTTLPN
+1975 
-1984 PKALAT
+1984 
-1990 PLTKVQ
+1990 
-1996 LDDDYTSYAKMVD
+1996 
-2009 YVGARVLENGTDV
+2009 
-2022 TNQYNIVN
+2022 
-2030 ANGHVTATR
+2030 
-2039 KDPSKAP
+2039 
-2046 NGNAE
+2046 
-2051 LRVDFRIHTDVPSG
+2051 
-2065 TKLFNSGSVTLNT
+2065 
-2078 ETIPTPTPSVETYR
+2078 
-2092 QDTDKHW
+2092 
-2099 VEGSQVVDGKTYI
+2099 
-2112 DGDNVSAQVSMTLPE
+2112 
-2127 PSKLAEKLKR
+2127 
-2137 VVVTDDFSKFA
+2137 
-2148 DKVDYKSA
+2148 
-2156 KVLENGKDVTAQ
+2156 
-2168 YDIKVANG
+2168 
-2176 KVIATRKDAS
+2176 
-2186 TTPAGKVVLQAF
+2186 
-2198 WKVHNDIESN
+2198 
-2208 TQLVNSGSGQI
+2208 
-2219 NDEVVPTPDRTIVT
+2219 
-2233 YKQDTEKH
+2233 TEKH

-2259 IVTARVDMTLPKG
+2259 VVTARVDMTLPKE

-2316 VENGRVVATRK
+2316 VENGKVVATRK

-2345 TLKANETLNVNDL
+2345 TLKANEALNVNDL
-2358 VHTASANVNDS
+2358 VHTASANVNDN

-2375 RLAFN
+2375 RLAFS
-2380 RLFTKSFIT
+2380 RLFAKSFIT
-2389 SNLAVTSDNNIKSQI
+2389 SNIAVINDNNIKSQI

-2506 TNTPSITTYT
+2506 TNTPSITTYN

-2536 NGSTAHAQVSMTLP
+2536 NGSTAHAQVNMTLP
-2550 DQSKLINKLSNVSI
+2550 DQTKLINKLSNVSI
-2564 DDDYSKFAD
+2564 DDDYSKFA
-2573 KVDYKSAKVLENGKD
+2573 KLVDYKSAKVLENGKD
-2588 VTSEYTI
+2588 VTSEYSI

-2629 KSGTELVNGGSG
+2629 KSGTELVNAGSG

-2655 WTYTPDGEKHWVL
+2655 TTYTPDGEKHWVL

-2683 AVAQVSIDLPDA
+2683 AVAQVSVDLPDA

-2710 YSDFADKVKLDSAKV
+2710 YSDFADKVKLDNAKV

-2739 NKDGKVI
+2739 NKDGKVV
-2746 ATRKDAAKTPSGKAV
+2746 ATRKEAAKTPSGKAV

-2767 INNGIENATA
+2767 INNGVENATA

-2803 KAHKDVELGGDVKGD
+2803 QAHKDVELGGDVKGD
-2818 TENSVDGSLILT
+2818 TENSVDGSLILN

-2993 AKFKGIKVTDQDLA
+2993 SKFKGIKVTDQDLA

-3017 EEALDVDPQT
+3017 EKALDVDPQT
-3027 FTYKTVDGKTVK
+3027 FTSKTVDGKTVK

-3051 VPDNVATALKANGIT
+3051 VPSDVAAVLKANNIT
-3066 PSGAFVLI
+3066 PKGAFVLI
-3074 SADDPAQ
+3074 SADNPAQ

-3092 IVVNA
+3092 ITVNA
-3097 PMKVKEGFAGKYQN
+3097 PMKVKAGFAGKYEN

-3117 FGQGEATDVV
+3117 FGQGEATDIV

-3182 WVDDYDEN
+3182 WIDDYDQN

-3202 TVDVTL
+3202 TVDVAL

-3246 VDFDKSGF
+3246 VDFDKGGF

-3293 EPKVPETPATPKT
+3293 EPKTPETPATPQT
-3306 PETPSVPVAQTQT
+3306 PTTTPSASVTTPQT

-3332 PAPKAPETG
+3332 PSKAPESP
-3341 ALPQTGE
+3341 ALPQMGE
-3348 ANDTLAEE
+3348 TNDTLAEE

-3377 ED
+3377 KD

>member
-28 AIPVIGGSVTSHASA
+28 AIPIISGSVTNHASA

-60 VTATTASATSVTS
+60 VTATTASATSATS

-91 AKATANV
+91 AKSTANV

-124 QNQATQINQ
+124 SSQAATINQ

-150 FNMDNSKKRE
+150 FNMDNAKKRE
-160 LDQAVQNAKSTANVN
+160 LDQAVQNAKSTANVTVN
-175 VKQTQTQIYNTGVSG
+175 QTQTQIYNTNASG

-208 INQAVSTQKA
+208 INQAVSAQKA

-228 EANTLNSTA
+228 EANTLNKSTA
-237 DTTRKKLDDA
+237 DTTRKNLDDA
-247 IKAAQAVKGVTVI
+247 IKAAQAVKGVTLI
-260 DGGTTTATVS
+260 DDGTSTSTVS

-279 QIQDQNTQQT
+279 QIQDQNTQQA
-289 NDINAQIQQYKSD
+289 NSINAQIQQYKD
-302 LQNYLNKINNNSS
+302 IYTKWEKDNQQFL
-315 VVSSNEII
+315 E
-323 QNLTLANEWDAKVS
+323 AAAA
-337 YQVTGNNIKQS
+337 
-348 SQTLKTGDT
+348 KTGWSVQQVLDFL
-357 AYGHGISIPQGKQI
+357 GKD
-371 TLTNFISDHP
+371 LP
-381 QTFKVIATFT
+381 
-391 GLKNSSYQSRK
+391 
-402 ITKLVEVYTIT
+402 
-413 PNTSSRENALG
+413 
-424 IYSDPTNGFEE
+424 
-435 TNSKVNVSYEF
+435 NVSYVSAGSNMTF
-446 YYEDGTP
+446 D
-453 VNFKKGTAYLAL
+453 K
-465 GSLNNYQN
+465 GSLQSFSQSELNSILSNPKVDPGLKGYISSKAYGNLYKLSQGVSWKYNNAFTDTKS
-473 GQDHYEYAK
+473 GKSVDLK
-482 VISGG
+482 VTVQG
-487 KALGLAGSSVSVH
+487 LGLD
-500 NGNTLY
+500 Y
-506 STYPNTARESEYGAD
+506 SGRYGL
-521 SHYNTNPQH
+521 P
-530 SPDFD
+530 PMIM
-535 KYYGWD
+535 
-541 TGWVNSKAFYGSGLV
+541 V
-556 SLEGS
+556 
-561 KYTFEV
+561 
-567 GVDGEKYFTTDE
+567 GEKYIGSDVAGIGAVKYGLTFLEHGTNTPINITSLIGVGDVDAKQSVAVYNATSA
-579 LRNNLPA
+579 LRGSENKNYSGDDYLGSINTNGIDDFSEGKNTQYQSWFLVPNSSTISYVFSAADPAWGNVAPDGSEFMGFYHQNLGGIPLPIK
-586 NHLWYNMATVI
+586 NTPPTPPTVKYN
-597 PRTDIQKPELTVRYK
+597 

-619 KPTPID
+619 KPTPTE
-625 VTYHYDRMNPASI
+625 VTYHYDTIMPATI
-638 EDRTDISYH
+638 PGGTPISYH
-647 YNKISV
+647 YNEISV

-699 YTNDDRLPVNFDL
+699 YTNDGRLPVSFDL
-712 SKWTVTTS
+712 SRWTVTTS
-720 NGTNVTAQGKF
+720 NGANVTAQGKF

-798 DEFNPTTDKAWKEG
+798 DEFNPTTDK
-812 SQTVN
+812 
-817 GKIEINEDIAHA
+817 
-829 KVTMTMPDP
+829 
-838 AKLANK
+838 
-844 LSNVAITD
+844 
-852 NYSKFAN
+852 
-859 LVTVTGANVYEN
+859 
-871 ERNATSDYTIVNNN
+871 
-885 KVVTATRKNPAT
+885 
-897 ANGGT
+897 
-902 VSLVVDFKVNP
+902 
-913 DVPSGTKLV
+913 
-922 NSGSGTINTQT
+922 
-933 VPTPDAQIV
+933 
-942 TFTQK
+942 
-947 PTKHWIEGNQVV
+947 
-959 DGKTYINNDIV
+959 
-970 TTQVDMNLPDPK
+970 
-982 QLAKTLSYVSIGDN
+982 
-996 YRDFADKTVLQSYK
+996 
-1010 VFENG
+1010 
-1015 TDVTSQYTITN
+1015 
-1026 QDGIL
+1026 
-1031 QAVRKNAATTPGGKV
+1031 
-1046 SLIATF
+1046 
-1052 AINHDVKS
+1052 
-1060 GTKLT
+1060 
-1065 NRGFGRIN
+1065 
-1073 NHTVDTNTPQ
+1073 
-1083 IVTFKQDTSK
+1083 
-1093 HWVEGSQVVDDKTY
+1093 
-1107 INEDMVHGQVTM
+1107 
-1119 TLPNKDSLA
+1119 
-1128 KALTDVTLVDD
+1128 
-1139 YSDYANKVSYVN
+1139 
-1151 AQVFENNTDVTS
+1151 
-1163 QYNIT
+1163 
-1168 NAGNK
+1168 
-1173 ITATRKNPGATPSGS
+1173 
-1188 VRLVANF
+1188 
-1195 KLNSNLPS
+1195 
-1203 GTKLI
+1203 
-1208 NRGSGRINN
+1208 
-1217 NTVNTNEAKILTYV
+1217 
-1231 QSTDKHWVEG
+1231 HWVEG

-1265 DKNTLA
+1265 DKNSLA
-1271 KALSTVQVIDDY
+1271 KALSTVQIIDDY
-1283 SKFAKMVDYKS
+1283 SKFADKVDYKS

-1323 ATATPSGN
+1323 AGATPSGN
-1331 VTLNVTW
+1331 VVLNVTW
-1338 TIHKDVPSGTQL
+1338 TIHKDVKSGTQL

-1374 QDGLKDWINSQGQI
+1374 QD
-1388 VNGKTYIDNDTVH
+1388 
-1401 AKLVMTLPDPK
+1401 
-1412 ALATPLTKVQL
+1412 
-1423 DDNYTNFAKLVDYQ
+1423 
-1437 SAQVLEN
+1437 
-1444 GTDVTSQYT
+1444 
-1453 ITNANGHVI
+1453 
-1462 ATRKD
+1462 
-1467 ASKTPGGNVEF
+1467 
-1478 RVNFKI
+1478 
-1484 HTDVPSGTTL
+1484 
-1494 MNSGE
+1494 
-1499 VTLNSETVP
+1499 
-1508 TPTPNIVTY
+1508 
-1517 KPDTD
+1517 
-1522 KHWVEGSQVVDGK
+1522 
-1535 TYIANDVV
+1535 
-1543 NGQVTMTLPE
+1543 
-1553 PSKLAEKLKHVSVTD
+1553 
-1568 DYSKFASLVD
+1568 
-1578 YQSAQVLENG
+1578 
-1588 KDVTSLYTIT
+1588 
-1598 NSNGHVTAT
+1598 
-1607 RKDASTTPAGKVTL
+1607 
-1621 NVHWRIHKDVKSGTQ
+1621 
-1636 LVNSGNGRINDET
+1636 
-1649 VPTPNRNIVTFKQ
+1649 
-1662 DGLKDWLNSQ
+1662 
-1672 NQVVNG
+1672 
-1678 KTYIDND
+1678 
-1685 TVHAKLAMNLP
+1685 
-1696 DPKALATPLTK
+1696 
-1707 VQLDDNYS
+1707 
-1715 NFAKLV
+1715 
-1721 DYVSSQ
+1721 
-1727 VFENGTDVTS
+1727 
-1737 QYNIV
+1737 
-1742 NNNGHVIATRKDAS
+1742 
-1756 KTPGGKVEFKVN
+1756 
-1768 FKIHTD
+1768 
-1774 VPSGTTL
+1774 
-1781 MNSGEVTLNTETIPT
+1781 
-1796 PTPNIVTYKPDTD
+1796 
-1809 KHWVE
+1809 
-1814 GTQVVDGKTYI
+1814 
-1825 DNDFVH
+1825 
-1831 GQVTMTLPDPTK
+1831 
-1843 LAEKLKHVSV
+1843 
-1853 TDDYSRFAKMVDY
+1853 
-1866 KSAQVLENGKDVTDQ
+1866 
-1881 YNITNANGK
+1881 
-1890 VVATRKDASTTP
+1890 
-1902 NGSVTLNVTW
+1902 
-1912 RIHTDV
+1912 
-1918 KSGTV
+1918 
-1923 FVNGGDGRIN
+1923 
-1933 DETVPTP
+1933 
-1940 DRNIVTYKQDGF
+1940 
-1952 KDWINSQN
+1952 
-1960 QVVNDKTY
+1960 
-1968 IDNDVIH
+1968 
-1975 AKLVTTLPN
+1975 
-1984 PKALAT
+1984 
-1990 PLTKVQ
+1990 
-1996 LDDDYTSYAKMVD
+1996 
-2009 YVGARVLENGTDV
+2009 
-2022 TNQYNIVN
+2022 
-2030 ANGHVTATR
+2030 
-2039 KDPSKAP
+2039 
-2046 NGNAE
+2046 
-2051 LRVDFRIHTDVPSG
+2051 
-2065 TKLFNSGSVTLNT
+2065 
-2078 ETIPTPTPSVETYR
+2078 
-2092 QDTDKHW
+2092 
-2099 VEGSQVVDGKTYI
+2099 
-2112 DGDNVSAQVSMTLPE
+2112 
-2127 PSKLAEKLKR
+2127 
-2137 VVVTDDFSKFA
+2137 
-2148 DKVDYKSA
+2148 
-2156 KVLENGKDVTAQ
+2156 
-2168 YDIKVANG
+2168 
-2176 KVIATRKDAS
+2176 
-2186 TTPAGKVVLQAF
+2186 
-2198 WKVHNDIESN
+2198 
-2208 TQLVNSGSGQI
+2208 
-2219 NDEVVPTPDRTIVT
+2219 
-2233 YKQDTEKH
+2233 TEKH

-2259 IVTARVDMTLPKG
+2259 VVTARVDMTLPKE

-2316 VENGRVVATRK
+2316 VENGKVVATRK

-2345 TLKANETLNVNDL
+2345 TLKANEALNVNDL
-2358 VHTASANVNDS
+2358 VHTASANVNDN

-2375 RLAFN
+2375 RLAFS
-2380 RLFTKSFIT
+2380 RLFAKSFIT
-2389 SNLAVTSDNNIKSQI
+2389 SNIAVINDNNIKSQI

-2506 TNTPSITTYT
+2506 TNTPSITTYN

-2536 NGSTAHAQVSMTLP
+2536 NGSTAHAQVNMTLP
-2550 DQSKLINKLSNVSI
+2550 DQTKLINKLSNVSI
-2564 DDDYSKFAD
+2564 DDDYSKFA
-2573 KVDYKSAKVLENGKD
+2573 KLVDYKSAKVLENGKD
-2588 VTSEYTI
+2588 VTSEYSI

-2629 KSGTELVNGGSG
+2629 KSGTELVNAGSG

-2655 WTYTPDGEKHWVL
+2655 TTYTPDGEKHWVL

-2683 AVAQVSIDLPDA
+2683 AVAQVSVDLPDA

-2710 YSDFADKVKLDSAKV
+2710 YSDFADKVKLDNAKV

-2739 NKDGKVI
+2739 NKDGKVV
-2746 ATRKDAAKTPSGKAV
+2746 ATRKEAAKTPSGKAV

-2767 INNGIENATA
+2767 INNGVENATA

-2803 KAHKDVELGGDVKGD
+2803 QAHKDVELGGDVKGD
-2818 TENSVDGSLILT
+2818 TENSVDGSLILN

-2993 AKFKGIKVTDQDLA
+2993 SKFKGIKVTDQDLA

-3017 EEALDVDPQT
+3017 EKALDVDPQT
-3027 FTYKTVDGKTVK
+3027 FTSKTVDGKTVK

-3051 VPDNVATALKANGIT
+3051 VPSDVAAVLKANNIT
-3066 PSGAFVLI
+3066 PKGAFVLI
-3074 SADDPAQ
+3074 SADNPAQ

-3092 IVVNA
+3092 ITVNA
-3097 PMKVKEGFAGKYQN
+3097 PMKVKAGFAGKYEN

-3117 FGQGEATDVV
+3117 FGQGEATDIV

-3182 WVDDYDEN
+3182 WIDDYDQN

-3202 TVDVTL
+3202 TVDVAL

-3246 VDFDKSGF
+3246 VDFDKGGF

-3293 EPKVPETPATPKT
+3293 EPKTPETPATPQT
-3306 PETPSVPVAQTQT
+3306 PTTTPSASVTTPQT

-3332 PAPKAPETG
+3332 PSKAPESP
-3341 ALPQTGE
+3341 ALPQMGE
-3348 ANDTLAEE
+3348 TNDTLAEE

-3377 ED
+3377 KD

>member
-1 MTETK
+1 MTFDK
-6 LHYKLYKTKHGWVTA
+6 
-21 TIAATAL
+21 
-28 AIPVIGGSVTSHASA
+28 
-43 DTTAT
+43 
-48 TGTQTVTSGSNA
+48 GTL
-60 VTATTASATSVTS
+60 
-73 NTQSV
+73 QSF
-78 TPDSSKLDQAVQN
+78 SQN
-91 AKATANV
+91 
-98 TVNQTPTQTVTGSTV
+98 
-113 AEAKQKAEQDY
+113 E
-124 QNQATQINQ
+124 
-133 KVANQKANNDAT
+133 
-145 NAANS
+145 
-150 FNMDNSKKRE
+150 
-160 LDQAVQNAKSTANVN
+160 
-175 VKQTQTQIYNTGVSG
+175 
-190 VENTKNKIN
+190 
-199 NDYSTQINN
+199 
-208 INQAVSTQKA
+208 
-218 KNDAYNKAVA
+218 
-228 EANTLNSTA
+228 LNS
-237 DTTRKKLDDA
+237 
-247 IKAAQAVKGVTVI
+247 I
-260 DGGTTTATVS
+260 
-270 VSDFEAKKK
+270 
-279 QIQDQNTQQT
+279 
-289 NDINAQIQQYKSD
+289 
-302 LQNYLNKINNNSS
+302 LNNP
-315 VVSSNEII
+315 
-323 QNLTLANEWDAKVS
+323 KV
-337 YQVTGNNIKQS
+337 
-348 SQTLKTGDT
+348 D
-357 AYGHGISIPQGKQI
+357 P
-371 TLTNFISDHP
+371 
-381 QTFKVIATFT
+381 
-391 GLKNSSYQSRK
+391 GLKNY
-402 ITKLVEVYTIT
+402 I
-413 PNTSSRENALG
+413 A
-424 IYSDPTNGFEE
+424 
-435 TNSKVNVSYEF
+435 SK
-446 YYEDGTP
+446 
-453 VNFKKGTAYLAL
+453 AY
-465 GSLNNYQN
+465 GSLYKIAQGTTWKYNNAFTDTKT
-473 GQDHYEYAK
+473 GKSVDLK
-482 VISGG
+482 VTVQG
-487 KALGLAGSSVSVH
+487 LGLD
-500 NGNTLY
+500 Y
-506 STYPNTARESEYGAD
+506 SGRYGL
-521 SHYNTNPQH
+521 P
-530 SPDFD
+530 PMIM
-535 KYYGWD
+535 
-541 TGWVNSKAFYGSGLV
+541 V
-556 SLEGS
+556 
-561 KYTFEV
+561 
-567 GVDGEKYFTTDE
+567 GEKYIGSDVAGIGAVKYGLTFLEHGTNTPINITSLIGVGDVDAKQSVAVYNAVSA
-579 LRNNLPA
+579 LRGSENKDYSGNGYLGSINTNGVDDFSEGKNTQYQSWFLVPNSSAVSYVFSAADPAWGNDAPDGSGFMGFYHQNLGGIP
-586 NHLWYNMATVI
+586 LPIKSTPPTPPTVH
-597 PRTDIQKPELTVRYK
+597 YH

-699 YTNDDRLPVNFDL
+699 YTNDGRLPVSFDL

-765 TVLKT
+765 TILKT

-942 TFTQK
+942 TFTQT
-947 PTKHWIEGNQVV
+947 PTKHWVEGSQVV
-959 DGKTYINNDIV
+959 DGKTYINDDIV

-982 QLAKTLSYVSIGDN
+982 ALAKTLSYVSVGDN

-1010 VFENG
+1010 VLENG

-1026 QDGIL
+1026 QGGIL
-1031 QAVRKNAATTPGGKV
+1031 QAVRKNAATAPGGKV

-1128 KALTDVTLVDD
+1128 KSLTDVALVDD

-1301 KDVTSEYNISNAYGQ
+1301 KDVTSEYNISNVYGQ

-1374 QDGLKDWINSQGQI
+1374 QDGLKDWINAQGQI
-1388 VNGKTYIDNDTVH
+1388 VNGKTVIDNDTVH

-1412 ALATPLTKVQL
+1412 TLATPLTKVQL
-1423 DDNYTNFAKLVDYQ
+1423 DDNYSKFAGLVDYV
-1437 SAQVLEN
+1437 SSQVLEN
-1444 GTDVTSQYT
+1444 GTDVTSQYN
-1453 ITNANGHVI
+1453 ITNANDHVI

-1467 ASKTPGGNVEF
+1467 ASKTPGGKVEF

-1522 KHWVEGSQVVDGK
+1522 KHWV
-1535 TYIANDVV
+1535 
-1543 NGQVTMTLPE
+1543 
-1553 PSKLAEKLKHVSVTD
+1553 
-1568 DYSKFASLVD
+1568 
-1578 YQSAQVLENG
+1578 
-1588 KDVTSLYTIT
+1588 
-1598 NSNGHVTAT
+1598 
-1607 RKDASTTPAGKVTL
+1607 
-1621 NVHWRIHKDVKSGTQ
+1621 
-1636 LVNSGNGRINDET
+1636 
-1649 VPTPNRNIVTFKQ
+1649 
-1662 DGLKDWLNSQ
+1662 
-1672 NQVVNG
+1672 
-1678 KTYIDND
+1678 
-1685 TVHAKLAMNLP
+1685 
-1696 DPKALATPLTK
+1696 
-1707 VQLDDNYS
+1707 
-1715 NFAKLV
+1715 
-1721 DYVSSQ
+1721 
-1727 VFENGTDVTS
+1727 
-1737 QYNIV
+1737 
-1742 NNNGHVIATRKDAS
+1742 
-1756 KTPGGKVEFKVN
+1756 
-1768 FKIHTD
+1768 
-1774 VPSGTTL
+1774 
-1781 MNSGEVTLNTETIPT
+1781 
-1796 PTPNIVTYKPDTD
+1796 
-1809 KHWVE
+1809 
-1814 GTQVVDGKTYI
+1814 
-1825 DNDFVH
+1825 
-1831 GQVTMTLPDPTK
+1831 
-1843 LAEKLKHVSV
+1843 
-1853 TDDYSRFAKMVDY
+1853 
-1866 KSAQVLENGKDVTDQ
+1866 
-1881 YNITNANGK
+1881 
-1890 VVATRKDASTTP
+1890 
-1902 NGSVTLNVTW
+1902 
-1912 RIHTDV
+1912 
-1918 KSGTV
+1918 
-1923 FVNGGDGRIN
+1923 
-1933 DETVPTP
+1933 
-1940 DRNIVTYKQDGF
+1940 
-1952 KDWINSQN
+1952 
-1960 QVVNDKTY
+1960 
-1968 IDNDVIH
+1968 
-1975 AKLVTTLPN
+1975 
-1984 PKALAT
+1984 
-1990 PLTKVQ
+1990 
-1996 LDDDYTSYAKMVD
+1996 
-2009 YVGARVLENGTDV
+2009 
-2022 TNQYNIVN
+2022 
-2030 ANGHVTATR
+2030 
-2039 KDPSKAP
+2039 
-2046 NGNAE
+2046 
-2051 LRVDFRIHTDVPSG
+2051 
-2065 TKLFNSGSVTLNT
+2065 
-2078 ETIPTPTPSVETYR
+2078 
-2092 QDTDKHW
+2092 
-2099 VEGSQVVDGKTYI
+2099 
-2112 DGDNVSAQVSMTLPE
+2112 
-2127 PSKLAEKLKR
+2127 
-2137 VVVTDDFSKFA
+2137 
-2148 DKVDYKSA
+2148 
-2156 KVLENGKDVTAQ
+2156 
-2168 YDIKVANG
+2168 
-2176 KVIATRKDAS
+2176 
-2186 TTPAGKVVLQAF
+2186 
-2198 WKVHNDIESN
+2198 
-2208 TQLVNSGSGQI
+2208 
-2219 NDEVVPTPDRTIVT
+2219 
-2233 YKQDTEKH
+2233 
-2241 WRDDGGQIVD
+2241 
-2251 GKIAINDD
+2251 
-2259 IVTARVDMTLPKG
+2259 
-2272 ENLAKPLDKIQ
+2272 
-2283 LVDDFSKFADKVTL
+2283 
-2297 QAVHV
+2297 
-2302 YENGKDV
+2302 
-2309 TDQYDIH
+2309 
-2316 VENGRVVATRK
+2316 
-2327 DASKV
+2327 
-2332 YDHTGAANATMKA
+2332 
-2345 TLKANETLNVNDL
+2345 
-2358 VHTASANVNDS
+2358 
-2369 KVSTVN
+2369 
-2375 RLAFN
+2375 
-2380 RLFTKSFIT
+2380 
-2389 SNLAVTSDNNIKSQI
+2389 
-2404 DMAVPTNVD
+2404 
-2413 AKTPMTVTSDYSNF
+2413 
-2427 AKYVNVK
+2427 
-2434 DATVYENGKN
+2434 
-2444 VTADYTIKDDKA
+2444 
-2456 GHVTATKKA
+2456 
-2465 GSESDGGQVSLVVD
+2465 
-2479 YEVNHGIPNGTI
+2479 
-2491 LENHGSGTLNGQDVP
+2491 
-2506 TNTPSITTYT
+2506 
-2516 QDTSKHWV
+2516 
-2524 EGDQNVDGKIYV
+2524 
-2536 NGSTAHAQVSMTLP
+2536 
-2550 DQSKLINKLSNVSI
+2550 
-2564 DDDYSKFAD
+2564 
-2573 KVDYKSAKVLENGKD
+2573 
-2588 VTSEYTI
+2588 
-2595 KNANG
+2595 
-2600 HVTAVRKDASKTPAG
+2600 
-2615 NVQLLVDFEIHKDV
+2615 
-2629 KSGTELVNGGSG
+2629 
-2641 TLNKNTVPTNTPSI
+2641 
-2655 WTYTPDGEKHWVL
+2655 L

-2683 AVAQVSIDLPDA
+2683 AVAQVSVDLPDA
-2695 SKLATPLNKLVLVDN
+2695 SKLATPLSKLVLVDN

-2739 NKDGKVI
+2739 NKDGKVF

-2818 TENSVDGSLILT
+2818 TENSVDGSLILN

-2867 GFKAWVENDKGE
+2867 GFKAWIENDKGE

-2929 DAQKITNKATVLTN
+2929 DAQKINNKATVLTN

-3051 VPDNVATALKANGIT
+3051 VSENVATALKANGIT
-3066 PSGAFVLI
+3066 PNGAFVLI

-3117 FGQGEATDVV
+3117 FGQGEATDIV

-3293 EPKVPETPATPKT
+3293 EPKEPETPATPKT
-3306 PETPSVPVAQTQT
+3306 HETPSVPVAQTQT

-3332 PAPKAPETG
+3332 PAPKAPESP

>member
-1 MTETK
+1 MVSKNNMMLLENK
-6 LHYKLYKTKHGWVTA
+6 QNRKNMRYGIRKFSSGTA
-21 TIAATAL
+21 
-28 AIPVIGGSVTSHASA
+28 SVLLGFTVAGTVMMMANHEEASA
-43 DTTAT
+43 DTV
-48 TGTQTVTSGSNA
+48 GTQSNTNS
-60 VTATTASATSVTS
+60 VSSTTQNTSVPI
-73 NTQSV
+73 QS
-78 TPDSSKLDQAVQN
+78 PKSQDVQN
-91 AKATANV
+91 AVNNAVKQGVQVTQNNSQTIVTHNTTEVQQAQQQVSQANQQQADKINAVAQQQKQLNDQYVKDKAEYNAWQANTKDST
-98 TVNQTPTQTVTGSTV
+98 TVN
-113 AEAKQKAEQDY
+113 KQNSDKL
-124 QNQATQINQ
+124 QA
-133 KVANQKANNDAT
+133 
-145 NAANS
+145 
-150 FNMDNSKKRE
+150 
-160 LDQAVQNAKSTANVN
+160 AVQAAKAAGVQVTQN
-175 VKQTQTQIYNTGVSG
+175 QTQTLTATNTTYNRVKQDVNNKYNQQVSSLNSITDAQKDLNNRYNSAKADAQNFNSDSNSTRNSLDSAIRNAKLTNG
-190 VENTKNKIN
+190 AKIIDDGTKTITATMDNYNDKKAEIERDNKQQADDIN
-199 NDYSTQINN
+199 AQLQQYKSELEKYQKNLNSTQINTDLIKQELILGN
-208 INQAVSTQKA
+208 EHS
-218 KNDAYNKAVA
+218 A
-228 EANTLNSTA
+228 EFSY
-237 DTTRKKLDDA
+237 KLLR
-247 IKAAQAVKGVTVI
+247 
-260 DGGTTTATVS
+260 
-270 VSDFEAKKK
+270 
-279 QIQDQNTQQT
+279 
-289 NDINAQIQQYKSD
+289 NDISVQTDSGPTPIMSKHTVYITSNNQGNLNGDIIEITYT
-302 LQNYLNKINNNSS
+302 NLNKSS
-315 VVSSNEII
+315 YKGKKISKIIAIFSNEIQDTI
-323 QNLTLANEWDAKVS
+323 STEPVS
-337 YQVTGNNIKQS
+337 LSIYSNP
-348 SQTLKTGDT
+348 
-357 AYGHGISIPQGKQI
+357 YHG
-371 TLTNFISDHP
+371 FWYW
-381 QTFKVIATFT
+381 
-391 GLKNSSYQSRK
+391 NSSS
-402 ITKLVEVYTIT
+402 ITVNYKYYDEDNNLINFDNTDNSWITI
-413 PNTSSRENALG
+413 
-424 IYSDPTNGFEE
+424 
-435 TNSKVNVSYEF
+435 
-446 YYEDGTP
+446 
-453 VNFKKGTAYLAL
+453 
-465 GSLNNYQN
+465 GSLNS
-473 GQDHYEYAK
+473 GLGRYEFAK
-482 VISGG
+482 LNSLG
-487 KALGLAGSSVSVH
+487 KVYSFKDSSVTIH
-500 NGNTLY
+500 NENTLY
-506 STYPNTARESEYGAD
+506 S
-521 SHYNTNPQH
+521 
-530 SPDFD
+530 D
-535 KYYGWD
+535 KANSIFSIIGSNWSDTTPVEQSNFPWGTDDWD
-541 TGWVNSKAFYGSGLV
+541 TGLDNRHAYYGAGVFNITGGSLNITYGTKRVNNDSYGTWATISTTIPKGSGP
-556 SLEGS
+556 EA
-561 KYTFEV
+561 
-567 GVDGEKYFTTDE
+567 
-579 LRNNLPA
+579 P
-586 NHLWYNMATVI
+586 
-597 PRTDIQKPELTVRYK
+597 DIHYH
-612 HTNVALE
+612 HTNVDLE
-619 KPTPID
+619 KPTPLKANYTEYEIS
-625 VTYHYDRMNPASI
+625 TK
-638 EDRTDISYH
+638 TDKTPTPPEPQH
-647 YNKISV
+647 KSV
-653 PIPNPTKKADKE
+653 
-665 GKTLIAGDESTQH
+665 S
-678 ISQYT
+678 
-683 GVNQKLD
+683 
-690 KFAVGDAIQ
+690 
-699 YTNDDRLPVNFDL
+699 YTNYNIVYQA
-712 SKWTVTTS
+712 TS
-720 NGTNVTAQGKF
+720 
-731 TQYDKTFEGKKYHV
+731 DK
-745 VSWSPTNVS
+745 N
-754 SLKDNETYTLN
+754 
-765 TVLKT
+765 
-770 LNDGI
+770 
-775 TDGEIDRAVGGGDG
+775 
-789 VTFGEAHGY
+789 
-798 DEFNPTTDKAWKEG
+798 WKEG

-817 GKIEINEDIAHA
+817 GKMEINEDIAHA
-829 KVTMTMPDP
+829 KVDMTVPSP
-838 AKLANK
+838 TTVNGKLTHVS
-844 LSNVAITD
+844 LTD
-852 NYSKFAN
+852 NYSRFAKF
-859 LVTVTGANVYEN
+859 VTVTGANVYEN
-871 ERNATSDYTIVNNN
+871 ERNATADYTITNENNA
-885 KVVTATRKNPAT
+885 VTATRKNPAEV
-897 ANGGT
+897 NGGT

-913 DVPSGTKLV
+913 DVPTGTKLV
-922 NSGSGTINTQT
+922 NSGSGTINTQV

-947 PTKHWIEGNQVV
+947 TSKHWIEGSQVV
-959 DGKTYINNDIV
+959 DGKTYINDDIV
-970 TTQVDMNLPDPK
+970 TTKVDMDLPNPK
-982 QLAKTLSYVSIGDN
+982 QLAKTLSYVSVTDD
-996 YRDFADKTVLQSYK
+996 YRDFKDKAVLQSYK
-1010 VFENG
+1010 VLENG
-1015 TDVTSQYTITN
+1015 TDVTSQYTVTN
-1026 QDGIL
+1026 NDGLL
-1031 QAVRKNAATTPGGKV
+1031 QAVRKNAATTPDGKV

-1052 AINHDVKS
+1052 EVNHDVKS
-1060 GTKLT
+1060 GTTFT
-1065 NRGFGRIN
+1065 NRGSGRIN

-1093 HWVEGSQVVDDKTY
+1093 HWIEGSQVVDDKTY

-1119 TLPNKDSLA
+1119 TLPNRDSLA
-1128 KALTDVTLVDD
+1128 KALTDVTLVDN

-1151 AQVFENNTDVTS
+1151 AQVFENDTDVTS
-1163 QYNIT
+1163 QYTIT

-1195 KLNSNLPS
+1195 KLNNNVPS

-1241 SQKVDGKTYI
+1241 SQTVDGKTYI
-1251 DGDTIH
+1251 ANDVVH
-1257 GQVTMTLP
+1257 GQVSMTLP
-1265 DKNTLA
+1265 DPKTLA
-1271 KALSTVQVIDDY
+1271 TPLKNITVVDDY
-1283 SKFAKMVDYKS
+1283 RNFMNKVDYQS

-1301 KDVTSEYNISNAYGQ
+1301 KDVTSQYTIANANGQ
-1316 VVATRKN
+1316 VTATRKN
-1323 ATATPSGN
+1323 ASAAPAGK
-1331 VTLNVTW
+1331 VQLNVNW
-1338 TIHKDVPSGTQL
+1338 RIHNDVASGTTL
-1350 VNSGSG
+1350 VNAGSG
-1356 RINSHTVPT
+1356 RINDHTVPT
-1365 PDRNIVTYK
+1365 PNRNIVTFK
-1374 QDGLKDWINSQGQI
+1374 QDGLKDWLNSQNQV
-1388 VNGKTYIDNDTVH
+1388 VNGKTYIDNDMVH
-1401 AKLVMTLPDPK
+1401 AKLAMNLPDSK

-1423 DDNYTNFAKLVDYQ
+1423 DDNYSNFAKLVDYV
-1437 SAQVLEN
+1437 SSQVLEN
-1444 GTDVTSQYT
+1444 GTDVTSQYN
-1453 ITNANGHVI
+1453 IVNNNGHVI

-1467 ASKTPGGNVEF
+1467 ASTTPGGKVEF

-1484 HTDVPSGTTL
+1484 HADVPSGTTL
-1494 MNSGE
+1494 MNSGN
-1499 VTLNSETVP
+1499 VTLNTETIP

-1598 NSNGHVTAT
+1598 NANGKVVAT

-1685 TVHAKLAMNLP
+1685 AIHAKLVMTLP

-1707 VQLDDNYS
+1707 VQLDDNYT

-1721 DYVSSQ
+1721 DYQSAQ
-1727 VFENGTDVTS
+1727 VLENGTDVTS
-1737 QYNIV
+1737 QYYIV

-2148 DKVDYKSA
+2148 KLVDYKSA

-2345 TLKANETLNVNDL
+2345 TLKANKALNVNDL

-2380 RLFTKSFIT
+2380 RLFARSFVA

-2516 QDTSKHWV
+2516 QDTNKHWV

-2564 DDDYSKFAD
+2564 DDDYSKFA
-2573 KVDYKSAKVLENGKD
+2573 KLVDYKSAKVLENGKD

-2629 KSGTELVNGGSG
+2629 KSGTELVNGGYG

-2683 AVAQVSIDLPDA
+2683 AVAQVSVDLPDA
-2695 SKLATPLNKLVLVDN
+2695 SKLATPLSKLVLVDN
-2710 YSDFADKVKLDSAKV
+2710 YSDFADKVKLDSTKV

-2739 NKDGKVI
+2739 NKDGKVV

-2761 LVTTFT
+2761 LITTFT
-2767 INNGIENATA
+2767 INNGIENATV
-2777 LHNKGSVTVD
+2777 LYNKGSVTVD
-2787 SITDEVPDTPI
+2787 SITDKVPDSPI

-2818 TENSVDGSLILT
+2818 TENSVNGSLILN

-2904 LGLYNKDKSKQT
+2904 LGLYNKDKSKRT
-2916 HTPIIDLVVKVKG
+2916 HTPIIDLVVKIKG

-2993 AKFKGIKVTDQDLA
+2993 AKFKGIKVTEQDLA

-3017 EEALDVDPQT
+3017 EEALDVDTQT

-3051 VPDNVATALKANGIT
+3051 VPENVAEVLKANGIT

-3092 IVVNA
+3092 VIVNA
-3097 PMKVKEGFAGKYQN
+3097 PMKVKEGFVGKYQN

-3117 FGQGEATDVV
+3117 FGQGEATDIV
-3127 SNNVPKIDPKKDIVI
+3127 SNNVPKIDSKKDIVI

-3213 LKAGTDISNHVSQN
+3213 LKAGTDISNHVSQS

-3237 SVDKDFLDK
+3237 SVNKDFLDK

-3279 GQKFGSNTVHSTTP
+3279 GQKFSSNTVHSTTP

-3306 PETPSVPVAQTQT
+3306 PEKPSVPVAQTQT

-3332 PAPKAPETG
+3332 PAPKAPESP
-3341 ALPQTGE
+3341 ALPQMGDESDSKATAVG
-3348 ANDTLAEE
+3348 LALLGIGL
-3356 VVGFAAIVAA
+3356 VGMAAIP
-3366 LGMAGTSLKKR
+3366 LDRKR
-3377 ED
+3377 YGLERSSKEK

>member
-28 AIPVIGGSVTSHASA
+28 AIPVIGGSVTNHASA

-60 VTATTASATSVTS
+60 VTATTASTTSVTPS
-73 NTQSV
+73 NQAV

-150 FNMDNSKKRE
+150 FNIDNSKKRE
-160 LDQAVQNAKSTANVN
+160 LDQAVQNAKATANVN

-237 DTTRKKLDDA
+237 DITRKKLDDA

-279 QIQDQNTQQT
+279 QIQDQNTQQA
-289 NDINAQIQQYKSD
+289 NSINAQIQQYKKDLDSYNQKLSQAGKNVVDSRSVIQSLVIESD
-302 LQNYLNKINNNSS
+302 TNANLILENVQGSNSYYKDGNQKLNGKEDFGPGYTVWYTSNKNVSFNAIWTNLNKI
-315 VVSSNEII
+315 
-323 QNLTLANEWDAKVS
+323 S
-337 YQVTGNNIKQS
+337 YRG
-348 SQTLKTGDT
+348 
-357 AYGHGISIPQGKQI
+357 
-371 TLTNFISDHP
+371 
-381 QTFKVIATFT
+381 
-391 GLKNSSYQSRK
+391 RK
-402 ITKLVEVYTIT
+402 ITKLAMHF
-413 PNTSSRENALG
+413 NAATYDSNGDHYIL
-424 IYSDPTNGFEE
+424 ISQNPYNGFMLQGFYLNELTMNMYYDNGE
-435 TNSKVNVSYEF
+435 KVNFE
-446 YYEDGTP
+446 
-453 VNFKKGTAYLAL
+453 NGTAYLAVA
-465 GSLNNYQN
+465 SLNAYKDKVRW
-473 GQDHYEYAK
+473 GQETTR

-487 KALGLAGSSVSVH
+487 KALGLYGSSVSYH
-500 NGNTLY
+500 DGNSLY
-506 STYPNTARESEYGAD
+506 SDKANSNDATGKDRAVLGNWDYSPSDVYPNEAELTNANIPDNWDSFTSPDRYYGAGLIALNGDTLKLNIFVNHDGMPSD
-521 SHYNTNPQH
+521 SHPWNGQWFN
-530 SPDFD
+530 
-535 KYYGWD
+535 
-541 TGWVNSKAFYGSGLV
+541 
-556 SLEGS
+556 
-561 KYTFEV
+561 V
-567 GVDGEKYFTTDE
+567 G
-579 LRNNLPA
+579 
-586 NHLWYNMATVI
+586 TVI
-597 PRTDIQKPELTVRYK
+597 PETPDINKPKLTVHYK

-625 VTYHYDRMNPASI
+625 VTYHYDRIQFGEIN
-638 EDRTDISYH
+638 RTNVSYH

-699 YTNDDRLPVNFDL
+699 YTNDGRLPVSFDL

-765 TVLKT
+765 TILKT

-871 ERNATSDYTIVNNN
+871 ECNATSDYTIVNNN

-947 PTKHWIEGNQVV
+947 PTKHWIEGSQVV

-1015 TDVTSQYTITN
+1015 TNVTSQYTITN

-1338 TIHKDVPSGTQL
+1338 AIHKDVPSGTQL

-1508 TPTPNIVTY
+1508 TPTPKIVTY

-1568 DYSKFASLVD
+1568 DYSKFVSLVD

-1727 VFENGTDVTS
+1727 VLENGTDVTS

-1796 PTPNIVTYKPDTD
+1796 PTPNIVTYKPNTD

-1831 GQVTMTLPDPTK
+1831 SQVTMTLPDPTK

-1866 KSAQVLENGKDVTDQ
+1866 KSAQVLENGKDVTAQ

-1940 DRNIVTYKQDGF
+1940 DRNIVTYKQDTL
-1952 KDWINSQN
+1952 KNWINSQG
-1960 QVVNDKTY
+1960 QIVNDKTV
-1968 IDNDVIH
+1968 IDRDIVH
-1975 AKLVTTLPN
+1975 GQVEMTLPD
-1984 PKALAT
+1984 PTKLANK
-1990 PLTKVQ
+1990 LSKVEVV
-1996 LDDDYTSYAKMVD
+1996 DDYSNFAAKVIYTS
-2009 YVGARVLENGTDV
+2009 ARVLENGKDV
-2022 TNQYNIVN
+2022 TSLYTITN
-2030 ANGHVTATR
+2030 ANDKVTATR
-2039 KDPSKAP
+2039 KDPAATPGGKVVLITNLQVHS
-2046 NGNAE
+2046 
-2051 LRVDFRIHTDVPSG
+2051 DVKSG
-2065 TKLFNSGSVTLNT
+2065 TELVNKGYGTLNT
-2078 ETIPTPTPSVETYR
+2078 ETIETNTPKIVTFR

-2112 DGDNVSAQVSMTLPE
+2112 DGDNVSAQISMTLPD
-2127 PSKLAEKLKR
+2127 PNKLAEKLKN
-2137 VVVTDDFSKFA
+2137 VVVVDDYSKFA

-2156 KVLENGKDVTAQ
+2156 KVLENGKDVTSQ
-2168 YDIKVANG
+2168 YDIKVAKQG
-2176 KVIATRKDAS
+2176 FVIASRKDPS
-2186 TTPAGKVVLQAF
+2186 ITPGGKVVLQVF
-2198 WKVHNDIESN
+2198 WKVYNDIESG
-2208 TQLVNSGSGQI
+2208 TQLVNSGNGTI
-2219 NDEVVPTPDRTIVT
+2219 NDETVPTPDRTIVT

-2259 IVTARVDMTLPKG
+2259 VVTARVDMTLPKE

-2283 LVDDFSKFADKVTL
+2283 LVDDFSKFANKVTL

-2316 VENGRVVATRK
+2316 IENGRVVATRK

-2345 TLKANETLNVNDL
+2345 TLKANKTLNVNDL

-2369 KVSTVN
+2369 KVFAVN

-2380 RLFTKSFIT
+2380 RLFARSFIT
-2389 SNLAVTSDNNIKSQI
+2389 SNLAVTSDDNIKSQI

-2456 GHVTATKKA
+2456 GHVTAIKKDS
-2465 GSESDGGQVSLVVD
+2465 SESDGGQVSLVVD

-2516 QDTSKHWV
+2516 QDTNKHWV

-2550 DQSKLINKLSNVSI
+2550 DQSKLINKLLNVSI
-2564 DDDYSKFAD
+2564 DDDYSKFA
-2573 KVDYKSAKVLENGKD
+2573 KLVDYKSAKVLENGKD

-2595 KNANG
+2595 KNTND

-2683 AVAQVSIDLPDA
+2683 AVAQVSVDLPDA

-2739 NKDGKVI
+2739 NKDGKVV

-2818 TENSVDGSLILT
+2818 TENSVDGSLILN

-2867 GFKAWVENDKGE
+2867 GFKAWIENDKGE

-2916 HTPIIDLVVKVKG
+2916 HTPIIDLVVKAKG

-3051 VPDNVATALKANGIT
+3051 VPENVATALKANGIT

-3074 SADDPAQ
+3074 SADTPAQ

-3092 IVVNA
+3092 IIVNA

-3111 KAWQLT
+3111 KAWQLI
-3117 FGQGEATDVV
+3117 FGQGEATDIV

-3182 WVDDYDEN
+3182 WIDDYDEN

-3293 EPKVPETPATPKT
+3293 EPKEPETPATPKT

-3332 PAPKAPETG
+3332 PAPKTPELP

>member
-247 IKAAQAVKGVTVI
+247 IKAAQVVKGVTVI

-279 QIQDQNTQQT
+279 QIQDQNTQQA
-289 NDINAQIQQYKSD
+289 NSINAQIQQYK
-302 LQNYLNKINNNSS
+302 NYYAKWENDNQQFIKAAATKTGWS
-315 VVSSNEII
+315 VQQVLDFLG
-323 QNLTLANEWDAKVS
+323 QNL
-337 YQVTGNNIKQS
+337 
-348 SQTLKTGDT
+348 
-357 AYGHGISIPQGKQI
+357 P
-371 TLTNFISDHP
+371 
-381 QTFKVIATFT
+381 
-391 GLKNSSYQSRK
+391 
-402 ITKLVEVYTIT
+402 
-413 PNTSSRENALG
+413 
-424 IYSDPTNGFEE
+424 
-435 TNSKVNVSYEF
+435 NVSYVSAGSNMTF
-446 YYEDGTP
+446 D
-453 VNFKKGTAYLAL
+453 KGTLQSFSQNELNSILSNPKVDPGLKGYIASKAY
-465 GSLNNYQN
+465 GSLYKLEQGTTWKYNNAFTDTKS
-473 GQDHYEYAK
+473 GKSVDLK
-482 VISGG
+482 VTVQG
-487 KALGLAGSSVSVH
+487 LGLD
-500 NGNTLY
+500 Y
-506 STYPNTARESEYGAD
+506 SGRYGL
-521 SHYNTNPQH
+521 P
-530 SPDFD
+530 PMIM
-535 KYYGWD
+535 
-541 TGWVNSKAFYGSGLV
+541 V
-556 SLEGS
+556 
-561 KYTFEV
+561 
-567 GVDGEKYFTTDE
+567 GEKYIGSDV
-579 LRNNLPA
+579 A
-586 NHLWYNMATVI
+586 GIGA
-597 PRTDIQKPELTVRYK
+597 VRYGLTFLEHGTNTPINITSLIGVGDVDAAQSVAVYNAVSALRGSENK
-612 HTNVALE
+612 DYSGTGYLGSINRNGVDDFSEGKNTQYQSWFLVPNSSTVSYVFSAADPAWGNGAPDGSGFMGFYHQNLGGIPLPIKSTPPTPPTIHYHHTNVALE
-619 KPTPID
+619 KPTPTE

-699 YTNDDRLPVNFDL
+699 YTNDGRLPVSFDL

-871 ERNATSDYTIVNNN
+871 ERNATSEYTIVNNN

-947 PTKHWIEGNQVV
+947 PTKHWIEGSQVV

-970 TTQVDMNLPDPK
+970 TTQVDMDLPDPK

-1010 VFENG
+1010 VFENN
-1015 TDVTSQYTITN
+1015 TDVTGQYTITN

-1083 IVTFKQDTSK
+1083 IVTFKQDTNK

-1107 INEDMVHGQVTM
+1107 INEDMVHGQVEM

-1139 YSDYANKVSYVN
+1139 YSDYANKASYVN
-1151 AQVFENNTDVTS
+1151 AQVFENSTDVTS
-1163 QYNIT
+1163 EYNIV
-1168 NAGNK
+1168 NANGK
-1173 ITATRKNPGATPSGS
+1173 VTATRKNPGATPSGS

-1271 KALSTVQVIDDY
+1271 KTLSTVQVIDDY
-1283 SKFAKMVDYKS
+1283 SKFANKVDYKS

-1301 KDVTSEYNISNAYGQ
+1301 KDVTAQYNISNAYGQ
-1316 VVATRKN
+1316 VVATRKD
-1323 ATATPSGN
+1323 AAATPSGN

-1374 QDGLKDWINSQGQI
+1374 QDTLKNWINSQGQI
-1388 VNGKTYIDNDTVH
+1388 VNDKTVIDRD
-1401 AKLVMTLPDPK
+1401 
-1412 ALATPLTKVQL
+1412 
-1423 DDNYTNFAKLVDYQ
+1423 
-1437 SAQVLEN
+1437 
-1444 GTDVTSQYT
+1444 
-1453 ITNANGHVI
+1453 I
-1462 ATRKD
+1462 
-1467 ASKTPGGNVEF
+1467 
-1478 RVNFKI
+1478 
-1484 HTDVPSGTTL
+1484 
-1494 MNSGE
+1494 
-1499 VTLNSETVP
+1499 
-1508 TPTPNIVTY
+1508 
-1517 KPDTD
+1517 
-1522 KHWVEGSQVVDGK
+1522 
-1535 TYIANDVV
+1535 
-1543 NGQVTMTLPE
+1543 
-1553 PSKLAEKLKHVSVTD
+1553 
-1568 DYSKFASLVD
+1568 
-1578 YQSAQVLENG
+1578 
-1588 KDVTSLYTIT
+1588 
-1598 NSNGHVTAT
+1598 
-1607 RKDASTTPAGKVTL
+1607 
-1621 NVHWRIHKDVKSGTQ
+1621 
-1636 LVNSGNGRINDET
+1636 
-1649 VPTPNRNIVTFKQ
+1649 
-1662 DGLKDWLNSQ
+1662 
-1672 NQVVNG
+1672 
-1678 KTYIDND
+1678 
-1685 TVHAKLAMNLP
+1685 
-1696 DPKALATPLTK
+1696 
-1707 VQLDDNYS
+1707 
-1715 NFAKLV
+1715 
-1721 DYVSSQ
+1721 
-1727 VFENGTDVTS
+1727 
-1737 QYNIV
+1737 
-1742 NNNGHVIATRKDAS
+1742 
-1756 KTPGGKVEFKVN
+1756 
-1768 FKIHTD
+1768 
-1774 VPSGTTL
+1774 
-1781 MNSGEVTLNTETIPT
+1781 
-1796 PTPNIVTYKPDTD
+1796 
-1809 KHWVE
+1809 
-1814 GTQVVDGKTYI
+1814 
-1825 DNDFVH
+1825 VH
-1831 GQVTMTLPDPTK
+1831 GQVEMTLPDPTK
-1843 LAEKLKHVSV
+1843 LANKLSKVEV
-1853 TDDYSRFAKMVDY
+1853 VDDYSNFAD
-1866 KSAQVLENGKDVTDQ
+1866 
-1881 YNITNANGK
+1881 K
-1890 VVATRKDASTTP
+1890 V
-1902 NGSVTLNVTW
+1902 
-1912 RIHTDV
+1912 I
-1918 KSGTV
+1918 
-1923 FVNGGDGRIN
+1923 
-1933 DETVPTP
+1933 
-1940 DRNIVTYKQDGF
+1940 
-1952 KDWINSQN
+1952 
-1960 QVVNDKTY
+1960 
-1968 IDNDVIH
+1968 
-1975 AKLVTTLPN
+1975 
-1984 PKALAT
+1984 
-1990 PLTKVQ
+1990 
-1996 LDDDYTSYAKMVD
+1996 YTS
-2009 YVGARVLENGTDV
+2009 ARVLENGTDV
-2022 TNQYNIVN
+2022 TSEYNIVN
-2030 ANGHVTATR
+2030 ANGKVTATR
-2039 KDPSKAP
+2039 KNPATTPGGKVVLIA
-2046 NGNAE
+2046 N
-2051 LRVDFRIHTDVPSG
+2051 LQVHTDVKSG
-2065 TKLFNSGSVTLNT
+2065 TELVNKGYGTLNT
-2078 ETIPTPTPSVETYR
+2078 ETIETNTPKIVTYK

-2099 VEGSQVVDGKTYI
+2099 TEGEQIVDGKTYI
-2112 DGDNVSAQVSMTLPE
+2112 DGDNVSAQISMTLPD
-2127 PSKLAEKLKR
+2127 PTKLAEKLKN
-2137 VVVTDDFSKFA
+2137 VVIVDDYSKFA

-2156 KVLENGKDVTAQ
+2156 KVLENGKDVTSD
-2168 YDIKVANG
+2168 YNIKVAKQG
-2176 KVIATRKDAS
+2176 FVIASRKDPS
-2186 TTPAGKVVLQAF
+2186 TTPGGKVVLQVF

-2208 TQLVNSGSGQI
+2208 TQLVNSGLGQI
-2219 NDEVVPTPDRTIVT
+2219 NDEPVPTPDRTIVT

-2259 IVTARVDMTLPKG
+2259 VVTARVDMTLPKE

-2345 TLKANETLNVNDL
+2345 TLKANEALNVNDL
-2358 VHTASANVNDS
+2358 VHTASANVNDN

-2375 RLAFN
+2375 KLAFS
-2380 RLFTKSFIT
+2380 RLFAKSFIT

-2427 AKYVNVK
+2427 AKYVTVK

-2479 YEVNHGIPNGTI
+2479 YEVNHGIPTGTI

-2516 QDTSKHWV
+2516 QDTNKHWV

-2564 DDDYSKFAD
+2564 DDDYSKFA
-2573 KVDYKSAKVLENGKD
+2573 KLVDYKSAKVLENGKD

-2641 TLNKNTVPTNTPSI
+2641 TLNKNAVPTNTPSI

-2668 DNNVTDNKIYFSGDK
+2668 DGNVTDSKIYFSGDK
-2683 AVAQVSIDLPDA
+2683 AVAQVSVDLPDA

-2818 TENSVDGSLILT
+2818 TENSVDGSLILN

-2867 GFKAWVENDKGE
+2867 GFKAWIENDKGE

-2916 HTPIIDLVVKVKG
+2916 HTPIIDLVVKAKG

-3051 VPDNVATALKANGIT
+3051 VPENVATALKANGIT
-3066 PSGAFVLI
+3066 PNGAFVLI

-3117 FGQGEATDVV
+3117 FGQGEATDIV

-3227 IDTKTGSVEF
+3227 IDTKTGSVGF

-3279 GQKFGSNTVHSTTP
+3279 GQKFSSNTVHSTTP

-3332 PAPKAPETG
+3332 PAPKAPESP

>member
-28 AIPVIGGSVTSHASA
+28 AIPIISGSVTNHASA

-60 VTATTASATSVTS
+60 VTATTASATSATS

-91 AKATANV
+91 AKSTANV

-124 QNQATQINQ
+124 SSQAATINQ

-150 FNMDNSKKRE
+150 FNMDNAKKRE
-160 LDQAVQNAKSTANVN
+160 LDQAVQNAKSTANVTVN
-175 VKQTQTQIYNTGVSG
+175 QTQTQIYNTNASG

-208 INQAVSTQKA
+208 INQAVSAQKA

-228 EANTLNSTA
+228 EANTLNKSTA
-237 DTTRKKLDDA
+237 DTTHKNLDDA
-247 IKAAQAVKGVTVI
+247 IKAAQAVKGVTLI
-260 DGGTTTATVS
+260 DDGTSTSTVS

-279 QIQDQNTQQT
+279 QIQDQNTQQA
-289 NDINAQIQQYKSD
+289 NSINAQIQQYKD
-302 LQNYLNKINNNSS
+302 IYTKWEKDNQQFL
-315 VVSSNEII
+315 E
-323 QNLTLANEWDAKVS
+323 AAAA
-337 YQVTGNNIKQS
+337 
-348 SQTLKTGDT
+348 KTGWSVQQVLDFL
-357 AYGHGISIPQGKQI
+357 GKD
-371 TLTNFISDHP
+371 LP
-381 QTFKVIATFT
+381 
-391 GLKNSSYQSRK
+391 
-402 ITKLVEVYTIT
+402 
-413 PNTSSRENALG
+413 
-424 IYSDPTNGFEE
+424 
-435 TNSKVNVSYEF
+435 NVSYVSAGSNMTF
-446 YYEDGTP
+446 D
-453 VNFKKGTAYLAL
+453 K
-465 GSLNNYQN
+465 GSLQSFSQSELNSILSNPKVDPGLKGYVSSKAYGNLYKLSQGVSWKYNNAFTDTKS
-473 GQDHYEYAK
+473 GKSVDLK
-482 VISGG
+482 VTVQG
-487 KALGLAGSSVSVH
+487 LGLD
-500 NGNTLY
+500 Y
-506 STYPNTARESEYGAD
+506 SGRYGL
-521 SHYNTNPQH
+521 P
-530 SPDFD
+530 PMIM
-535 KYYGWD
+535 
-541 TGWVNSKAFYGSGLV
+541 V
-556 SLEGS
+556 
-561 KYTFEV
+561 
-567 GVDGEKYFTTDE
+567 GEKYIGSDVAGIGAVKYGLTFLEHGTNTPINITSLIGVGDVDAKQSVAVYNATSA
-579 LRNNLPA
+579 LRGSENKNYSGDDYLGSINTNGIDDFSEGKNTQYQSWFLVPNSSTISYVFSAADPAWGNVAPDGSGFMGFYHQNLGGIPLPIK
-586 NHLWYNMATVI
+586 NTPPTPPTVKYN
-597 PRTDIQKPELTVRYK
+597 

-619 KPTPID
+619 KPTPTE
-625 VTYHYDRMNPASI
+625 VTYHYDTIMPATI
-638 EDRTDISYH
+638 PGGTPISYH
-647 YNKISV
+647 YNEISV

-699 YTNDDRLPVNFDL
+699 YTNDGRLPVSFDL
-712 SKWTVTTS
+712 SRWTVTTS
-720 NGTNVTAQGKF
+720 NGANVTAQGKF

-798 DEFNPTTDKAWKEG
+798 DEFNPTTDK
-812 SQTVN
+812 
-817 GKIEINEDIAHA
+817 
-829 KVTMTMPDP
+829 
-838 AKLANK
+838 
-844 LSNVAITD
+844 
-852 NYSKFAN
+852 
-859 LVTVTGANVYEN
+859 
-871 ERNATSDYTIVNNN
+871 
-885 KVVTATRKNPAT
+885 
-897 ANGGT
+897 
-902 VSLVVDFKVNP
+902 
-913 DVPSGTKLV
+913 
-922 NSGSGTINTQT
+922 
-933 VPTPDAQIV
+933 
-942 TFTQK
+942 
-947 PTKHWIEGNQVV
+947 
-959 DGKTYINNDIV
+959 
-970 TTQVDMNLPDPK
+970 
-982 QLAKTLSYVSIGDN
+982 
-996 YRDFADKTVLQSYK
+996 
-1010 VFENG
+1010 
-1015 TDVTSQYTITN
+1015 
-1026 QDGIL
+1026 
-1031 QAVRKNAATTPGGKV
+1031 
-1046 SLIATF
+1046 
-1052 AINHDVKS
+1052 
-1060 GTKLT
+1060 
-1065 NRGFGRIN
+1065 
-1073 NHTVDTNTPQ
+1073 
-1083 IVTFKQDTSK
+1083 
-1093 HWVEGSQVVDDKTY
+1093 
-1107 INEDMVHGQVTM
+1107 
-1119 TLPNKDSLA
+1119 
-1128 KALTDVTLVDD
+1128 
-1139 YSDYANKVSYVN
+1139 
-1151 AQVFENNTDVTS
+1151 
-1163 QYNIT
+1163 
-1168 NAGNK
+1168 
-1173 ITATRKNPGATPSGS
+1173 
-1188 VRLVANF
+1188 
-1195 KLNSNLPS
+1195 
-1203 GTKLI
+1203 
-1208 NRGSGRINN
+1208 
-1217 NTVNTNEAKILTYV
+1217 
-1231 QSTDKHWVEG
+1231 HWVEG

-1265 DKNTLA
+1265 DKNSLV
-1271 KALSTVQVIDDY
+1271 KALSTVQIIDDY
-1283 SKFAKMVDYKS
+1283 SKFADKVDYKS

-1323 ATATPSGN
+1323 AGATPSGN
-1331 VTLNVTW
+1331 VVLNVTW
-1338 TIHKDVPSGTQL
+1338 TIHKDVKSGTQL

-1374 QDGLKDWINSQGQI
+1374 QD
-1388 VNGKTYIDNDTVH
+1388 
-1401 AKLVMTLPDPK
+1401 
-1412 ALATPLTKVQL
+1412 
-1423 DDNYTNFAKLVDYQ
+1423 
-1437 SAQVLEN
+1437 
-1444 GTDVTSQYT
+1444 
-1453 ITNANGHVI
+1453 
-1462 ATRKD
+1462 
-1467 ASKTPGGNVEF
+1467 
-1478 RVNFKI
+1478 
-1484 HTDVPSGTTL
+1484 
-1494 MNSGE
+1494 
-1499 VTLNSETVP
+1499 
-1508 TPTPNIVTY
+1508 
-1517 KPDTD
+1517 
-1522 KHWVEGSQVVDGK
+1522 
-1535 TYIANDVV
+1535 
-1543 NGQVTMTLPE
+1543 
-1553 PSKLAEKLKHVSVTD
+1553 
-1568 DYSKFASLVD
+1568 
-1578 YQSAQVLENG
+1578 
-1588 KDVTSLYTIT
+1588 
-1598 NSNGHVTAT
+1598 
-1607 RKDASTTPAGKVTL
+1607 
-1621 NVHWRIHKDVKSGTQ
+1621 
-1636 LVNSGNGRINDET
+1636 
-1649 VPTPNRNIVTFKQ
+1649 
-1662 DGLKDWLNSQ
+1662 
-1672 NQVVNG
+1672 
-1678 KTYIDND
+1678 
-1685 TVHAKLAMNLP
+1685 
-1696 DPKALATPLTK
+1696 
-1707 VQLDDNYS
+1707 
-1715 NFAKLV
+1715 
-1721 DYVSSQ
+1721 
-1727 VFENGTDVTS
+1727 
-1737 QYNIV
+1737 
-1742 NNNGHVIATRKDAS
+1742 
-1756 KTPGGKVEFKVN
+1756 
-1768 FKIHTD
+1768 
-1774 VPSGTTL
+1774 
-1781 MNSGEVTLNTETIPT
+1781 
-1796 PTPNIVTYKPDTD
+1796 
-1809 KHWVE
+1809 
-1814 GTQVVDGKTYI
+1814 
-1825 DNDFVH
+1825 
-1831 GQVTMTLPDPTK
+1831 
-1843 LAEKLKHVSV
+1843 
-1853 TDDYSRFAKMVDY
+1853 
-1866 KSAQVLENGKDVTDQ
+1866 
-1881 YNITNANGK
+1881 
-1890 VVATRKDASTTP
+1890 
-1902 NGSVTLNVTW
+1902 
-1912 RIHTDV
+1912 
-1918 KSGTV
+1918 
-1923 FVNGGDGRIN
+1923 
-1933 DETVPTP
+1933 
-1940 DRNIVTYKQDGF
+1940 
-1952 KDWINSQN
+1952 
-1960 QVVNDKTY
+1960 
-1968 IDNDVIH
+1968 
-1975 AKLVTTLPN
+1975 
-1984 PKALAT
+1984 
-1990 PLTKVQ
+1990 
-1996 LDDDYTSYAKMVD
+1996 
-2009 YVGARVLENGTDV
+2009 
-2022 TNQYNIVN
+2022 
-2030 ANGHVTATR
+2030 
-2039 KDPSKAP
+2039 
-2046 NGNAE
+2046 
-2051 LRVDFRIHTDVPSG
+2051 
-2065 TKLFNSGSVTLNT
+2065 
-2078 ETIPTPTPSVETYR
+2078 
-2092 QDTDKHW
+2092 
-2099 VEGSQVVDGKTYI
+2099 
-2112 DGDNVSAQVSMTLPE
+2112 
-2127 PSKLAEKLKR
+2127 
-2137 VVVTDDFSKFA
+2137 
-2148 DKVDYKSA
+2148 
-2156 KVLENGKDVTAQ
+2156 
-2168 YDIKVANG
+2168 
-2176 KVIATRKDAS
+2176 
-2186 TTPAGKVVLQAF
+2186 
-2198 WKVHNDIESN
+2198 
-2208 TQLVNSGSGQI
+2208 
-2219 NDEVVPTPDRTIVT
+2219 
-2233 YKQDTEKH
+2233 TEKH

-2259 IVTARVDMTLPKG
+2259 VVTARVDMTLPKE

-2316 VENGRVVATRK
+2316 VENGKVVATRK

-2345 TLKANETLNVNDL
+2345 TLKANEALNVNDL
-2358 VHTASANVNDS
+2358 VHTASANVNDN

-2375 RLAFN
+2375 RLAFS
-2380 RLFTKSFIT
+2380 RLFAKSFIT
-2389 SNLAVTSDNNIKSQI
+2389 SNIAVINDNNIKSQI

-2506 TNTPSITTYT
+2506 TNTPSITTYN

-2524 EGDQNVDGKIYV
+2524 EDDQNVDGKIYV
-2536 NGSTAHAQVSMTLP
+2536 NGSTAHAQVNMTLP
-2550 DQSKLINKLSNVSI
+2550 DQTKLINKLSNVSI
-2564 DDDYSKFAD
+2564 DDDYSKFA
-2573 KVDYKSAKVLENGKD
+2573 KLVDYKSAKVLENGKD
-2588 VTSEYTI
+2588 VTSEYSI

-2629 KSGTELVNGGSG
+2629 KSGTELVNAGSG

-2655 WTYTPDGEKHWVL
+2655 TTYTPDGEKHWVL

-2683 AVAQVSIDLPDA
+2683 AVAQVSVDLPDA

-2710 YSDFADKVKLDSAKV
+2710 YSDFADKVKLDNAKV

-2739 NKDGKVI
+2739 NKDGKVV
-2746 ATRKDAAKTPSGKAV
+2746 ATRKEAAKTPSGKAV

-2767 INNGIENATA
+2767 INNGAENATA

-2803 KAHKDVELGGDVKGD
+2803 QAHKDVELGGDVKGD
-2818 TENSVDGSLILT
+2818 TENSVDGSLILN

-2993 AKFKGIKVTDQDLA
+2993 SKFKGIKVTDQDLA

-3017 EEALDVDPQT
+3017 EKALDVDPQT
-3027 FTYKTVDGKTVK
+3027 FTSKTVDGKTVK

-3051 VPDNVATALKANGIT
+3051 VPSDVAAVLKANNIT
-3066 PSGAFVLI
+3066 PKGAFVLI
-3074 SADDPAQ
+3074 SADNPAQ

-3092 IVVNA
+3092 ITVNA
-3097 PMKVKEGFAGKYQN
+3097 PMKVKAGFAGKYEN

-3117 FGQGEATDVV
+3117 FGQGEATDIV

-3182 WVDDYDEN
+3182 WIDDYDQN

-3202 TVDVTL
+3202 TVDVAL

-3246 VDFDKSGF
+3246 VDFDKGGF

-3293 EPKVPETPATPKT
+3293 EPKTPESPATPQT
-3306 PETPSVPVAQTQT
+3306 PTTTPSASVTTPQT

-3332 PAPKAPETG
+3332 PSKAPESP
-3341 ALPQTGE
+3341 ALPQMGE
-3348 ANDTLAEE
+3348 TNDTLAEE

-3377 ED
+3377 KD

>member
-1 MTETK
+1 MVSKNNMMLLENK
-6 LHYKLYKTKHGWVTA
+6 QNRKNMRYGIRKFSSGTA
-21 TIAATAL
+21 
-28 AIPVIGGSVTSHASA
+28 SVLLGFTVAGTVMMMANHEEASA
-43 DTTAT
+43 DTV
-48 TGTQTVTSGSNA
+48 GTQSNTNG
-60 VTATTASATSVTS
+60 VSSATQNVSVPIQS
-73 NTQSV
+73 PKTQ
-78 TPDSSKLDQAVQN
+78 DVQN
-91 AKATANV
+91 AVNNAVKQGVQVTQNNSQTIVAHNTTEVQKAQQQVSQANQQQADKINAV
-98 TVNQTPTQTVTGSTV
+98 AQQQKQLNDQYAKDKAEYNAWQANTKDSTTVNKQNSDKLQAAVQAAKDAGVQVTQNQTQTLT
-113 AEAKQKAEQDY
+113 
-124 QNQATQINQ
+124 
-133 KVANQKANNDAT
+133 AT
-145 NAANS
+145 NTTYNS
-150 FNMDNSKKRE
+150 VKQDVNNKYNQQVSSLNSITDAQKDLNNRYNSAKADVQNLNSDSNSTRNS
-160 LDQAVQNAKSTANVN
+160 LDSAIRNAKSTPGVKLIDDGTRNV
-175 VKQTQTQIYNTGVSG
+175 TAD
-190 VENTKNKIN
+190 IN
-199 NDYSTQINN
+199 NYNSKKDEIERDNKQQADN
-208 INQAVSTQKA
+208 INSQV
-218 KNDAYNKAVA
+218 
-228 EANTLNSTA
+228 
-237 DTTRKKLDDA
+237 
-247 IKAAQAVKGVTVI
+247 
-260 DGGTTTATVS
+260 
-270 VSDFEAKKK
+270 
-279 QIQDQNTQQT
+279 
-289 NDINAQIQQYKSD
+289 QQYKQKLDEYQKNLNSD
-302 LQNYLNKINNNSS
+302 QINPDLIKQKLILGNEHSAEFSYKLLRNDISVQTDSGPTPIMSKHTVYITSNNQGNLNGDIIEITYTNLKKSSYKGKKISKITAIF
-315 VVSSNEII
+315 SNEIQDTI
-323 QNLTLANEWDAKVS
+323 STEPVS
-337 YQVTGNNIKQS
+337 
-348 SQTLKTGDT
+348 
-357 AYGHGISIPQGKQI
+357 
-371 TLTNFISDHP
+371 
-381 QTFKVIATFT
+381 
-391 GLKNSSYQSRK
+391 
-402 ITKLVEVYTIT
+402 
-413 PNTSSRENALG
+413 LG
-424 IYSDPTNGFEE
+424 IYSNPYHGFWYW
-435 TNSKVNVSYEF
+435 NSSSITVNYKF
-446 YYEDGTP
+446 YDEDNNLI
-453 VNFKKGTAYLAL
+453 NFDNADDSWVTV
-465 GSLNNYQN
+465 GSLNS
-473 GQDHYEYAK
+473 GLGRYEFAK
-482 VISGG
+482 LNSLG
-487 KALGLAGSSVSVH
+487 KVYSFKDSSVTIH
-500 NGNTLY
+500 NENTLY
-506 STYPNTARESEYGAD
+506 SDKANTSLSIIGSNWSD
-521 SHYNTNPQH
+521 TTNVEQSNFPWGT
-530 SPDFD
+530 DD
-535 KYYGWD
+535 WD
-541 TGWVNSKAFYGSGLV
+541 TGLDNRHAYYGAGVCNITGGSLNITYGTKRVINAHSGTWATMSTTIPKGSGP
-556 SLEGS
+556 S
-561 KYTFEV
+561 
-567 GVDGEKYFTTDE
+567 
-579 LRNNLPA
+579 A
-586 NHLWYNMATVI
+586 
-597 PRTDIQKPELTVRYK
+597 DIHYH
-612 HTNVALE
+612 HTNVALQP
-619 KPTPID
+619 PTPLKANYTEYEIS
-625 VTYHYDRMNPASI
+625 TK
-638 EDRTDISYH
+638 TDKTPTPPEPQH
-647 YNKISV
+647 KSV
-653 PIPNPTKKADKE
+653 
-665 GKTLIAGDESTQH
+665 S
-678 ISQYT
+678 
-683 GVNQKLD
+683 
-690 KFAVGDAIQ
+690 
-699 YTNDDRLPVNFDL
+699 YTNYNIVYQA
-712 SKWTVTTS
+712 TS
-720 NGTNVTAQGKF
+720 
-731 TQYDKTFEGKKYHV
+731 DK
-745 VSWSPTNVS
+745 N
-754 SLKDNETYTLN
+754 
-765 TVLKT
+765 
-770 LNDGI
+770 
-775 TDGEIDRAVGGGDG
+775 
-789 VTFGEAHGY
+789 
-798 DEFNPTTDKAWKEG
+798 WKEG

-817 GKIEINEDIAHA
+817 GKMEINEDIAHA
-829 KVTMTMPDP
+829 KVDMTVPSP
-838 AKLANK
+838 STVNGRLTHVS
-844 LSNVAITD
+844 LTD
-852 NYSKFAN
+852 NYSRFAKF
-859 LVTVTGANVYEN
+859 VTVTGTNVYEN
-871 ERNATSDYTIVNNN
+871 ERNATADYTITNANNA
-885 KVVTATRKNPAT
+885 VTATRKNPAT
-897 ANGGT
+897 VNGGT

-913 DVPSGTKLV
+913 NVPSGTKLV

-947 PTKHWIEGNQVV
+947 PTKHWIEGSQVV

-970 TTQVDMNLPDPK
+970 TTKVDMDLPNPS
-982 QLAKTLSYVSIGDN
+982 QLAKTLSYVSVTDD
-996 YRDFADKTVLQSYK
+996 YRDFKDKAVLQSYK
-1010 VFENG
+1010 VLENG
-1015 TDVTSQYTITN
+1015 TDVTSQYTVIN
-1026 QDGIL
+1026 FGGLL
-1031 QAVRKNAATTPGGKV
+1031 QAIRKNAATTPGGKV

-1052 AINHDVKS
+1052 EVNHDVKS
-1060 GTKLT
+1060 GTTFT
-1065 NRGFGRIN
+1065 NRGSGRIN

-1119 TLPNKDSLA
+1119 TLPNRDSLA

-1151 AQVFENNTDVTS
+1151 AQVFENGTDVTS
-1163 QYNIT
+1163 QYTIT

-1173 ITATRKNPGATPSGS
+1173 ITATRKNPGDTPSGS

-1195 KLNSNLPS
+1195 KLNNNVPS

-1241 SQKVDGKTYI
+1241 SQTVDGKTYI
-1251 DGDTIH
+1251 ANDIVH

-1265 DKNTLA
+1265 DPKTLA
-1271 KALSTVQVIDDY
+1271 TPLKNITVVDDY
-1283 SKFAKMVDYKS
+1283 RNFMNKVDYQS

-1301 KDVTSEYNISNAYGQ
+1301 EDVTSQYTITNANGQ
-1316 VVATRKN
+1316 VTATRKN
-1323 ATATPSGN
+1323 ASAAPAGK
-1331 VTLNVTW
+1331 VQLNVNW
-1338 TIHKDVPSGTQL
+1338 RIHNDVASGTTL
-1350 VNSGSG
+1350 VNAGSG
-1356 RINSHTVPT
+1356 RINDHTVPT
-1365 PDRNIVTYK
+1365 PNRNIVTFK
-1374 QDGLKDWINSQGQI
+1374 QDGLKDWLNSQNQV
-1388 VNGKTYIDNDTVH
+1388 VNGKTYIDNDMVH
-1401 AKLVMTLPDPK
+1401 AKLAMNLPDSK

-1423 DDNYTNFAKLVDYQ
+1423 DDNYSNFAKLVDYV
-1437 SAQVLEN
+1437 SSQVLEN
-1444 GTDVTSQYT
+1444 GTDVTSQYN
-1453 ITNANGHVI
+1453 IVNNNGHVI

-1467 ASKTPGGNVEF
+1467 ASTTPSGKVEF

-1494 MNSGE
+1494 MNSGN
-1499 VTLNSETVP
+1499 VTLNTETIP

-1598 NSNGHVTAT
+1598 NTNGHVIAT
-1607 RKDASTTPAGKVTL
+1607 RKDASTTPGGKVTL

-1685 TVHAKLAMNLP
+1685 MVHAKLAMNLP

-1727 VFENGTDVTS
+1727 VLENGTDVTS

-1742 NNNGHVIATRKDAS
+1742 NNNGHVIATRKNAAT
-1756 KTPGGKVEFKVN
+1756 TPGGKVEFKVN

-1774 VPSGTTL
+1774 VPSNTTL

-1796 PTPNIVTYKPDTD
+1796 PTPNIVTYKPNTD

-1814 GTQVVDGKTYI
+1814 GSQVVDGKTYI

-1866 KSAQVLENGKDVTDQ
+1866 KSAQVLENGKDVTSQ
-1881 YNITNANGK
+1881 YDITNANGK

-2022 TNQYNIVN
+2022 TSQYNIVN

-2051 LRVDFRIHTDVPSG
+2051 LRVDFKIHTDVPSG

-2168 YDIKVANG
+2168 YDIRVANG
-2176 KVIATRKDAS
+2176 HVIATRKDAS

-2259 IVTARVDMTLPKG
+2259 VVTARVDMTLPKE

-2302 YENGKDV
+2302 YETGKDGVRRDV

-2332 YDHTGAANATMKA
+2332 YDHTGVANATMKA
-2345 TLKANETLNVNDL
+2345 TLKANKALTVNDL

-2375 RLAFN
+2375 RLAFT
-2380 RLFTKSFIT
+2380 RLFARSFIT

-2479 YEVNHGIPNGTI
+2479 YEVNHGIPSGTI

-2516 QDTSKHWV
+2516 QNTNKHWV
-2524 EGDQNVDGKIYV
+2524 EGNQNVDGKIYV

-2564 DDDYSKFAD
+2564 DDDYSKFA
-2573 KVDYKSAKVLENGKD
+2573 KLVDYKSAKVLENGKD

-2683 AVAQVSIDLPDA
+2683 AVAQVSVDLPDA

-2731 VTSEYDLT
+2731 VTSEYNLA
-2739 NKDGKVI
+2739 NKDGKVV

-2761 LVTTFT
+2761 LITTFT
-2767 INNGIENATA
+2767 INNGIENATV
-2777 LHNKGSVTVD
+2777 LYNKGSVTVD
-2787 SITDEVPDTPI
+2787 SITDKVPDSPI

-2818 TENSVDGSLILT
+2818 TENSVNGSLILN

-2904 LGLYNKDKSKQT
+2904 LGLYNKDKSKRT
-2916 HTPIIDLVVKVKG
+2916 HTPIIDLVVKIKG

-2993 AKFKGIKVTDQDLA
+2993 AKFKGIKVTEQDLA

-3017 EEALDVDPQT
+3017 EEALDVDTQT

-3051 VPDNVATALKANGIT
+3051 VPENVAEVLKANGIT

-3092 IVVNA
+3092 VIVNA
-3097 PMKVKEGFAGKYQN
+3097 PMKVKEGFVGKYQN

-3117 FGQGEATDVV
+3117 FGQGEATDIV
-3127 SNNVPKIDPKKDIVI
+3127 SNNVPKIDSKKDIVI

-3279 GQKFGSNTVHSTTP
+3279 GQKFSSNTVHSTTP

-3306 PETPSVPVAQTQT
+3306 PEKPSVPVAQTQT

-3332 PAPKAPETG
+3332 PAPKAPESP
-3341 ALPQTGE
+3341 ALPQMGDESDSKATAVG
-3348 ANDTLAEE
+3348 LALLGIGL
-3356 VVGFAAIVAA
+3356 VGMAAIP
-3366 LGMAGTSLKKR
+3366 LDRKR
-3377 ED
+3377 YGLERSSKEK

>member
-1 MTETK
+1 MLLENK
-6 LHYKLYKTKHGWVTA
+6 QNRKNMRYGIRKFSSGTA
-21 TIAATAL
+21 
-28 AIPVIGGSVTSHASA
+28 SVLLGFTVAGTVMMMANHEEASA
-43 DTTAT
+43 DTV
-48 TGTQTVTSGSNA
+48 GTQ
-60 VTATTASATSVTS
+60 S
-73 NTQSV
+73 NTNSISSTTQNASVPIQS
-78 TPDSSKLDQAVQN
+78 PKSQDVQN
-91 AKATANV
+91 AVNNAVNQGVQVTQNNSQTIVAHNTTEVQQAQQQVSQANQQQADRINGVSQQQKQLNDQYAKEKAEYDTSQANSKDSTTVNKQNSDKLQAAVQAAKAAGVQVTQNQTQTLTATSSTYNSVKQDVNNKYNQQVSSLNSITDAQKGLNNRYNSAKADAQNLNSDSNSTRNSLDSAIRNAQSTNGVKLIDDGTRNV
-98 TVNQTPTQTVTGSTV
+98 TVDV
-113 AEAKQKAEQDY
+113 
-124 QNQATQINQ
+124 
-133 KVANQKANNDAT
+133 NNY
-145 NAANS
+145 
-150 FNMDNSKKRE
+150 NSKKAEIERDNKQQADSINSQVQQYKQK
-160 LDQAVQNAKSTANVN
+160 LDE
-175 VKQTQTQIYNTGVSG
+175 Y
-190 VENTKNKIN
+190 
-199 NDYSTQINN
+199 
-208 INQAVSTQKA
+208 QK
-218 KNDAYNKAVA
+218 
-228 EANTLNSTA
+228 TLNSDQINPDLIKQNLVLGDEPNAVANYETFGNSNLSFTPNWNFNGD
-237 DTTRKKLDDA
+237 DTYLVVGKNL
-247 IKAAQAVKGVTVI
+247 
-260 DGGTTTATVS
+260 
-270 VSDFEAKKK
+270 
-279 QIQDQNTQQT
+279 
-289 NDINAQIQQYKSD
+289 SD
-302 LQNYLNKINNNSS
+302 LRGNFLK
-315 VVSSNEII
+315 VTWSN
-323 QNLTLANEWDAKVS
+323 
-337 YQVTGNNIKQS
+337 
-348 SQTLKTGDT
+348 
-357 AYGHGISIPQGKQI
+357 
-371 TLTNFISDHP
+371 
-381 QTFKVIATFT
+381 
-391 GLKNSSYQSRK
+391 LKNSSYRGQK
-402 ITKLVEVYTIT
+402 IGKMSAVFSDLIHDNNNQQNRDSWLIIFKNPYKGFWYLVSHSLTVDYTLYDESGNPIT
-413 PNTSSRENALG
+413 LPNDESAWVT
-424 IYSDPTNGFEE
+424 I
-435 TNSKVNVSYEF
+435 
-446 YYEDGTP
+446 
-453 VNFKKGTAYLAL
+453 
-465 GSLNNYQN
+465 GSLNA
-473 GQDHYEYAK
+473 GTGRREGA
-482 VISGG
+482 SLLSEG
-487 KALGLAGSSVSVH
+487 KAYGFKDSSITVH
-500 NGNTLY
+500 NGNSIY
-506 STYPNTARESEYGAD
+506 SDTANSVTQKIGSDWRDIDNVTSEYPWGTEDWDRGLNDPHA
-521 SHYNTNPQH
+521 
-530 SPDFD
+530 
-535 KYYGWD
+535 YYGA
-541 TGWVNSKAFYGSGLV
+541 GVFNISG
-556 SLEGS
+556 GHF
-561 KYTFEV
+561 KI
-567 GVDGEKYFTTDE
+567 KYFTDRTHQDNTDTW
-579 LRNNLPA
+579 A
-586 NHLWYNMATVI
+586 NISTSIVKSSSGIVPPTVH
-597 PRTDIQKPELTVRYK
+597 YH
-612 HTNVALE
+612 HTNVALQP
-619 KPTPID
+619 PTPLKANYTEYQIKPD
-625 VTYHYDRMNPASI
+625 KDT
-638 EDRTDISYH
+638 
-647 YNKISV
+647 
-653 PIPNPTKKADKE
+653 IPEP
-665 GKTLIAGDESTQH
+665 H
-678 ISQYT
+678 
-683 GVNQKLD
+683 LD
-690 KFAVGDAIQ
+690 HLPVS
-699 YTNDDRLPVNFDL
+699 YTNYNIVYQA
-712 SKWTVTTS
+712 TS
-720 NGTNVTAQGKF
+720 
-731 TQYDKTFEGKKYHV
+731 DK
-745 VSWSPTNVS
+745 N
-754 SLKDNETYTLN
+754 
-765 TVLKT
+765 
-770 LNDGI
+770 
-775 TDGEIDRAVGGGDG
+775 
-789 VTFGEAHGY
+789 
-798 DEFNPTTDKAWKEG
+798 WKEG

-817 GKIEINEDIAHA
+817 GKLEINDDVAHA
-829 KVTMTMPDP
+829 KVDMTVPSPSTVDG
-838 AKLANK
+838 KLTHVS
-844 LSNVAITD
+844 LTD
-852 NYSKFAN
+852 NYSRFAKF
-859 LVTVTGANVYEN
+859 VTVTGANVYEN
-871 ERNATSDYTIVNNN
+871 ERNATADYNITNANN
-885 KVVTATRKNPAT
+885 VVTATRKNPAT
-897 ANGGT
+897 VNGGT

-947 PTKHWIEGNQVV
+947 PTKHWIEGSQVV
-959 DGKTYINNDIV
+959 DGKTYINDDIV
-970 TTQVDMNLPDPK
+970 TTKVDMDLPDPK
-982 QLAKTLSYVSIGDN
+982 QLAKTLSYVSVTDD
-996 YRDFADKTVLQSYK
+996 YRDFKDKAVLQSYK
-1010 VFENG
+1010 VLENG
-1015 TDVTSQYTITN
+1015 TDVTSQYTVTN
-1026 QDGIL
+1026 NAGLL
-1031 QAVRKNAATTPGGKV
+1031 QAVRKNAATTPAGKV

-1052 AINHDVKS
+1052 AVNHDVKS
-1060 GTKLT
+1060 GTTFT
-1065 NRGFGRIN
+1065 NRGSGRIN

-1119 TLPNKDSLA
+1119 TLPNRDSLA

-1151 AQVFENNTDVTS
+1151 AQVFENGTDVTS
-1163 QYNIT
+1163 QYTIT

-1195 KLNSNLPS
+1195 KLNNNLPS

-1241 SQKVDGKTYI
+1241 SQTVDGKTYI
-1251 DGDTIH
+1251 ANDVVH
-1257 GQVTMTLP
+1257 GQVSMTLP
-1265 DKNTLA
+1265 DPKTLA
-1271 KALSTVQVIDDY
+1271 TPLKNITVVDDY
-1283 SKFAKMVDYKS
+1283 RNFMNKVDYQS

-1301 KDVTSEYNISNAYGQ
+1301 KDVTSQYTITNANGQ
-1316 VVATRKN
+1316 VTATRKN
-1323 ATATPSGN
+1323 ASAAPAGK
-1331 VTLNVTW
+1331 VQLNVNW
-1338 TIHKDVPSGTQL
+1338 RIHSDVASGTTL
-1350 VNSGSG
+1350 VNAGSG
-1356 RINSHTVPT
+1356 RINDHIVPT
-1365 PDRNIVTYK
+1365 PNRNIVTYK
-1374 QDGLKDWINSQGQI
+1374 QDGLKDWINAQGQI

-1423 DDNYTNFAKLVDYQ
+1423 DDNYSKFAGLVDYV
-1437 SAQVLEN
+1437 SSQVLEN

-1535 TYIANDVV
+1535 TYI
-1543 NGQVTMTLPE
+1543 
-1553 PSKLAEKLKHVSVTD
+1553 
-1568 DYSKFASLVD
+1568 
-1578 YQSAQVLENG
+1578 
-1588 KDVTSLYTIT
+1588 
-1598 NSNGHVTAT
+1598 
-1607 RKDASTTPAGKVTL
+1607 
-1621 NVHWRIHKDVKSGTQ
+1621 
-1636 LVNSGNGRINDET
+1636 
-1649 VPTPNRNIVTFKQ
+1649 
-1662 DGLKDWLNSQ
+1662 
-1672 NQVVNG
+1672 
-1678 KTYIDND
+1678 
-1685 TVHAKLAMNLP
+1685 
-1696 DPKALATPLTK
+1696 
-1707 VQLDDNYS
+1707 
-1715 NFAKLV
+1715 
-1721 DYVSSQ
+1721 
-1727 VFENGTDVTS
+1727 
-1737 QYNIV
+1737 
-1742 NNNGHVIATRKDAS
+1742 
-1756 KTPGGKVEFKVN
+1756 
-1768 FKIHTD
+1768 
-1774 VPSGTTL
+1774 
-1781 MNSGEVTLNTETIPT
+1781 
-1796 PTPNIVTYKPDTD
+1796 
-1809 KHWVE
+1809 
-1814 GTQVVDGKTYI
+1814 
-1825 DNDFVH
+1825 
-1831 GQVTMTLPDPTK
+1831 
-1843 LAEKLKHVSV
+1843 
-1853 TDDYSRFAKMVDY
+1853 
-1866 KSAQVLENGKDVTDQ
+1866 
-1881 YNITNANGK
+1881 
-1890 VVATRKDASTTP
+1890 
-1902 NGSVTLNVTW
+1902 
-1912 RIHTDV
+1912 
-1918 KSGTV
+1918 
-1923 FVNGGDGRIN
+1923 
-1933 DETVPTP
+1933 
-1940 DRNIVTYKQDGF
+1940 
-1952 KDWINSQN
+1952 
-1960 QVVNDKTY
+1960 
-1968 IDNDVIH
+1968 
-1975 AKLVTTLPN
+1975 
-1984 PKALAT
+1984 
-1990 PLTKVQ
+1990 
-1996 LDDDYTSYAKMVD
+1996 
-2009 YVGARVLENGTDV
+2009 
-2022 TNQYNIVN
+2022 
-2030 ANGHVTATR
+2030 
-2039 KDPSKAP
+2039 
-2046 NGNAE
+2046 
-2051 LRVDFRIHTDVPSG
+2051 
-2065 TKLFNSGSVTLNT
+2065 
-2078 ETIPTPTPSVETYR
+2078 
-2092 QDTDKHW
+2092 
-2099 VEGSQVVDGKTYI
+2099 

-2156 KVLENGKDVTAQ
+2156 KVLENGTDVTAQ

-2259 IVTARVDMTLPKG
+2259 VVTARVDMTLPKE

-2302 YENGKDV
+2302 YETGKDGLRRDV

-2332 YDHTGAANATMKA
+2332 YDHTGATNATMKA

-2380 RLFTKSFIT
+2380 RLFAKSFIT
-2389 SNLAVTSDNNIKSQI
+2389 SNIAVTSDNNIKSQI

-2456 GHVTATKKA
+2456 GHVTAIKKD

-2506 TNTPSITTYT
+2506 TNTPSITTYN

-2564 DDDYSKFAD
+2564 DDDYSKFA
-2573 KVDYKSAKVLENGKD
+2573 KLVDYKSAKVLENGKD

-2683 AVAQVSIDLPDA
+2683 AVAQVSVDLPDA

-2739 NKDGKVI
+2739 NKDGKVV

-2818 TENSVDGSLILT
+2818 TENSVDGSLILN
-2830 GSVVTYPIT
+2830 GSVVTYPIA

-3051 VPDNVATALKANGIT
+3051 VPENVATALKANGIT
-3066 PSGAFVLI
+3066 PNGAFVLI

-3092 IVVNA
+3092 ITVNA

-3213 LKAGTDISNHVSQN
+3213 LKTGTDISNHVSQN

-3272 TYTNIIN
+3272 TYTNIVN
-3279 GQKFGSNTVHSTTP
+3279 GQKFSSNTVHSTTP
-3293 EPKVPETPATPKT
+3293 EPKVPETPGTPKT
-3306 PETPSVPVAQTQT
+3306 PEKPSVPVAQTQT

-3332 PAPKAPETG
+3332 PAPKAPESP
-3341 ALPQTGE
+3341 ALPQMGDESDSNATAVG
-3348 ANDTLAEE
+3348 LALLGIGL
-3356 VVGFAAIVAA
+3356 V
-3366 LGMAGTSLKKR
+3366 GMAAMPLDRKR
-3377 ED
+3377 YGLERSSKEK

>member
-1 MTETK
+1 MGKNLPNVSYVSAGDGMTFDK
-6 LHYKLYKTKHGWVTA
+6 
-21 TIAATAL
+21 
-28 AIPVIGGSVTSHASA
+28 
-43 DTTAT
+43 
-48 TGTQTVTSGSNA
+48 GTL
-60 VTATTASATSVTS
+60 
-73 NTQSV
+73 QSF
-78 TPDSSKLDQAVQN
+78 SQN
-91 AKATANV
+91 
-98 TVNQTPTQTVTGSTV
+98 
-113 AEAKQKAEQDY
+113 E
-124 QNQATQINQ
+124 
-133 KVANQKANNDAT
+133 
-145 NAANS
+145 
-150 FNMDNSKKRE
+150 
-160 LDQAVQNAKSTANVN
+160 
-175 VKQTQTQIYNTGVSG
+175 
-190 VENTKNKIN
+190 
-199 NDYSTQINN
+199 
-208 INQAVSTQKA
+208 
-218 KNDAYNKAVA
+218 
-228 EANTLNSTA
+228 LNS
-237 DTTRKKLDDA
+237 
-247 IKAAQAVKGVTVI
+247 I
-260 DGGTTTATVS
+260 
-270 VSDFEAKKK
+270 
-279 QIQDQNTQQT
+279 
-289 NDINAQIQQYKSD
+289 
-302 LQNYLNKINNNSS
+302 LNNP
-315 VVSSNEII
+315 
-323 QNLTLANEWDAKVS
+323 KV
-337 YQVTGNNIKQS
+337 
-348 SQTLKTGDT
+348 D
-357 AYGHGISIPQGKQI
+357 P
-371 TLTNFISDHP
+371 
-381 QTFKVIATFT
+381 
-391 GLKNSSYQSRK
+391 GLKNY
-402 ITKLVEVYTIT
+402 I
-413 PNTSSRENALG
+413 A
-424 IYSDPTNGFEE
+424 
-435 TNSKVNVSYEF
+435 SK
-446 YYEDGTP
+446 
-453 VNFKKGTAYLAL
+453 AY
-465 GSLNNYQN
+465 GSLYKIAQGTTWKYNNAFTDTKT
-473 GQDHYEYAK
+473 GKSVDLK
-482 VISGG
+482 VTVQG
-487 KALGLAGSSVSVH
+487 LGLD
-500 NGNTLY
+500 Y
-506 STYPNTARESEYGAD
+506 SGRYGL
-521 SHYNTNPQH
+521 P
-530 SPDFD
+530 PMIM
-535 KYYGWD
+535 
-541 TGWVNSKAFYGSGLV
+541 V
-556 SLEGS
+556 
-561 KYTFEV
+561 
-567 GVDGEKYFTTDE
+567 GEKYIGSDVAGIGAVKYGLTFLEHGTNTPINITSLIGVGDVDAKQSVAVYNAVSA
-579 LRNNLPA
+579 LRGSENKDYSGNGYLGSINTNGVDDFSEGKNTQYQSWFLVPNSSAVSYVFSAADPAWGNDAPDGSGFMGFYHQNLGGIP
-586 NHLWYNMATVI
+586 LPIKSTPPTPPTVH
-597 PRTDIQKPELTVRYK
+597 YH

-699 YTNDDRLPVNFDL
+699 YTNDGRLPVSFDL

-765 TVLKT
+765 TILKT

-942 TFTQK
+942 TFTQT
-947 PTKHWIEGNQVV
+947 PTKHWVEGSQVV
-959 DGKTYINNDIV
+959 DGKTYINDDIV

-982 QLAKTLSYVSIGDN
+982 ALAKTLSYVSVGDN

-1010 VFENG
+1010 VLENG

-1026 QDGIL
+1026 QGGIL
-1031 QAVRKNAATTPGGKV
+1031 QAVRKNAATAPGGKV

-1128 KALTDVTLVDD
+1128 KSLTDVALVDD

-1301 KDVTSEYNISNAYGQ
+1301 KDVTSEYNISNVYGQ

-1374 QDGLKDWINSQGQI
+1374 QDGLKDWINAQGQI
-1388 VNGKTYIDNDTVH
+1388 VNGKTVIDNDTVH

-1412 ALATPLTKVQL
+1412 TLATPLTKVQL
-1423 DDNYTNFAKLVDYQ
+1423 DDNYSKFAGLVDYV
-1437 SAQVLEN
+1437 SSQVLEN
-1444 GTDVTSQYT
+1444 GTDVTSQYN
-1453 ITNANGHVI
+1453 ITNANDHVI

-1467 ASKTPGGNVEF
+1467 ASKTPGGKVEF

-1522 KHWVEGSQVVDGK
+1522 KHWV
-1535 TYIANDVV
+1535 
-1543 NGQVTMTLPE
+1543 
-1553 PSKLAEKLKHVSVTD
+1553 
-1568 DYSKFASLVD
+1568 
-1578 YQSAQVLENG
+1578 
-1588 KDVTSLYTIT
+1588 
-1598 NSNGHVTAT
+1598 
-1607 RKDASTTPAGKVTL
+1607 
-1621 NVHWRIHKDVKSGTQ
+1621 
-1636 LVNSGNGRINDET
+1636 
-1649 VPTPNRNIVTFKQ
+1649 
-1662 DGLKDWLNSQ
+1662 
-1672 NQVVNG
+1672 
-1678 KTYIDND
+1678 
-1685 TVHAKLAMNLP
+1685 
-1696 DPKALATPLTK
+1696 
-1707 VQLDDNYS
+1707 
-1715 NFAKLV
+1715 
-1721 DYVSSQ
+1721 
-1727 VFENGTDVTS
+1727 
-1737 QYNIV
+1737 
-1742 NNNGHVIATRKDAS
+1742 
-1756 KTPGGKVEFKVN
+1756 
-1768 FKIHTD
+1768 
-1774 VPSGTTL
+1774 
-1781 MNSGEVTLNTETIPT
+1781 
-1796 PTPNIVTYKPDTD
+1796 
-1809 KHWVE
+1809 
-1814 GTQVVDGKTYI
+1814 
-1825 DNDFVH
+1825 
-1831 GQVTMTLPDPTK
+1831 
-1843 LAEKLKHVSV
+1843 
-1853 TDDYSRFAKMVDY
+1853 
-1866 KSAQVLENGKDVTDQ
+1866 
-1881 YNITNANGK
+1881 
-1890 VVATRKDASTTP
+1890 
-1902 NGSVTLNVTW
+1902 
-1912 RIHTDV
+1912 
-1918 KSGTV
+1918 
-1923 FVNGGDGRIN
+1923 
-1933 DETVPTP
+1933 
-1940 DRNIVTYKQDGF
+1940 
-1952 KDWINSQN
+1952 
-1960 QVVNDKTY
+1960 
-1968 IDNDVIH
+1968 
-1975 AKLVTTLPN
+1975 
-1984 PKALAT
+1984 
-1990 PLTKVQ
+1990 
-1996 LDDDYTSYAKMVD
+1996 
-2009 YVGARVLENGTDV
+2009 
-2022 TNQYNIVN
+2022 
-2030 ANGHVTATR
+2030 
-2039 KDPSKAP
+2039 
-2046 NGNAE
+2046 
-2051 LRVDFRIHTDVPSG
+2051 
-2065 TKLFNSGSVTLNT
+2065 
-2078 ETIPTPTPSVETYR
+2078 
-2092 QDTDKHW
+2092 
-2099 VEGSQVVDGKTYI
+2099 
-2112 DGDNVSAQVSMTLPE
+2112 
-2127 PSKLAEKLKR
+2127 
-2137 VVVTDDFSKFA
+2137 
-2148 DKVDYKSA
+2148 
-2156 KVLENGKDVTAQ
+2156 
-2168 YDIKVANG
+2168 
-2176 KVIATRKDAS
+2176 
-2186 TTPAGKVVLQAF
+2186 
-2198 WKVHNDIESN
+2198 
-2208 TQLVNSGSGQI
+2208 
-2219 NDEVVPTPDRTIVT
+2219 
-2233 YKQDTEKH
+2233 
-2241 WRDDGGQIVD
+2241 
-2251 GKIAINDD
+2251 
-2259 IVTARVDMTLPKG
+2259 
-2272 ENLAKPLDKIQ
+2272 
-2283 LVDDFSKFADKVTL
+2283 
-2297 QAVHV
+2297 
-2302 YENGKDV
+2302 
-2309 TDQYDIH
+2309 
-2316 VENGRVVATRK
+2316 
-2327 DASKV
+2327 
-2332 YDHTGAANATMKA
+2332 
-2345 TLKANETLNVNDL
+2345 
-2358 VHTASANVNDS
+2358 
-2369 KVSTVN
+2369 
-2375 RLAFN
+2375 
-2380 RLFTKSFIT
+2380 
-2389 SNLAVTSDNNIKSQI
+2389 
-2404 DMAVPTNVD
+2404 
-2413 AKTPMTVTSDYSNF
+2413 
-2427 AKYVNVK
+2427 
-2434 DATVYENGKN
+2434 
-2444 VTADYTIKDDKA
+2444 
-2456 GHVTATKKA
+2456 
-2465 GSESDGGQVSLVVD
+2465 
-2479 YEVNHGIPNGTI
+2479 
-2491 LENHGSGTLNGQDVP
+2491 
-2506 TNTPSITTYT
+2506 
-2516 QDTSKHWV
+2516 
-2524 EGDQNVDGKIYV
+2524 
-2536 NGSTAHAQVSMTLP
+2536 
-2550 DQSKLINKLSNVSI
+2550 
-2564 DDDYSKFAD
+2564 
-2573 KVDYKSAKVLENGKD
+2573 
-2588 VTSEYTI
+2588 
-2595 KNANG
+2595 
-2600 HVTAVRKDASKTPAG
+2600 
-2615 NVQLLVDFEIHKDV
+2615 
-2629 KSGTELVNGGSG
+2629 
-2641 TLNKNTVPTNTPSI
+2641 
-2655 WTYTPDGEKHWVL
+2655 L

-2683 AVAQVSIDLPDA
+2683 AVAQVSVDLPDA
-2695 SKLATPLNKLVLVDN
+2695 SKLATPLSKLVLVDN

-2739 NKDGKVI
+2739 NKDGKVF

-2818 TENSVDGSLILT
+2818 TENSVDGSLILN

-2867 GFKAWVENDKGE
+2867 GFKAWIENDKGE

-2929 DAQKITNKATVLTN
+2929 DAQKINNKATVLTN

-3051 VPDNVATALKANGIT
+3051 VSENVATALKANGIT
-3066 PSGAFVLI
+3066 PNGAFVLI

-3117 FGQGEATDVV
+3117 FGQGEATDIV

-3293 EPKVPETPATPKT
+3293 EPKEPETPATPKT
-3306 PETPSVPVAQTQT
+3306 HETPSVPVAQTQT

-3332 PAPKAPETG
+3332 PAPKAPESP

>member
-1 MTETK
+1 MNNPGTWATISTTIPK
-6 LHYKLYKTKHGWVTA
+6 SNSGIIPPTLHYH
-21 TIAATAL
+21 
-28 AIPVIGGSVTSHASA
+28 
-43 DTTAT
+43 
-48 TGTQTVTSGSNA
+48 
-60 VTATTASATSVTS
+60 
-73 NTQSV
+73 
-78 TPDSSKLDQAVQN
+78 
-91 AKATANV
+91 
-98 TVNQTPTQTVTGSTV
+98 
-113 AEAKQKAEQDY
+113 
-124 QNQATQINQ
+124 
-133 KVANQKANNDAT
+133 
-145 NAANS
+145 
-150 FNMDNSKKRE
+150 
-160 LDQAVQNAKSTANVN
+160 
-175 VKQTQTQIYNTGVSG
+175 
-190 VENTKNKIN
+190 
-199 NDYSTQINN
+199 
-208 INQAVSTQKA
+208 
-218 KNDAYNKAVA
+218 
-228 EANTLNSTA
+228 
-237 DTTRKKLDDA
+237 
-247 IKAAQAVKGVTVI
+247 
-260 DGGTTTATVS
+260 
-270 VSDFEAKKK
+270 
-279 QIQDQNTQQT
+279 
-289 NDINAQIQQYKSD
+289 
-302 LQNYLNKINNNSS
+302 
-315 VVSSNEII
+315 
-323 QNLTLANEWDAKVS
+323 
-337 YQVTGNNIKQS
+337 
-348 SQTLKTGDT
+348 
-357 AYGHGISIPQGKQI
+357 
-371 TLTNFISDHP
+371 
-381 QTFKVIATFT
+381 
-391 GLKNSSYQSRK
+391 
-402 ITKLVEVYTIT
+402 
-413 PNTSSRENALG
+413 
-424 IYSDPTNGFEE
+424 
-435 TNSKVNVSYEF
+435 
-446 YYEDGTP
+446 
-453 VNFKKGTAYLAL
+453 
-465 GSLNNYQN
+465 
-473 GQDHYEYAK
+473 
-482 VISGG
+482 
-487 KALGLAGSSVSVH
+487 
-500 NGNTLY
+500 
-506 STYPNTARESEYGAD
+506 
-521 SHYNTNPQH
+521 
-530 SPDFD
+530 
-535 KYYGWD
+535 
-541 TGWVNSKAFYGSGLV
+541 
-556 SLEGS
+556 
-561 KYTFEV
+561 
-567 GVDGEKYFTTDE
+567 
-579 LRNNLPA
+579 
-586 NHLWYNMATVI
+586 
-597 PRTDIQKPELTVRYK
+597 
-612 HTNVALE
+612 HTNVALQP
-619 KPTPID
+619 PTPLKANFTEYQIKPD
-625 VTYHYDRMNPASI
+625 KDT
-638 EDRTDISYH
+638 
-647 YNKISV
+647 
-653 PIPNPTKKADKE
+653 IPEP
-665 GKTLIAGDESTQH
+665 H
-678 ISQYT
+678 
-683 GVNQKLD
+683 LD
-690 KFAVGDAIQ
+690 HLPVS
-699 YTNDDRLPVNFDL
+699 YTNYNIVYQA
-712 SKWTVTTS
+712 TS
-720 NGTNVTAQGKF
+720 
-731 TQYDKTFEGKKYHV
+731 DK
-745 VSWSPTNVS
+745 N
-754 SLKDNETYTLN
+754 
-765 TVLKT
+765 
-770 LNDGI
+770 
-775 TDGEIDRAVGGGDG
+775 
-789 VTFGEAHGY
+789 
-798 DEFNPTTDKAWKEG
+798 WKEG

-817 GKIEINEDIAHA
+817 GKLEINDDVAHA
-829 KVTMTMPDP
+829 KVDMTVPSSSTVDG
-838 AKLANK
+838 KLTHVS
-844 LSNVAITD
+844 LTD
-852 NYSKFAN
+852 NYSRFAKF
-859 LVTVTGANVYEN
+859 VTVTGANVYEN
-871 ERNATSDYTIVNNN
+871 ERNATADYNITNENNA
-885 KVVTATRKNPAT
+885 VTATRKNPAT
-897 ANGGT
+897 VNGGT

-913 DVPSGTKLV
+913 DVPSGTELV

-947 PTKHWIEGNQVV
+947 PTKHWIEGSQVV
-959 DGKTYINNDIV
+959 DGKTYINDDIV
-970 TTQVDMNLPDPK
+970 TTKVDMDLPDPK
-982 QLAKTLSYVSIGDN
+982 QLAKTLSYVSVTDD
-996 YRDFADKTVLQSYK
+996 YRDFKDKAVLQSYK
-1010 VFENG
+1010 VLENG
-1015 TDVTSQYTITN
+1015 TDVTSQYTVTN
-1026 QDGIL
+1026 NAGLL
-1031 QAVRKNAATTPGGKV
+1031 QAVRKNAATTPAGKV

-1052 AINHDVKS
+1052 AVNHDVKS
-1060 GTKLT
+1060 GTTFT
-1065 NRGFGRIN
+1065 NRGSGRIN

-1151 AQVFENNTDVTS
+1151 AQVFENGTDVTS
-1163 QYNIT
+1163 QYTIT

-1195 KLNSNLPS
+1195 KLNNNLPS

-1241 SQKVDGKTYI
+1241 SQTVDGKTYI
-1251 DGDTIH
+1251 ANDVVH
-1257 GQVTMTLP
+1257 GQVSMTLP
-1265 DKNTLA
+1265 DPKTLA
-1271 KALSTVQVIDDY
+1271 TPLKNITVVDDY
-1283 SKFAKMVDYKS
+1283 RNFMNKVDYQS

-1301 KDVTSEYNISNAYGQ
+1301 EDVTSQYTITNANGQ
-1316 VVATRKN
+1316 VTATRKN
-1323 ATATPSGN
+1323 ASAAPAGK
-1331 VTLNVTW
+1331 VQLNVNW
-1338 TIHKDVPSGTQL
+1338 RIHNDVASGTTL
-1350 VNSGSG
+1350 VNAGSG
-1356 RINSHTVPT
+1356 RINDHTVPT
-1365 PDRNIVTYK
+1365 PNRNIVTYK

-1401 AKLVMTLPDPK
+1401 AKLVMTLPDP
-1412 ALATPLTKVQL
+1412 
-1423 DDNYTNFAKLVDYQ
+1423 
-1437 SAQVLEN
+1437 E
-1444 GTDVTSQYT
+1444 
-1453 ITNANGHVI
+1453 
-1462 ATRKD
+1462 
-1467 ASKTPGGNVEF
+1467 
-1478 RVNFKI
+1478 
-1484 HTDVPSGTTL
+1484 
-1494 MNSGE
+1494 
-1499 VTLNSETVP
+1499 
-1508 TPTPNIVTY
+1508 
-1517 KPDTD
+1517 
-1522 KHWVEGSQVVDGK
+1522 
-1535 TYIANDVV
+1535 
-1543 NGQVTMTLPE
+1543 
-1553 PSKLAEKLKHVSVTD
+1553 
-1568 DYSKFASLVD
+1568 
-1578 YQSAQVLENG
+1578 
-1588 KDVTSLYTIT
+1588 
-1598 NSNGHVTAT
+1598 
-1607 RKDASTTPAGKVTL
+1607 
-1621 NVHWRIHKDVKSGTQ
+1621 
-1636 LVNSGNGRINDET
+1636 
-1649 VPTPNRNIVTFKQ
+1649 
-1662 DGLKDWLNSQ
+1662 
-1672 NQVVNG
+1672 
-1678 KTYIDND
+1678 
-1685 TVHAKLAMNLP
+1685 
-1696 DPKALATPLTK
+1696 
-1707 VQLDDNYS
+1707 
-1715 NFAKLV
+1715 
-1721 DYVSSQ
+1721 
-1727 VFENGTDVTS
+1727 
-1737 QYNIV
+1737 
-1742 NNNGHVIATRKDAS
+1742 
-1756 KTPGGKVEFKVN
+1756 
-1768 FKIHTD
+1768 
-1774 VPSGTTL
+1774 
-1781 MNSGEVTLNTETIPT
+1781 
-1796 PTPNIVTYKPDTD
+1796 
-1809 KHWVE
+1809 
-1814 GTQVVDGKTYI
+1814 
-1825 DNDFVH
+1825 
-1831 GQVTMTLPDPTK
+1831 
-1843 LAEKLKHVSV
+1843 
-1853 TDDYSRFAKMVDY
+1853 
-1866 KSAQVLENGKDVTDQ
+1866 
-1881 YNITNANGK
+1881 
-1890 VVATRKDASTTP
+1890 
-1902 NGSVTLNVTW
+1902 
-1912 RIHTDV
+1912 
-1918 KSGTV
+1918 
-1923 FVNGGDGRIN
+1923 
-1933 DETVPTP
+1933 
-1940 DRNIVTYKQDGF
+1940 
-1952 KDWINSQN
+1952 
-1960 QVVNDKTY
+1960 
-1968 IDNDVIH
+1968 
-1975 AKLVTTLPN
+1975 
-1984 PKALAT
+1984 ALAT

-2022 TNQYNIVN
+2022 TSQYNIVN

-2051 LRVDFRIHTDVPSG
+2051 LRVDFRIHADVPSG

-2168 YDIKVANG
+2168 YDIRVANG
-2176 KVIATRKDAS
+2176 HVIATRKDAS

-2259 IVTARVDMTLPKG
+2259 VVTARVDMTLPKE

-2302 YENGKDV
+2302 YETGKDGVRRDV

-2332 YDHTGAANATMKA
+2332 YDHTGATNATMKA

-2380 RLFTKSFIT
+2380 RLFAKSFIT
-2389 SNLAVTSDNNIKSQI
+2389 SNIAVTSDNNIKSQI

-2427 AKYVNVK
+2427 AKYVNVE

-2456 GHVTATKKA
+2456 GHVTAIKKD

-2506 TNTPSITTYT
+2506 TNTPSITTYN

-2564 DDDYSKFAD
+2564 DDDYSKFA
-2573 KVDYKSAKVLENGKD
+2573 KLVDYKSAKVLENGKD

-2668 DNNVTDNKIYFSGDK
+2668 DGNVTDSKIYFSGDK
-2683 AVAQVSIDLPDA
+2683 AVAQVSVDLPDT
-2695 SKLATPLNKLVLVDN
+2695 SKLATPLSKLVLVDN

-2803 KAHKDVELGGDVKGD
+2803 KAHKDVELGEDVKGD
-2818 TENSVDGSLILT
+2818 TENSVDGSLILN

-2858 TLDKNAEFV
+2858 TLDKDAEFV

-3051 VPDNVATALKANGIT
+3051 VPENVATALKVNGIT
-3066 PSGAFVLI
+3066 PNGAFVLI

-3081 FFKDYVETGTN
+3081 FFKDYVETGTD
-3092 IVVNA
+3092 IKVNA

-3117 FGQGEATDVV
+3117 FGQGEATDIV

-3293 EPKVPETPATPKT
+3293 ESKEPENPATPKT
-3306 PETPSVPVAQTQT
+3306 PQTPSVPVAQIQT

-3332 PAPKAPETG
+3332 PAPKAPESP
-3341 ALPQTGE
+3341 ALPQMGDESDSNATAVG
-3348 ANDTLAEE
+3348 LALLGIGL
-3356 VVGFAAIVAA
+3356 V
-3366 LGMAGTSLKKR
+3366 GMAAMPLDRKR
-3377 ED
+3377 YGLERSSKEK

>member
-43 DTTAT
+43 DTT
-48 TGTQTVTSGSNA
+48 GTQTVTSGSNA

-73 NTQSV
+73 STQSV

-289 NDINAQIQQYKSD
+289 NDINAQIQQYKD
-302 LQNYLNKINNNSS
+302 TY
-315 VVSSNEII
+315 
-323 QNLTLANEWDAKVS
+323 ANWKKDNQKFLEAAAA
-337 YQVTGNNIKQS
+337 
-348 SQTLKTGDT
+348 KTGWSVQQVLDFL
-357 AYGHGISIPQGKQI
+357 GKD
-371 TLTNFISDHP
+371 LP
-381 QTFKVIATFT
+381 
-391 GLKNSSYQSRK
+391 
-402 ITKLVEVYTIT
+402 
-413 PNTSSRENALG
+413 
-424 IYSDPTNGFEE
+424 
-435 TNSKVNVSYEF
+435 NVSYISAGANMTF
-446 YYEDGTP
+446 D
-453 VNFKKGTAYLAL
+453 KGTLQSFNQNELNSILSNPKVDPGLKGYIASKAYGNLYKL
-465 GSLNNYQN
+465 SQGVTWRYNNAFTDTKS
-473 GQDHYEYAK
+473 GKSVDLK
-482 VISGG
+482 VTVQG
-487 KALGLAGSSVSVH
+487 LGL
-500 NGNTLY
+500 NY
-506 STYPNTARESEYGAD
+506 SGRYGL
-521 SHYNTNPQH
+521 P
-530 SPDFD
+530 PMIM
-535 KYYGWD
+535 
-541 TGWVNSKAFYGSGLV
+541 V
-556 SLEGS
+556 
-561 KYTFEV
+561 
-567 GVDGEKYFTTDE
+567 GEKYIGSDVTGIG
-579 LRNNLPA
+579 A
-586 NHLWYNMATVI
+586 
-597 PRTDIQKPELTVRYK
+597 VRYGLTFLEHGTNTPINLTSLIGVGDVDAAQSVAVYDAVSALRGSK
-612 HTNVALE
+612 NKNYSGTGYLGSINTNGVDDFSEGKNTQYQSWFLVPNSSTVSYVFSAADPAWGNGAPDGSGFMGFYHQNLGGIPLPIKSTPPTPPTIHYHHTNVALE
-619 KPTPID
+619 KPTPTE
-625 VTYHYDRMNPASI
+625 VTYHYDTIMPATI
-638 EDRTDISYH
+638 PGGTPVSYH
-647 YNKISV
+647 YNEISV

-699 YTNDDRLPVNFDL
+699 YTNDGRLPVSFDL

-942 TFTQK
+942 TFTQTS
-947 PTKHWIEGNQVV
+947 TKHWVEGSQVV
-959 DGKTYINNDIV
+959 DGKTYINDDIV
-970 TTQVDMNLPDPK
+970 TTKVDMDLPEPS
-982 QLAKTLSYVSIGDN
+982 QLAKTLSYVSVTDD
-996 YRDFADKTVLQSYK
+996 YRDFKDKAVLQSYK
-1010 VFENG
+1010 VLENG
-1015 TDVTSQYTITN
+1015 TDVTSQYTVTN
-1026 QDGIL
+1026 NAGLL

-1052 AINHDVKS
+1052 EVNHDVKS
-1060 GTKLT
+1060 GTTFT
-1065 NRGFGRIN
+1065 NRGSGRIN

-1119 TLPNKDSLA
+1119 TLPNRDSLA

-1151 AQVFENNTDVTS
+1151 AQVFENGTDVTS
-1163 QYNIT
+1163 QYTIT

-1257 GQVTMTLP
+1257 GQVTMSLP

-1283 SKFAKMVDYKS
+1283 SKFAKLVDYKS

-1301 KDVTSEYNISNAYGQ
+1301 KDVTSQYNISNAYGQ
-1316 VVATRKN
+1316 VVATRKD
-1323 ATATPSGN
+1323 AAATPSGN

-1350 VNSGSG
+1350 INSGSG
-1356 RINSHTVPT
+1356 RINDHTVPT
-1365 PDRNIVTYK
+1365 PNRNIVTYK
-1374 QDGLKDWINSQGQI
+1374 QDTLKNWINSQGQI
-1388 VNGKTYIDNDTVH
+1388 VNDKTVIDRDIVH
-1401 AKLVMTLPDPK
+1401 GQVEMTLPDP
-1412 ALATPLTKVQL
+1412 T
-1423 DDNYTNFAKLVDYQ
+1423 
-1437 SAQVLEN
+1437 
-1444 GTDVTSQYT
+1444 
-1453 ITNANGHVI
+1453 
-1462 ATRKD
+1462 
-1467 ASKTPGGNVEF
+1467 
-1478 RVNFKI
+1478 
-1484 HTDVPSGTTL
+1484 
-1494 MNSGE
+1494 
-1499 VTLNSETVP
+1499 
-1508 TPTPNIVTY
+1508 
-1517 KPDTD
+1517 
-1522 KHWVEGSQVVDGK
+1522 
-1535 TYIANDVV
+1535 
-1543 NGQVTMTLPE
+1543 
-1553 PSKLAEKLKHVSVTD
+1553 KLANKLSKVEVVD
-1568 DYSKFASLVD
+1568 DYSNFADKVI
-1578 YQSAQVLENG
+1578 YTSARVLENG

-1598 NSNGHVTAT
+1598 NA
-1607 RKDASTTPAGKVTL
+1607 
-1621 NVHWRIHKDVKSGTQ
+1621 
-1636 LVNSGNGRINDET
+1636 NGR
-1649 VPTPNRNIVTFKQ
+1649 
-1662 DGLKDWLNSQ
+1662 
-1672 NQVVNG
+1672 
-1678 KTYIDND
+1678 
-1685 TVHAKLAMNLP
+1685 
-1696 DPKALATPLTK
+1696 
-1707 VQLDDNYS
+1707 
-1715 NFAKLV
+1715 
-1721 DYVSSQ
+1721 
-1727 VFENGTDVTS
+1727 
-1737 QYNIV
+1737 
-1742 NNNGHVIATRKDAS
+1742 
-1756 KTPGGKVEFKVN
+1756 
-1768 FKIHTD
+1768 
-1774 VPSGTTL
+1774 
-1781 MNSGEVTLNTETIPT
+1781 
-1796 PTPNIVTYKPDTD
+1796 
-1809 KHWVE
+1809 
-1814 GTQVVDGKTYI
+1814 
-1825 DNDFVH
+1825 
-1831 GQVTMTLPDPTK
+1831 
-1843 LAEKLKHVSV
+1843 
-1853 TDDYSRFAKMVDY
+1853 
-1866 KSAQVLENGKDVTDQ
+1866 
-1881 YNITNANGK
+1881 
-1890 VVATRKDASTTP
+1890 
-1902 NGSVTLNVTW
+1902 
-1912 RIHTDV
+1912 
-1918 KSGTV
+1918 
-1923 FVNGGDGRIN
+1923 
-1933 DETVPTP
+1933 
-1940 DRNIVTYKQDGF
+1940 
-1952 KDWINSQN
+1952 
-1960 QVVNDKTY
+1960 
-1968 IDNDVIH
+1968 
-1975 AKLVTTLPN
+1975 
-1984 PKALAT
+1984 
-1990 PLTKVQ
+1990 
-1996 LDDDYTSYAKMVD
+1996 
-2009 YVGARVLENGTDV
+2009 
-2022 TNQYNIVN
+2022 
-2030 ANGHVTATR
+2030 VTATR
-2039 KDPSKAP
+2039 KDPSATPGGKVVLIA
-2046 NGNAE
+2046 N
-2051 LRVDFRIHTDVPSG
+2051 LQVHSDVKSG
-2065 TKLFNSGSVTLNT
+2065 TELVNKGYGTLNT
-2078 ETIPTPTPSVETYR
+2078 ETIETNTPKIVTFR

-2112 DGDNVSAQVSMTLPE
+2112 DGDNVSAQISMTLPD
-2127 PSKLAEKLKR
+2127 PKQLAEKLKN
-2137 VVVTDDFSKFA
+2137 VVIVDDYSKFA

-2156 KVLENGKDVTAQ
+2156 KVLENGKDVTSD
-2168 YDIKVANG
+2168 YDIKVSKQG
-2176 KVIATRKDAS
+2176 FVIASRKDPS

-2208 TQLVNSGSGQI
+2208 TQLVNSGLGQI
-2219 NDEVVPTPDRTIVT
+2219 NDETVPTPDRTIVT

-2259 IVTARVDMTLPKG
+2259 VVTARVDMTLPKE

-2283 LVDDFSKFADKVTL
+2283 LVDDFSKFADKVIL
-2297 QAVHV
+2297 QDVHV
-2302 YENGKDV
+2302 YETGKDGVRRDV

-2332 YDHTGAANATMKA
+2332 YDHTGVANATMKA
-2345 TLKANETLNVNDL
+2345 TLKANKALNVNDL

-2375 RLAFN
+2375 RLAFT
-2380 RLFTKSFIT
+2380 RLFARSFIT

-2479 YEVNHGIPNGTI
+2479 YEVNHGIPSGTI

-2516 QDTSKHWV
+2516 QDTNKHWV

-2564 DDDYSKFAD
+2564 DDDYSKFA
-2573 KVDYKSAKVLENGKD
+2573 KLVDYKSAKVLENGKD

-2683 AVAQVSIDLPDA
+2683 AVAQVSVDLPDA

-2731 VTSEYDLT
+2731 VTAEYDLS

-2818 TENSVDGSLILT
+2818 TENSVDGSLILN

-2867 GFKAWVENDKGE
+2867 GFKAWIENDKGE

-2894 DLTFTEDSYL
+2894 DLTFTEDSHL

-2943 DNVTETNEVSVDTPA
+2943 DNVTETNTVTVDTPA
-2958 KPTPTKVDK
+2958 KPKPTKVDK

-2993 AKFKGIKVTDQDLA
+2993 AKFKGIKVTNQDLA

-3051 VPDNVATALKANGIT
+3051 VPENVAAVLKANGIT
-3066 PSGAFVLI
+3066 PNGAFVLI
-3074 SADDPAQ
+3074 SADDPTQ

-3092 IVVNA
+3092 ITVNA

-3117 FGQGEATDVV
+3117 FGQGEATDIV

-3202 TVDVTL
+3202 TVNVTL

-3293 EPKVPETPATPKT
+3293 EPKEPETPATPKT

-3332 PAPKAPETG
+3332 PAPKTPELP

>member
-1 MTETK
+1 M
-6 LHYKLYKTKHGWVTA
+6 
-21 TIAATAL
+21 
-28 AIPVIGGSVTSHASA
+28 
-43 DTTAT
+43 
-48 TGTQTVTSGSNA
+48 
-60 VTATTASATSVTS
+60 
-73 NTQSV
+73 
-78 TPDSSKLDQAVQN
+78 
-91 AKATANV
+91 
-98 TVNQTPTQTVTGSTV
+98 
-113 AEAKQKAEQDY
+113 
-124 QNQATQINQ
+124 
-133 KVANQKANNDAT
+133 
-145 NAANS
+145 
-150 FNMDNSKKRE
+150 
-160 LDQAVQNAKSTANVN
+160 
-175 VKQTQTQIYNTGVSG
+175 
-190 VENTKNKIN
+190 
-199 NDYSTQINN
+199 
-208 INQAVSTQKA
+208 
-218 KNDAYNKAVA
+218 
-228 EANTLNSTA
+228 
-237 DTTRKKLDDA
+237 
-247 IKAAQAVKGVTVI
+247 
-260 DGGTTTATVS
+260 
-270 VSDFEAKKK
+270 
-279 QIQDQNTQQT
+279 
-289 NDINAQIQQYKSD
+289 
-302 LQNYLNKINNNSS
+302 
-315 VVSSNEII
+315 
-323 QNLTLANEWDAKVS
+323 
-337 YQVTGNNIKQS
+337 
-348 SQTLKTGDT
+348 
-357 AYGHGISIPQGKQI
+357 
-371 TLTNFISDHP
+371 
-381 QTFKVIATFT
+381 
-391 GLKNSSYQSRK
+391 
-402 ITKLVEVYTIT
+402 
-413 PNTSSRENALG
+413 
-424 IYSDPTNGFEE
+424 
-435 TNSKVNVSYEF
+435 
-446 YYEDGTP
+446 
-453 VNFKKGTAYLAL
+453 
-465 GSLNNYQN
+465 
-473 GQDHYEYAK
+473 
-482 VISGG
+482 
-487 KALGLAGSSVSVH
+487 
-500 NGNTLY
+500 
-506 STYPNTARESEYGAD
+506 
-521 SHYNTNPQH
+521 
-530 SPDFD
+530 
-535 KYYGWD
+535 
-541 TGWVNSKAFYGSGLV
+541 
-556 SLEGS
+556 
-561 KYTFEV
+561 
-567 GVDGEKYFTTDE
+567 
-579 LRNNLPA
+579 
-586 NHLWYNMATVI
+586 
-597 PRTDIQKPELTVRYK
+597 
-612 HTNVALE
+612 E

-699 YTNDDRLPVNFDL
+699 YTNDGRLPVSFDL

-765 TVLKT
+765 TILKT

-859 LVTVTGANVYEN
+859 LVTITGANVYEN

-947 PTKHWIEGNQVV
+947 PTKHWIEGSQVV

-1031 QAVRKNAATTPGGKV
+1031 QAVRKNTATTPGGKV

-1083 IVTFKQDTSK
+1083 IVTFKQDISK

-1128 KALTDVTLVDD
+1128 KALTDVALVDD

-1374 QDGLKDWINSQGQI
+1374 QDGLKDWINAQGQI
-1388 VNGKTYIDNDTVH
+1388 VNGKTVIDNDTVH

-1423 DDNYTNFAKLVDYQ
+1423 DDNYSKFAGLVDYV
-1437 SAQVLEN
+1437 SSQVLEN
-1444 GTDVTSQYT
+1444 GTDVTSQYN

-1467 ASKTPGGNVEF
+1467 ASKTPGGKVEF

-1484 HTDVPSGTTL
+1484 HTDAPSGTTL
-1494 MNSGE
+1494 MNSGN

-1543 NGQVTMTLPE
+1543 NGQVTMTLPD
-1553 PSKLAEKLKHVSVTD
+1553 PTKLAEKLKHVSVTD

-1588 KDVTSLYTIT
+1588 KDITSLYTVANT
-1598 NSNGHVTAT
+1598 NGHVTAT

-1621 NVHWRIHKDVKSGTQ
+1621 NVHWRIHKYVKSGTQ

-1685 TVHAKLAMNLP
+1685 VVHAKLAMNLP

-1727 VFENGTDVTS
+1727 VLENGTDVTS

-1774 VPSGTTL
+1774 APSGTTL

-1796 PTPNIVTYKPDTD
+1796 PTPSIVTYKPNTD

-1866 KSAQVLENGKDVTDQ
+1866 KSAQVLENGKDVTSQ

-1923 FVNGGDGRIN
+1923 FINGGDGRIN

-1968 IDNDVIH
+1968 IDNDVVH
-1975 AKLVTTLPN
+1975 AKLVTTLPT

-2186 TTPAGKVVLQAF
+2186 TTPAGKVVLQVF

-2259 IVTARVDMTLPKG
+2259 VVTARVDMTLPKE

-2302 YENGKDV
+2302 YENGKD
-2309 TDQYDIH
+2309 
-2316 VENGRVVATRK
+2316 
-2327 DASKV
+2327 
-2332 YDHTGAANATMKA
+2332 
-2345 TLKANETLNVNDL
+2345 
-2358 VHTASANVNDS
+2358 
-2369 KVSTVN
+2369 
-2375 RLAFN
+2375 
-2380 RLFTKSFIT
+2380 
-2389 SNLAVTSDNNIKSQI
+2389 
-2404 DMAVPTNVD
+2404 
-2413 AKTPMTVTSDYSNF
+2413 
-2427 AKYVNVK
+2427 
-2434 DATVYENGKN
+2434 

-2479 YEVNHGIPNGTI
+2479 YEVNHSIPNGTI

-2516 QDTSKHWV
+2516 QNTDKHWV

-2536 NGSTAHAQVSMTLP
+2536 NRSTAHAQVSMTLP

-2564 DDDYSKFAD
+2564 DDDYSKFA
-2573 KVDYKSAKVLENGKD
+2573 KLVDYKSAKVLENGKD

-2595 KNANG
+2595 MNANG
-2600 HVTAVRKDASKTPAG
+2600 HVTAVRKDASKIPAG

-2683 AVAQVSIDLPDA
+2683 AVAQVSVDLPDA

-2739 NKDGKVI
+2739 NKDGKVV

-2787 SITDEVPDTPI
+2787 SITDEVPDIPI

-2818 TENSVDGSLILT
+2818 TENSVDGSLILN

-2867 GFKAWVENDKGE
+2867 GFKAWIENDKGE

-2929 DAQKITNKATVLTN
+2929 DAQKINNKAMVLTN

-3051 VPDNVATALKANGIT
+3051 VPENVATALKANGIT
-3066 PSGAFVLI
+3066 PNGAFVLI

-3097 PMKVKEGFAGKYQN
+3097 LMKVKEGFAGKYQN

-3117 FGQGEATDVV
+3117 FGQGEATDIV

-3293 EPKVPETPATPKT
+3293 EPKEPETPATPKT

-3332 PAPKAPETG
+3332 PAPKTPESP

>member
-1 MTETK
+1 MNNPGTWATISTTIPK
-6 LHYKLYKTKHGWVTA
+6 SNSGIIPPTLHYH
-21 TIAATAL
+21 
-28 AIPVIGGSVTSHASA
+28 
-43 DTTAT
+43 
-48 TGTQTVTSGSNA
+48 
-60 VTATTASATSVTS
+60 
-73 NTQSV
+73 
-78 TPDSSKLDQAVQN
+78 
-91 AKATANV
+91 
-98 TVNQTPTQTVTGSTV
+98 
-113 AEAKQKAEQDY
+113 
-124 QNQATQINQ
+124 
-133 KVANQKANNDAT
+133 
-145 NAANS
+145 
-150 FNMDNSKKRE
+150 
-160 LDQAVQNAKSTANVN
+160 
-175 VKQTQTQIYNTGVSG
+175 
-190 VENTKNKIN
+190 
-199 NDYSTQINN
+199 
-208 INQAVSTQKA
+208 
-218 KNDAYNKAVA
+218 
-228 EANTLNSTA
+228 
-237 DTTRKKLDDA
+237 
-247 IKAAQAVKGVTVI
+247 
-260 DGGTTTATVS
+260 
-270 VSDFEAKKK
+270 
-279 QIQDQNTQQT
+279 
-289 NDINAQIQQYKSD
+289 
-302 LQNYLNKINNNSS
+302 
-315 VVSSNEII
+315 
-323 QNLTLANEWDAKVS
+323 
-337 YQVTGNNIKQS
+337 
-348 SQTLKTGDT
+348 
-357 AYGHGISIPQGKQI
+357 
-371 TLTNFISDHP
+371 
-381 QTFKVIATFT
+381 
-391 GLKNSSYQSRK
+391 
-402 ITKLVEVYTIT
+402 
-413 PNTSSRENALG
+413 
-424 IYSDPTNGFEE
+424 
-435 TNSKVNVSYEF
+435 
-446 YYEDGTP
+446 
-453 VNFKKGTAYLAL
+453 
-465 GSLNNYQN
+465 
-473 GQDHYEYAK
+473 
-482 VISGG
+482 
-487 KALGLAGSSVSVH
+487 
-500 NGNTLY
+500 
-506 STYPNTARESEYGAD
+506 
-521 SHYNTNPQH
+521 
-530 SPDFD
+530 
-535 KYYGWD
+535 
-541 TGWVNSKAFYGSGLV
+541 
-556 SLEGS
+556 
-561 KYTFEV
+561 
-567 GVDGEKYFTTDE
+567 
-579 LRNNLPA
+579 
-586 NHLWYNMATVI
+586 
-597 PRTDIQKPELTVRYK
+597 
-612 HTNVALE
+612 HTNVALQP
-619 KPTPID
+619 PTPLKANFTEYQIKPD
-625 VTYHYDRMNPASI
+625 KDT
-638 EDRTDISYH
+638 
-647 YNKISV
+647 
-653 PIPNPTKKADKE
+653 IPEP
-665 GKTLIAGDESTQH
+665 H
-678 ISQYT
+678 
-683 GVNQKLD
+683 LD
-690 KFAVGDAIQ
+690 HLPVS
-699 YTNDDRLPVNFDL
+699 YTNYNIVYQA
-712 SKWTVTTS
+712 TS
-720 NGTNVTAQGKF
+720 
-731 TQYDKTFEGKKYHV
+731 DK
-745 VSWSPTNVS
+745 N
-754 SLKDNETYTLN
+754 
-765 TVLKT
+765 
-770 LNDGI
+770 
-775 TDGEIDRAVGGGDG
+775 
-789 VTFGEAHGY
+789 
-798 DEFNPTTDKAWKEG
+798 WKEG

-817 GKIEINEDIAHA
+817 GKLEINDDVAHA
-829 KVTMTMPDP
+829 KVDMTVPSSSTVDG
-838 AKLANK
+838 KLTHVS
-844 LSNVAITD
+844 LTD
-852 NYSKFAN
+852 NYSRFAKF
-859 LVTVTGANVYEN
+859 VTVTGANVYEN
-871 ERNATSDYTIVNNN
+871 ERNATADYNITNENNA
-885 KVVTATRKNPAT
+885 VTATRKNPAT
-897 ANGGT
+897 VNGGT

-913 DVPSGTKLV
+913 DVPSGTELV

-947 PTKHWIEGNQVV
+947 PTKHWIEGSQVV
-959 DGKTYINNDIV
+959 DGKTYINDDIV
-970 TTQVDMNLPDPK
+970 TTKVDMDLPDPK
-982 QLAKTLSYVSIGDN
+982 QLAKTLSYVSVTDD
-996 YRDFADKTVLQSYK
+996 YRDFKDKAVLQSYK
-1010 VFENG
+1010 VLENG
-1015 TDVTSQYTITN
+1015 TDVTSQYTVTN
-1026 QDGIL
+1026 NAGLL
-1031 QAVRKNAATTPGGKV
+1031 QAVRKNAATTPAGKV

-1052 AINHDVKS
+1052 AVNHDVKS
-1060 GTKLT
+1060 GTTFT
-1065 NRGFGRIN
+1065 NRGSGRIN

-1151 AQVFENNTDVTS
+1151 AQVFENGTDVTS
-1163 QYNIT
+1163 QYTIT

-1195 KLNSNLPS
+1195 KLNNNLPS

-1241 SQKVDGKTYI
+1241 SQTVDGKTYI
-1251 DGDTIH
+1251 ANDVVH
-1257 GQVTMTLP
+1257 GQVSMTLP
-1265 DKNTLA
+1265 DPKTLA
-1271 KALSTVQVIDDY
+1271 TPLKNITVVDDY
-1283 SKFAKMVDYKS
+1283 RNFMNKVDYQS

-1301 KDVTSEYNISNAYGQ
+1301 EDVTSQYTITNANGQ
-1316 VVATRKN
+1316 VTATRKN
-1323 ATATPSGN
+1323 ASAAPAGK
-1331 VTLNVTW
+1331 VQLNVNW
-1338 TIHKDVPSGTQL
+1338 RIHNDVASGTTL
-1350 VNSGSG
+1350 VNAGSG
-1356 RINSHTVPT
+1356 RINDHTVPT
-1365 PDRNIVTYK
+1365 PNRNIVTYK

-1401 AKLVMTLPDPK
+1401 AKLVMTLPDP
-1412 ALATPLTKVQL
+1412 
-1423 DDNYTNFAKLVDYQ
+1423 
-1437 SAQVLEN
+1437 E
-1444 GTDVTSQYT
+1444 
-1453 ITNANGHVI
+1453 
-1462 ATRKD
+1462 
-1467 ASKTPGGNVEF
+1467 
-1478 RVNFKI
+1478 
-1484 HTDVPSGTTL
+1484 
-1494 MNSGE
+1494 
-1499 VTLNSETVP
+1499 
-1508 TPTPNIVTY
+1508 
-1517 KPDTD
+1517 
-1522 KHWVEGSQVVDGK
+1522 
-1535 TYIANDVV
+1535 
-1543 NGQVTMTLPE
+1543 
-1553 PSKLAEKLKHVSVTD
+1553 
-1568 DYSKFASLVD
+1568 
-1578 YQSAQVLENG
+1578 
-1588 KDVTSLYTIT
+1588 
-1598 NSNGHVTAT
+1598 
-1607 RKDASTTPAGKVTL
+1607 
-1621 NVHWRIHKDVKSGTQ
+1621 
-1636 LVNSGNGRINDET
+1636 
-1649 VPTPNRNIVTFKQ
+1649 
-1662 DGLKDWLNSQ
+1662 
-1672 NQVVNG
+1672 
-1678 KTYIDND
+1678 
-1685 TVHAKLAMNLP
+1685 
-1696 DPKALATPLTK
+1696 
-1707 VQLDDNYS
+1707 
-1715 NFAKLV
+1715 
-1721 DYVSSQ
+1721 
-1727 VFENGTDVTS
+1727 
-1737 QYNIV
+1737 
-1742 NNNGHVIATRKDAS
+1742 
-1756 KTPGGKVEFKVN
+1756 
-1768 FKIHTD
+1768 
-1774 VPSGTTL
+1774 
-1781 MNSGEVTLNTETIPT
+1781 
-1796 PTPNIVTYKPDTD
+1796 
-1809 KHWVE
+1809 
-1814 GTQVVDGKTYI
+1814 
-1825 DNDFVH
+1825 
-1831 GQVTMTLPDPTK
+1831 
-1843 LAEKLKHVSV
+1843 
-1853 TDDYSRFAKMVDY
+1853 
-1866 KSAQVLENGKDVTDQ
+1866 
-1881 YNITNANGK
+1881 
-1890 VVATRKDASTTP
+1890 
-1902 NGSVTLNVTW
+1902 
-1912 RIHTDV
+1912 
-1918 KSGTV
+1918 
-1923 FVNGGDGRIN
+1923 
-1933 DETVPTP
+1933 
-1940 DRNIVTYKQDGF
+1940 
-1952 KDWINSQN
+1952 
-1960 QVVNDKTY
+1960 
-1968 IDNDVIH
+1968 
-1975 AKLVTTLPN
+1975 
-1984 PKALAT
+1984 ALAT

-2022 TNQYNIVN
+2022 TSQYNIVN

-2051 LRVDFRIHTDVPSG
+2051 LRVDFRIHADVPSG

-2168 YDIKVANG
+2168 YDIRVANG
-2176 KVIATRKDAS
+2176 HVIATRKDAS

-2259 IVTARVDMTLPKG
+2259 VVTARVDMTLPKE

-2302 YENGKDV
+2302 YETGKDGVRRDV

-2332 YDHTGAANATMKA
+2332 YDHTGATNATMKA

-2380 RLFTKSFIT
+2380 RLFAKSFIT
-2389 SNLAVTSDNNIKSQI
+2389 SNIAVTSDNNIKSQI

-2427 AKYVNVK
+2427 AKYVNVE

-2456 GHVTATKKA
+2456 GHVTAIKKD

-2506 TNTPSITTYT
+2506 TNTPSITTYN

-2564 DDDYSKFAD
+2564 DDDYSKFA
-2573 KVDYKSAKVLENGKD
+2573 KLVDYKSAKVLENGKD

-2668 DNNVTDNKIYFSGDK
+2668 DGNVTDSKIYFSGDK
-2683 AVAQVSIDLPDA
+2683 AVAQVSVDLPDT
-2695 SKLATPLNKLVLVDN
+2695 SKLATPLSKLVLVDN

-2803 KAHKDVELGGDVKGD
+2803 KAHKDVELGEDVKGD
-2818 TENSVDGSLILT
+2818 TENSVDGSLILN

-3051 VPDNVATALKANGIT
+3051 VPENVATALKANGIT
-3066 PSGAFVLI
+3066 PNGAFVLI

-3081 FFKDYVETGTN
+3081 FFKDYVETGTD
-3092 IVVNA
+3092 IKVNA

-3117 FGQGEATDVV
+3117 FGQGEATDIV

-3293 EPKVPETPATPKT
+3293 ESKEPENPATPKT
-3306 PETPSVPVAQTQT
+3306 PQTPSVPVAQTQT

-3332 PAPKAPETG
+3332 PAPKAPESP
-3341 ALPQTGE
+3341 ALPQMGDESDSNATAVG
-3348 ANDTLAEE
+3348 LALLGIGL
-3356 VVGFAAIVAA
+3356 V
-3366 LGMAGTSLKKR
+3366 GMAAMPLDRKR
-3377 ED
+3377 YGLERSSKEK

>member
-28 AIPVIGGSVTSHASA
+28 AIPVIGGSVTSHVSA

-289 NDINAQIQQYKSD
+289 NDINAQIQQYKKEYTKYEKEYND
-302 LQNYLNKINNNSS
+302 YLASLKNKSTIESN
-315 VVSSNEII
+315 VVW
-323 QNLTLANEWDAKVS
+323 QNLFLNFGQGANLSVQWNAKPIETHQNQDPDAV
-337 YQVTGNNIKQS
+337 V
-348 SQTLKTGDT
+348 TLKKNLEYNAVFKGSQKGTVAT
-357 AYGHGISIPQGKQI
+357 ATWLMPEGS
-371 TLTNFISDHP
+371 
-381 QTFKVIATFT
+381 A
-391 GLKNSSYQSRK
+391 
-402 ITKLVEVYTIT
+402 
-413 PNTSSRENALG
+413 
-424 IYSDPTNGFEE
+424 
-435 TNSKVNVSYEF
+435 
-446 YYEDGTP
+446 YYKSLDGTKETRIAKIVSVISNVVASGDNSNRVIIGFYNNP
-453 VNFKKGTAYLAL
+453 MIHAFSSFANSVDETFYFYDDTGKLIDFKDGTAW
-465 GSLNNYQN
+465 
-473 GQDHYEYAK
+473 
-482 VISGG
+482 
-487 KALGLAGSSVSVH
+487 LGLASLNHFGAPRDIKEEVKALSGAKIYTPVGNVTVGPELHVPAYDLGDGVFGDKGNNWASYAIARVT
-500 NGNTLY
+500 NGATL
-506 STYPNTARESEYGAD
+506 RWIKYGANNSGD
-521 SHYNTNPQH
+521 FHWDESKKTYLNADGTVPFTGAGNDVNAWYQWAMSTDLYGKEKNLNPPTPPTIHYQ
-530 SPDFD
+530 
-535 KYYGWD
+535 
-541 TGWVNSKAFYGSGLV
+541 
-556 SLEGS
+556 
-561 KYTFEV
+561 
-567 GVDGEKYFTTDE
+567 
-579 LRNNLPA
+579 
-586 NHLWYNMATVI
+586 
-597 PRTDIQKPELTVRYK
+597 

-947 PTKHWIEGNQVV
+947 PTKHWIEGSQVV

-1241 SQKVDGKTYI
+1241 SQRVDGKTYI

-1707 VQLDDNYS
+1707 VQLDD
-1715 NFAKLV
+1715 
-1721 DYVSSQ
+1721 
-1727 VFENGTDVTS
+1727 
-1737 QYNIV
+1737 
-1742 NNNGHVIATRKDAS
+1742 
-1756 KTPGGKVEFKVN
+1756 
-1768 FKIHTD
+1768 
-1774 VPSGTTL
+1774 
-1781 MNSGEVTLNTETIPT
+1781 
-1796 PTPNIVTYKPDTD
+1796 
-1809 KHWVE
+1809 
-1814 GTQVVDGKTYI
+1814 
-1825 DNDFVH
+1825 
-1831 GQVTMTLPDPTK
+1831 
-1843 LAEKLKHVSV
+1843 
-1853 TDDYSRFAKMVDY
+1853 
-1866 KSAQVLENGKDVTDQ
+1866 
-1881 YNITNANGK
+1881 
-1890 VVATRKDASTTP
+1890 
-1902 NGSVTLNVTW
+1902 
-1912 RIHTDV
+1912 
-1918 KSGTV
+1918 
-1923 FVNGGDGRIN
+1923 
-1933 DETVPTP
+1933 
-1940 DRNIVTYKQDGF
+1940 
-1952 KDWINSQN
+1952 
-1960 QVVNDKTY
+1960 
-1968 IDNDVIH
+1968 
-1975 AKLVTTLPN
+1975 
-1984 PKALAT
+1984 
-1990 PLTKVQ
+1990 
-1996 LDDDYTSYAKMVD
+1996 DYTSYAKMVD

-2302 YENGKDV
+2302 YANGKDV

-3051 VPDNVATALKANGIT
+3051 VPENVATALKANGIT
-3066 PSGAFVLI
+3066 PNGAFVLI